1 MQDKKLLGD
10 ELSPKSTINAS
21 TDMSQSA
28 FLPKGFQFE
37 APKAPQRNYD
47 VTLGDTAKAVGSGA
61 LRSLAGLGELSEN
74 FLGVGESFRDLMSS
88 GSDYLQESMT
98 QDGRDALNSRLFE
111 ENENGN
117 PTFAEGAADIDVWA
131 MKIADGLGSLAANFA
146 GGGFAGAGAKV
157 ALRSTIT
164 KSMLKKGMTEKAAQA
179 VADKAISRMAAT
191 GAGATGVGTS
201 LGGASMDARDAVMQ
215 MDSSWLADNSEYFQ
229 QSLLRLAD
237 DPQYQGMSATEL
249 FDLAKEETASYASLQ
264 MSTDPTAVAASV
276 AGAMGDKYLFGAL
289 LGKMGKKGMVAGA
302 AKGAITEGGT
312 EFIEGYGQTY
322 ARNQV
327 TNEVTGQEIDPTTG
341 ALVDGLEGAVIGGA
355 LGGPIGAVGGYR
367 AKGQPTENTPA
378 QTNPQNVSDTQ
389 EQEIAEQAADEA
401 QAMPNNGDAPAQT
414 AAMNADEPVL
424 NPQGQYD
431 ELLHGAQQRQADN
444 GRDAAIRS
452 RFAQSRQ
459 ALTERGVLPERNA
472 YQETIEMARAVD
484 PTRAAEIEQFL
495 KSEEADQN
503 PELTAQLE
511 REYESLAQKG
521 RDLDIDP
528 TLTQIE
534 HRQNQNRLDMAKREK
549 PHQRIERKQNEYQLD
564 DTVSSRKA
572 AIRAEMEPQLLKE
585 DRNKPELLERMVELE
600 YARRYPQPEKEKA
613 TGDQDDGLAQFKSAR
628 FDRDTALAAIE
639 AKAQESKNVAQ
650 LAAAQRERDSRPA
663 SPDENPAWFG
673 VHPESGER
681 TTRAFMRDLANQKG
695 QAQASERQAD
705 LDARR
710 ERLGQPVSSF
720 VERPNSMKMREQ
732 GKKPIRDFAG
742 IAGKTSRMS
751 KRLRKR
757 LSRAKGFDT
766 DAVLAEF
773 QNHEKRLAAYEEAA
787 RRRADYEAN
796 LPENI
801 ERRKNA
807 EALFKE
813 FVSDTEART
822 FAENEITQTIKRIN
836 ALVDASPQ
844 GSVLELDGQTSS
856 LPVIKKQMAHS
867 VRNLANKFVGKTA
880 AMMNAAALKREAN
893 APSTQV
899 QDENASTDKLSD
911 EDEGY
916 VGKLRQTF
924 RTSTTGANAIN
935 RGVFPN
941 QKPYESLDDFITSVS
956 ASIFHGAHG
965 REWRKHNDK
974 VTPREL
980 ELGKVG
986 YARYLEEGGKPFEEA
1001 NADAVDTNTEPDIV
1015 QQAKELIREMV
1026 EKTGGSLKG
1035 IRNAYRTKGFTAS
1048 DLQKALGGQDVSQFE
1063 REVKQALLASPEVSK
1078 SDELSSNDKANRWQ
1092 KPYSTQVKYD
1102 SVGRVV
1108 ITDSNYDFFQL
1119 TIAKDDGYAIA
1130 YLEVFDNPDSIAGSG
1145 AVTRAYLEGL
1155 RDAKSRDIGWRS
1167 DTIMSD
1173 STEKMYERLIR
1184 MGVPFRFDG
1193 WKYVIDAP
1201 ELTKVGIGNII
1212 KSMGDYPNQ
1221 KPTQNVKNKTSIE
1234 NIQNELREEIDNNR
1248 QLGADNAPVFN
1259 NRYLQKMWGWEKN
1272 NRSFLSMQRVAQD
1285 RYLLENSI
1293 TEMMMGL
1300 PADSEITLSGDE
1312 LNLIQR
1318 SISDALSSIRYVNDD
1333 YVRAFERLK
1342 SELENLSIT
1351 VQTDQKYGGLFD
1363 KAKMKIK
1370 IGDIG
1375 NIEAE
1380 RVSISSFSS
1389 TTFSYNG
1396 GASNIG
1402 LSSSFRAVIND
1413 LVASHRSGAEKSAT
1427 NGRKPLNSEVDF
1439 KRFERVET
1447 AEGDLLE
1454 ILGQITHGTSDDALV
1469 TVGVNPDT
1477 LGSSKRRVSVGE
1489 LRTLRQNN
1497 SNPTQSDLQ
1506 LNQAI
1511 KGDST
1516 NDNRGTTESQSNERS
1531 ARQSEVQENEQR
1543 GTDANRS
1550 SVSEEDASAGRRAN
1564 EPESA
1569 LLDSGERSVS
1579 RDAIERLALDEVDN
1593 LANGTATQRIA
1604 ANIAAIRLMKDL
1616 TQSGMPATLEQKKV
1630 LAQYVGWG
1638 GLASVF
1644 DNTNT
1649 SKSQQAAHQELKTLL
1664 TEEEYN
1670 NVRMS
1675 TRNAFYTSE
1684 AVVKGMW
1691 SGVKAL
1697 GLGNSPMN
1705 VVEPSL
1711 GSGNFIG
1718 WQPSEMRDQSRWFAS
1733 ELDPVTGNIAKLI
1746 YPEADV
1752 QVKGFQET
1760 PFKHGVFSLAIGNPP
1775 FGSQSIRDNK
1785 NPDISGMAIHNY
1797 FIAKSSKLLH
1807 ENGLLMMVVTNR
1819 FLDTLNKNHKQ
1830 LSQELDF
1837 VGAVRLPNTAFK
1849 SNAGTEV
1856 TTDIVVFRKLKQG
1869 ETAKNTVWTDVD
1881 GEVNGFRVNQWFAQ
1895 NPQYILGEVAQGT
1908 MYRGDENES
1917 TVNPVS
1923 QHANLEQSIS
1933 KALASLAQGQDLALT
1948 PETKDAI
1955 AGEVM
1960 LAESDLAI
1968 GGMMVNADGKVMRR
1982 GDDHPTNGAQVYEVT
1997 PDSIWSDDG
2006 WLMSRAR
2013 HFVEQG
2019 DKARLQQ
2026 FADNE
2031 FLNKGK
2037 IKSDFTGSK
2046 LKESAVKAVLAY
2058 LTGQQSK
2065 NQALSALDDAID
2077 NTRLGPNKFR
2087 KLKAMLTIR
2096 NSALA
2101 LLRAEKT
2108 GAGDIERLRQRLNVQ
2123 YDEFAQAFA
2132 TKGKNSKPA
2141 TLTESL
2147 NLLDGDTGIEA
2158 GLDNVSDSGEVTK
2171 SDLFSKRLLFPYKR
2185 PESASNVSDAVNYSM
2200 RERGKVDIEYVSGLL
2215 GLGHDE
2221 VLAKLTEGEKPYLLM
2236 NPETQKYEFIDDY
2249 LSGNVK
2255 AKYQAAK
2262 SAGLDTNVKLLEAVL
2277 PEDKTPEQVKPSIRA
2292 TWIDSDV
2299 FERFAEALGY
2309 KATVNV
2315 NRHIGAISVLGE
2327 AGGTLSALGS
2337 QFKHD
2342 RATLAD
2348 LLNSAANGKSL
2359 VIYDTNGKERTK
2371 NEKAT
2376 KEVNALANKLAST
2389 FVTWAK
2395 SDAQIAKQIADNFN
2409 ERINTHVN
2417 RKYNGRLYLQTVG
2430 MNPAVDMRK
2439 TQLDGA
2445 LRMIQSKN
2453 TLLDHTVGAGKTF
2466 TAITGMME
2474 RKRLGLSKKPMAV
2487 VPNHIL
2493 GSFHKDILK
2502 LYPSAKVLVADD
2514 KAFTAKKRKQFFSRI
2529 ATGDYDVVLMGHS
2542 HLRAM
2547 PNDIEHFR
2555 TVINE
2560 KIDELRSALE
2570 EAKAEAKQSG
2580 QRGATVKQIED
2591 SISRLQDKIK
2601 EKEEALSK
2609 NADQIGFSFGDLGVD
2624 YLVVDE
2630 AHEFKN
2636 LTYATRTDR
2645 VVGMNDPKGS
2655 EKALDLLI
2663 KTRSIQGLENGGVTF
2678 MTGTPISNSLVE
2690 VYTMMYYLGHDTLKE
2705 LKMSF
2710 YDAFAG
2716 SFFNTEITLEYT
2728 PTGTVKERSV
2738 LKGLNNM
2745 QQLSTLYRQFADVI
2759 TQKDMVNIFRQDVE
2773 AKNKATGENKATRF
2787 PIPNIKGGKRQLNI
2801 APATEAQRE
2810 YNDYLIAR
2818 MEAFNQLKTKEERIA
2833 YAKIDNPLW
2842 VLTDAKKASLDVR
2855 LVDPTAQRDPT
2866 GKVARAAER
2875 IKSIYDQWQD
2885 DKGTQLVFS
2894 DMGTPAKYAIATV
2907 KSDLKSLAETV
2918 LGKGKAAAFIS
2929 SRLEIYE
2936 GEMPYSQTLKELVDK
2951 VNAQAETG
2959 EIDADQYEKL
2969 EEQIRE
2975 LTASTMTADTGF
2987 SVYDDLKASLMEKGI
3002 PDDEIA
3008 FIHDYN
3014 TTLKKEALFDRVR
3027 RGEVRVLIGS
3037 SMKMGAGTNVQNRL
3051 VALHHMDAPWRP
3063 SDMEQ
3068 REGRI
3073 VRQGNEFYQRAANA
3087 GKPEDFEVELIAY
3100 TTQGSS
3106 DPVMWQILE
3115 RKAGAIEQFR
3125 NGELDQFVENS
3136 NSDADSYAEFKA
3148 ASTGNPIYR
3157 LKLESDAKLLDLDSS
3172 YTAQASSIGAAK
3184 RFVERFDDEKAA
3196 IELRLETLRK
3206 ADITEFD
3213 AEAFTELYRDAQAD
3227 YLAADNEYDAA
3238 MAIYSELDAKT
3249 RKERGLK
3256 KPQKPKR
3263 PMIHEL
3269 DDEYSIELN
3278 KAIIQPAIAAIEQS
3292 RRWQGEIKLG
3302 KQLGLVM
3309 DVDYFTHE
3317 GTKTPLI
3324 DVRLVD
3330 GKGKTIDYMARGMQ
3344 SSSIVQSPKLM
3355 NALHLNAIATALNGE
3370 QERFERKLQSLQST
3384 LKDSRQIAKM
3394 DITALKQ
3401 ELDEAKS
3408 RNLWLSVEASMA
3420 DIKEELRRSETP
3432 NKFVDRE
3439 TLRKVKRSTFD
3450 PNSIRPE
3457 TVEHNGQRYQTVG
3470 VRIPYPG
3477 WQYDSVMP
3485 ALDANGDY
3493 VHLLLSHNSKVGEAP
3508 VLSEVI
3514 PQPTQTPK
3522 AEYAFLAE
3530 AKARHEARQIEEAKR
3545 EIGSPVDEPSG
3556 DSSTIMFSRSTVAG
3570 GVKGDAVSETRINR
3584 GLVELWAANV
3594 MRDNPVISAAG
3605 KIVRVVSSESELPD
3619 AVKQEIDKDKSHN
3632 TIKGVLYGK
3641 QVYIVADK
3649 HNDQGSIEQVLL
3661 HELAGHYGLRKLFGD
3676 NIKAELADIRTRLGG
3691 KSGVLKLAKKFNVNL
3706 AHYAT
3711 DYDSRM
3717 KSGELTPEQVDD
3729 LLFDELLAHVSE
3741 MPRMAKPLERMWQKI
3756 RQYLHKLGFTATAGY
3771 TSADLLD
3778 LIQAIRNNLI
3788 ENPDPD
3794 GTGPSPKRKSKPNE
3808 SREDA
3813 AEILFSRTA
3822 KAQGMSADE
3831 ALAQKQNAL
3840 VSKIKQAL
3848 YGAPV
3853 IGQSLDAL
3861 GRNKYAMLT
3870 LRQMGEVSTVID
3882 KPLGK
3887 MIDAYQDEINS
3898 MVVTQNMLAEEAAKI
3913 AEDLSD
3919 WAKANPKEAD
3929 ELFAFA
3935 HEATLADVDPS
3946 EAFQSREEDLKESI
3960 AKQERILKEE
3970 GGLNSERG
3978 SKAWKTLQEERELL
3992 KQEPNRRKRHV
4003 ELRPKFARLNAEQK
4017 RRYRQMRDHYRAQS
4031 ERMNKAL
4038 EENIVRAVFDAK
4050 IRKAMLAELRQ
4061 RHERAAKG
4069 LYFPLSRH
4077 GDYWIDF
4084 ADENGERQFM
4094 MFETKG
4100 EMELAAEKLRKAGF
4114 SLNSGMKAQFN
4125 AVQKASLPFVAD
4137 VLQLVEKANMHTPA
4151 KESLSDEIYQMY
4163 LRTLPARSMRR
4174 NFIHRKGVA
4183 GFSQDAVR
4191 ALADQGFRQSR
4202 QQARLDHMDILDNHL
4217 DSIQKYVHEL
4227 PNNVEAD
4234 RVVEELNKR
4243 HEWVRNP
4250 SRAGWAQKLTSLGF
4264 VWMLGLTPA
4273 AALVNL
4279 TQNLQVA
4286 LPILGSRYGMA
4297 ESSKMMSQA
4306 TAQYL
4311 KAAFTR
4317 NRPKGQGVLG
4327 SVLTGGE
4334 KEAMRRAVA
4343 QGVIDVTQAADL
4355 AGLAENPNAKYS
4367 GTWNKAMNIIGW
4379 AFHHAE
4385 VFNREVTYIAA
4396 YRLAMKKHGD
4406 HEKAI
4411 ADAIKD
4417 TWDSHF
4423 DYSSINRARFM
4434 QSDMAAVALQFKQYS
4449 QNMTYYLWA
4458 NLAKALKGETPEVKS
4473 MARKQLLG
4481 TLAST
4486 FFIGGAGA
4494 LPLWA
4499 ITTAIDAAQEIVG
4512 DDDEPFDA
4520 ETELKRMLAEAF
4532 GKENA
4537 ALIWHGALPSISGR
4551 ISLNDLW
4558 VRSINR
4564 DVDASTAY
4572 VEYMKQALGPVLGG
4586 IGVSWA
4592 QGLSDISNDQF
4603 ARGIERIPP
4612 KAIKD
4617 VLKTARYI
4625 NEGGVTTKNGDEIV
4639 SDLTAFELLG
4649 QASGFAIGRANLQY
4663 DENNAIKNYET
4674 FIVKRRQ
4681 SLMNAYYTA
4690 YRLKDGEA
4698 MKSVMVKI
4706 RKFNQSQYGKRNPI
4720 TTEGLQQ
4727 SIKTRQRNLS
4737 KMQNGIQVNPK
4748 LERLVAE
4755 YDFF

>member
-10 ELSPKSTINAS
+10 ELSPKSTINAT

-289 LGKMGKKGMVAGA
+289 LGKMGKKGVVAGA

-355 LGGPIGAVGGYR
+355 LGGPLGAVGGYR

-389 EQEIAEQAADEA
+389 EQEIAEQAAEDA
-401 QAMPNNGDAPAQT
+401 QVMPNNGDAPAQT
-414 AAMNADEPVL
+414 AAMNAVDPTL

-431 ELLHGAQQRQADN
+431 ELLQGAQQRQTDN
-444 GRDAAIRS
+444 SRDAAIRS

-472 YQETIEMARAVD
+472 YQETIDMARAVD

-585 DRNKPELLERMVELE
+585 DRNNPELLERMVKLE

-613 TGDQDDGLAQFKSAR
+613 TGDQDDGLARFKSAR
-628 FDRDTALAAIE
+628 FDRDTAQAAIE
-639 AKAQESKNVAQ
+639 AKAQESKNAAQ

-705 LDARR
+705 LDSRR

-720 VERPNSMKMREQ
+720 VERPNTMKMRELS
-732 GKKPIRDFAG
+732 KKPIRDFAG

-757 LSRAKGFDT
+757 LGRAKGFDT

-880 AMMNAAALKREAN
+880 AMMNAAALKKEA
-893 APSTQV
+893 STQ
-899 QDENASTDKLSD
+899 S
-911 EDEGY
+911 
-916 VGKLRQTF
+916 VG
-924 RTSTTGANAIN
+924 
-935 RGVFPN
+935 
-941 QKPYESLDDFITSVS
+941 SLD
-956 ASIFHGAHG
+956 
-965 REWRKHNDK
+965 
-974 VTPREL
+974 
-980 ELGKVG
+980 
-986 YARYLEEGGKPFEEA
+986 
-1001 NADAVDTNTEPDIV
+1001 EPDII
-1015 QQAKELIREMV
+1015 QQAKAVIREV
-1026 EKTGGSLKG
+1026 IDNNGGYKPKLKG
-1035 IRNAYRTKGFTAS
+1035 VREAYRDKGFTA
-1048 DLQKALGGQDVSQFE
+1048 KALQEALGDKSLADFE
-1063 REVKQALLASPEVSK
+1063 RE
-1078 SDELSSNDKANRWQ
+1078 Q
-1092 KPYSTQVKYD
+1092 KERYT
-1102 SVGRVV
+1102 
-1108 ITDSNYDFFQL
+1108 
-1119 TIAKDDGYAIA
+1119 
-1130 YLEVFDNPDSIAGSG
+1130 
-1145 AVTRAYLEGL
+1145 
-1155 RDAKSRDIGWRS
+1155 
-1167 DTIMSD
+1167 
-1173 STEKMYERLIR
+1173 ERL
-1184 MGVPFRFDG
+1184 
-1193 WKYVIDAP
+1193 
-1201 ELTKVGIGNII
+1201 
-1212 KSMGDYPNQ
+1212 S
-1221 KPTQNVKNKTSIE
+1221 
-1234 NIQNELREEIDNNR
+1234 
-1248 QLGADNAPVFN
+1248 
-1259 NRYLQKMWGWEKN
+1259 
-1272 NRSFLSMQRVAQD
+1272 
-1285 RYLLENSI
+1285 
-1293 TEMMMGL
+1293 
-1300 PADSEITLSGDE
+1300 
-1312 LNLIQR
+1312 
-1318 SISDALSSIRYVNDD
+1318 ALSEPSIHSGQEVP
-1333 YVRAFERLK
+1333 LQSK
-1342 SELENLSIT
+1342 
-1351 VQTDQKYGGLFD
+1351 
-1363 KAKMKIK
+1363 
-1370 IGDIG
+1370 GDIDHG
-1375 NIEAE
+1375 NE
-1380 RVSISSFSS
+1380 
-1389 TTFSYNG
+1389 T
-1396 GASNIG
+1396 SN
-1402 LSSSFRAVIND
+1402 
-1413 LVASHRSGAEKSAT
+1413 
-1427 NGRKPLNSEVDF
+1427 
-1439 KRFERVET
+1439 T
-1447 AEGDLLE
+1447 ARLD
-1454 ILGQITHGTSDDALV
+1454 
-1469 TVGVNPDT
+1469 
-1477 LGSSKRRVSVGE
+1477 
-1489 LRTLRQNN
+1489 
-1497 SNPTQSDLQ
+1497 
-1506 LNQAI
+1506 
-1511 KGDST
+1511 
-1516 NDNRGTTESQSNERS
+1516 ERS
-1531 ARQSEVQENEQR
+1531 SPQSEVQENEQR

-1564 EPESA
+1564 ESRRTLP
-1569 LLDSGERSVS
+1569 DSTERSVS

-1718 WQPSEMRDQSRWFAS
+1718 WQPSYMRDQSRWFAS

-1760 PFKHGVFSLAIGNPP
+1760 PFKNGVFSLAIGNPP

-1895 NPQYILGEVAQGT
+1895 NTQYILGEVAQGT

-1948 PETKDAI
+1948 PEIKDAI

-1982 GDDHPTNGAQVYEVT
+1982 GDDHPTKGAQVYEVT

-2087 KLKAMLTIR
+2087 KLKGILTIR

-2158 GLDNVSDSGEVTK
+2158 GLDSVSESGEVTK

-2309 KATVNV
+2309 KAKVTV

-2690 VYTMMYYLGHDTLKE
+2690 VYTMMYYLGHDTLKD

-2818 MEAFNQLKTKEERIA
+2818 MEAFNQLKTKEERTA

-2894 DMGTPAKYAIATV
+2894 DMGTPAKYAVATV

-3087 GKPEDFEVELIAY
+3087 GKPEGFEVELIAY

-3196 IELRLETLRK
+3196 IELRLETLRQ

-3213 AEAFTELYRDAQAD
+3213 AEAFTTLYRDAQAD

-3278 KAIIQPAIAAIEQS
+3278 KAIIQPAIAAVEQS

-3309 DVDYFTHE
+3309 DVDFFTHE

-3355 NALHLNAIATALNGE
+3355 SALHLNAIATALNGE
-3370 QERFERKLQSLQST
+3370 QERFERKLQSLQSA

-3401 ELDEAKS
+3401 ELEEAKS

-3439 TLRKVKRSTFD
+3439 KLRKVKRSTFD

-3457 TVEHNGQRYQTVG
+3457 TVEHNGQSYQTVG

-3545 EIGSPVDEPSG
+3545 EIGSPVDERSG
-3556 DSSTIMFSRSTVAG
+3556 DSAASD
-3570 GVKGDAVSETRINR
+3570 GVV
-3584 GLVELWAANV
+3584 
-3594 MRDNPVISAAG
+3594 
-3605 KIVRVVSSESELPD
+3605 
-3619 AVKQEIDKDKSHN
+3619 
-3632 TIKGVLYGK
+3632 
-3641 QVYIVADK
+3641 
-3649 HNDQGSIEQVLL
+3649 
-3661 HELAGHYGLRKLFGD
+3661 
-3676 NIKAELADIRTRLGG
+3676 
-3691 KSGVLKLAKKFNVNL
+3691 
-3706 AHYAT
+3706 
-3711 DYDSRM
+3711 
-3717 KSGELTPEQVDD
+3717 
-3729 LLFDELLAHVSE
+3729 
-3741 MPRMAKPLERMWQKI
+3741 
-3756 RQYLHKLGFTATAGY
+3756 
-3771 TSADLLD
+3771 
-3778 LIQAIRNNLI
+3778 
-3788 ENPDPD
+3788 
-3794 GTGPSPKRKSKPNE
+3794 
-3808 SREDA
+3808 
-3813 AEILFSRTA
+3813 LFSRTSTNA
-3822 KAQGMSADE
+3822 GRTGVKTGKIAGGITVKRSTIDAVTRTALGKLGLKDFTLRFETVDTEADLPDYVKTAIAKNDAQGEVYGLYDTKEHKVWLVAEKHNYASEVEETIFHEVAGHVGLARLLKEGKAQPDINTLALRLGGIKGIQRFAEQNGVDLTPYLNSAQTLTKADAEEVLVHELVAHLAEQQKFATPIQRLLAKVRGMLRSLFGFIYSPEFNNNELLTLVFKAKEQLKTPPPKDKVTRPENDALFFSRSRSQGATADTASTSNQMSADE

-3848 YGAPV
+3848 YGVPV

-3870 LRQMGEVSTVID
+3870 LRQMGEVSAVIN

-3913 AEDLSD
+3913 ADDLSD
-3919 WAKANPKEAD
+3919 WAKANQKEAD

-3946 EAFQSREEDLKESI
+3946 EAFQSREEELKESI

-4137 VLQLVEKANMHTPA
+4137 VLQLVEQANMHTPA

-4217 DSIQKYVHEL
+4217 DSIQKYVHDL

-4234 RVVEELNKR
+4234 RVVEELNRR

-4317 NRPKGQGVLG
+4317 NRPKGQGILG

-4499 ITTAIDAAQEIVG
+4499 ITTAIDAAQEIAG
-4512 DDDEPFDA
+4512 DDDEPFDT

-4720 TTEGLQQ
+4720 TTESLRQ
-4727 SIKTRQRNLS
+4727 SLKVRARKRSIT
-4737 KMQNGIQVNPK
+4737 QNGVQVNPK
-4748 LERLVAE
+4748 MNSLVMQ
-4755 YDFF
+4755 YDYF

>member
-10 ELSPKSTINAS
+10 ELSLKSTINAS

-74 FLGVGESFRDLMSS
+74 FLGVGEGFRDLMSS
-88 GSDYLQESMT
+88 GSDSLQESMT
-98 QDGRDALNSRLFE
+98 QDGREALNSRLFE

-179 VADKAISRMAAT
+179 VADKTISRMAAT
-191 GAGATGVGTS
+191 SAGATGVGTS

-289 LGKMGKKGMVAGA
+289 LGKMGKKGVVAGA

-327 TNEVTGQEIDPTTG
+327 INEVTGQEIDPTTG

-355 LGGPIGAVGGYR
+355 LGGPLGAVGGYR
-367 AKGQPTENTPA
+367 AKGQLTENTPT

-414 AAMNADEPVL
+414 AAMNTVDPTL

-431 ELLHGAQQRQADN
+431 ELLQGAQQRQADN
-444 GRDAAIRS
+444 SRDAAIRS

-472 YQETIEMARAVD
+472 YQETIDMARAVD

-534 HRQNQNRLDMAKREK
+534 HRQNQIRLDMAKREK

-564 DTVSSRKA
+564 DTVNSRKA

-600 YARRYPQPEKEKA
+600 YARRYPQPEKAKI
-613 TGDQDDGLAQFKSAR
+613 TGDQDDGLARFKSAR
-628 FDRDTALAAIE
+628 FDRDTAQAAIE
-639 AKAQESKNVAQ
+639 AKAQESKNAAQ

-673 VHPESGER
+673 VYPESGER

-695 QAQASERQAD
+695 QAQASVRQID

-710 ERLGQPVSSF
+710 ERLGQSVSSF
-720 VERPNSMKMREQ
+720 VERPNTMKMREL

-757 LSRAKGFDT
+757 FGRAKGFDT

-787 RRRADYEAN
+787 RLRADYEAN

-867 VRNLANKFVGKTA
+867 VRNLANQFVGKTA
-880 AMMNAAALKREAN
+880 AMMNAAALKKEA
-893 APSTQV
+893 STQ
-899 QDENASTDKLSD
+899 S
-911 EDEGY
+911 
-916 VGKLRQTF
+916 VG
-924 RTSTTGANAIN
+924 
-935 RGVFPN
+935 
-941 QKPYESLDDFITSVS
+941 SLD
-956 ASIFHGAHG
+956 
-965 REWRKHNDK
+965 
-974 VTPREL
+974 
-980 ELGKVG
+980 
-986 YARYLEEGGKPFEEA
+986 
-1001 NADAVDTNTEPDIV
+1001 EPDIIR
-1015 QQAKELIREMV
+1015 QAKAVIREV
-1026 EKTGGSLKG
+1026 IDNNGGAKPKLKG
-1035 IRNAYRTKGFTAS
+1035 VREAYRDKGFTA
-1048 DLQKALGGQDVSQFE
+1048 KALQEALGDKSLADFE
-1063 REVKQALLASPEVSK
+1063 RE
-1078 SDELSSNDKANRWQ
+1078 Q
-1092 KPYSTQVKYD
+1092 KGSYS
-1102 SVGRVV
+1102 
-1108 ITDSNYDFFQL
+1108 
-1119 TIAKDDGYAIA
+1119 
-1130 YLEVFDNPDSIAGSG
+1130 
-1145 AVTRAYLEGL
+1145 
-1155 RDAKSRDIGWRS
+1155 
-1167 DTIMSD
+1167 
-1173 STEKMYERLIR
+1173 ERL
-1184 MGVPFRFDG
+1184 
-1193 WKYVIDAP
+1193 
-1201 ELTKVGIGNII
+1201 
-1212 KSMGDYPNQ
+1212 S
-1221 KPTQNVKNKTSIE
+1221 
-1234 NIQNELREEIDNNR
+1234 
-1248 QLGADNAPVFN
+1248 
-1259 NRYLQKMWGWEKN
+1259 
-1272 NRSFLSMQRVAQD
+1272 
-1285 RYLLENSI
+1285 
-1293 TEMMMGL
+1293 
-1300 PADSEITLSGDE
+1300 
-1312 LNLIQR
+1312 
-1318 SISDALSSIRYVNDD
+1318 ALSEPSIHSGQEVP
-1333 YVRAFERLK
+1333 LQSK
-1342 SELENLSIT
+1342 
-1351 VQTDQKYGGLFD
+1351 
-1363 KAKMKIK
+1363 
-1370 IGDIG
+1370 GDIDHG
-1375 NIEAE
+1375 NE
-1380 RVSISSFSS
+1380 
-1389 TTFSYNG
+1389 T
-1396 GASNIG
+1396 SN
-1402 LSSSFRAVIND
+1402 
-1413 LVASHRSGAEKSAT
+1413 
-1427 NGRKPLNSEVDF
+1427 
-1439 KRFERVET
+1439 T
-1447 AEGDLLE
+1447 ARLD
-1454 ILGQITHGTSDDALV
+1454 
-1469 TVGVNPDT
+1469 
-1477 LGSSKRRVSVGE
+1477 
-1489 LRTLRQNN
+1489 
-1497 SNPTQSDLQ
+1497 
-1506 LNQAI
+1506 
-1511 KGDST
+1511 
-1516 NDNRGTTESQSNERS
+1516 ERS
-1531 ARQSEVQENEQR
+1531 SPQSEVQENEQR

-1564 EPESA
+1564 ESESA

-1649 SKSQQAAHQELKTLL
+1649 SKAQQAAHQELKTLL

-1718 WQPSEMRDQSRWFAS
+1718 WQPSDMRDQSRWFAS

-1869 ETAKNTVWTDVD
+1869 ETANNTVWTDVD

-2019 DKARLQQ
+2019 DKACLQQ

-2065 NQALSALDDAID
+2065 NQALNALDDAID

-2132 TKGKNSKPA
+2132 TKGKNSKPV

-2158 GLDNVSDSGEVTK
+2158 GLDSVSDSGEVTK

-2185 PESASNVSDAVNYSM
+2185 PESANNVSDAVNYSM

-2309 KATVNV
+2309 KAKVNV

-2327 AGGTLSALGS
+2327 AGGSLSALGS

-2609 NADQIGFSFGDLGVD
+2609 NADQIGFTFGDLGVD

-2818 MEAFNQLKTKEERIA
+2818 MEAFNQLKNKEERIA

-3125 NGELDQFVENS
+3125 NGELDEFVENS

-3196 IELRLETLRK
+3196 IELRLETLRQ

-3213 AEAFTELYRDAQAD
+3213 AEAFTTLYRDAQAD

-3278 KAIIQPAIAAIEQS
+3278 KSIIQPAIAAIEQS

-3309 DVDYFTHE
+3309 DVDYLTHE

-3545 EIGSPVDEPSG
+3545 EIGSPMDEPSG

-3870 LRQMGEVSTVID
+3870 LRQMGEVSSVID

-3919 WAKANPKEAD
+3919 WAKANQKEAD

-4311 KAAFTR
+4311 KAALTR

-4434 QSDMAAVALQFKQYS
+4434 QSDMAAVAFQFKQYS

-4625 NEGGVTTKNGDEIV
+4625 NEGGVTTKNGDEVV

-4706 RKFNQSQYGKRNPI
+4706 RKFNQSQYGKHNPI

-4727 SIKTRQRNLS
+4727 SIKARQRNLS

>member
-10 ELSPKSTINAS
+10 ELSPKSTINAT

-74 FLGVGESFRDLMSS
+74 FLGVGEGFRDLMSS

-98 QDGRDALNSRLFE
+98 QDGRDALNSRIFE

-289 LGKMGKKGMVAGA
+289 LGKMGKKGAVAGA
-302 AKGAITEGGT
+302 AKGALTEGGT

-327 TNEVTGQEIDPTTG
+327 TNEVTGQDIDPTRG

-367 AKGQPTENTPA
+367 AKEQPKENKRA
-378 QTNPQNVSDTQ
+378 QTNTQNVSDTQ

-401 QAMPNNGDAPAQT
+401 QAMPNNGDVPAQT
-414 AAMNADEPVL
+414 AAMNAVDPTL

-431 ELLHGAQQRQADN
+431 ELLQGAQQRQTDN
-444 GRDAAIRS
+444 SRDAAIRS

-472 YQETIEMARAVD
+472 YQETIDMARAVD

-585 DRNKPELLERMVELE
+585 DRNKPELLERMVKLE

-613 TGDQDDGLAQFKSAR
+613 TGDQDDGLARFKSAR
-628 FDRDTALAAIE
+628 FDRDTAQAAIE
-639 AKAQESKNVAQ
+639 AKAQESKNAAQ
-650 LAAAQRERDSRPA
+650 LAAAQRERESRPA

-695 QAQASERQAD
+695 QAQASERQID

-720 VERPNSMKMREQ
+720 VERPNTMKMRELS
-732 GKKPIRDFAG
+732 KKPIRDFAG

-757 LSRAKGFDT
+757 LGRAKGFDT

-836 ALVDASPQ
+836 ALVDASSQ

-867 VRNLANKFVGKTA
+867 VRNLANQFVGKTA
-880 AMMNAAALKREAN
+880 AMMNAAALKKEA
-893 APSTQV
+893 STQ
-899 QDENASTDKLSD
+899 S
-911 EDEGY
+911 
-916 VGKLRQTF
+916 VG
-924 RTSTTGANAIN
+924 
-935 RGVFPN
+935 
-941 QKPYESLDDFITSVS
+941 SLD
-956 ASIFHGAHG
+956 
-965 REWRKHNDK
+965 
-974 VTPREL
+974 
-980 ELGKVG
+980 
-986 YARYLEEGGKPFEEA
+986 
-1001 NADAVDTNTEPDIV
+1001 EPDIIR
-1015 QQAKELIREMV
+1015 QAKAVIREV
-1026 EKTGGSLKG
+1026 IDNNGGAKPKLKG
-1035 IRNAYRTKGFTAS
+1035 VREAYRDKGFTA
-1048 DLQKALGGQDVSQFE
+1048 KALQEALGDKSLADFE
-1063 REVKQALLASPEVSK
+1063 RE
-1078 SDELSSNDKANRWQ
+1078 Q
-1092 KPYSTQVKYD
+1092 KESYT
-1102 SVGRVV
+1102 
-1108 ITDSNYDFFQL
+1108 
-1119 TIAKDDGYAIA
+1119 
-1130 YLEVFDNPDSIAGSG
+1130 
-1145 AVTRAYLEGL
+1145 
-1155 RDAKSRDIGWRS
+1155 
-1167 DTIMSD
+1167 
-1173 STEKMYERLIR
+1173 ERL
-1184 MGVPFRFDG
+1184 
-1193 WKYVIDAP
+1193 
-1201 ELTKVGIGNII
+1201 
-1212 KSMGDYPNQ
+1212 S
-1221 KPTQNVKNKTSIE
+1221 
-1234 NIQNELREEIDNNR
+1234 
-1248 QLGADNAPVFN
+1248 
-1259 NRYLQKMWGWEKN
+1259 
-1272 NRSFLSMQRVAQD
+1272 
-1285 RYLLENSI
+1285 
-1293 TEMMMGL
+1293 
-1300 PADSEITLSGDE
+1300 
-1312 LNLIQR
+1312 
-1318 SISDALSSIRYVNDD
+1318 ALSEPSIHFGQEVP
-1333 YVRAFERLK
+1333 LQSK
-1342 SELENLSIT
+1342 
-1351 VQTDQKYGGLFD
+1351 
-1363 KAKMKIK
+1363 
-1370 IGDIG
+1370 GDIDHG
-1375 NIEAE
+1375 NE
-1380 RVSISSFSS
+1380 
-1389 TTFSYNG
+1389 T
-1396 GASNIG
+1396 SN
-1402 LSSSFRAVIND
+1402 
-1413 LVASHRSGAEKSAT
+1413 
-1427 NGRKPLNSEVDF
+1427 
-1439 KRFERVET
+1439 T
-1447 AEGDLLE
+1447 ARLD
-1454 ILGQITHGTSDDALV
+1454 
-1469 TVGVNPDT
+1469 
-1477 LGSSKRRVSVGE
+1477 
-1489 LRTLRQNN
+1489 
-1497 SNPTQSDLQ
+1497 
-1506 LNQAI
+1506 
-1511 KGDST
+1511 
-1516 NDNRGTTESQSNERS
+1516 ERS
-1531 ARQSEVQENEQR
+1531 SPQSEVQENEQR

-1564 EPESA
+1564 ESRRTLP
-1569 LLDSGERSVS
+1569 DSTERSVS

-1649 SKSQQAAHQELKTLL
+1649 SKSQQAAHQELKMLL

-1760 PFKHGVFSLAIGNPP
+1760 PFKNGVFSLAIGNPP

-1895 NPQYILGEVAQGT
+1895 NPQYILGEVAQGK
-1908 MYRGDENES
+1908 MYRGDESES

-1982 GDDHPTNGAQVYEVT
+1982 GDDHPTKGAQVYEVT

-2058 LTGQQSK
+2058 LNGQQSK
-2065 NQALSALDDAID
+2065 NQTLNALDDAID

-2147 NLLDGDTGIEA
+2147 SLLDGDTGIEA
-2158 GLDNVSDSGEVTK
+2158 GLDSVSDSGEVTK

-2185 PESASNVSDAVNYSM
+2185 SESASNVSDAVNYSM

-2315 NRHIGAISVLGE
+2315 NRHIGAISVMGE
-2327 AGGTLSALGS
+2327 AGGSLSALGS

-2609 NADQIGFSFGDLGVD
+2609 NADQIGFTFGDLGVD

-2690 VYTMMYYLGHDTLKE
+2690 VYTMMYYLGHHTLKE

-2855 LVDPTAQRDPT
+2855 LVDPTAQRDST

-3073 VRQGNEFYQRAANA
+3073 VRQGNEFYQLAANA

-3213 AEAFTELYRDAQAD
+3213 AEAFTTLYRDAQAD

-3278 KAIIQPAIAAIEQS
+3278 KAIIQPAIAAVEQS

-3317 GTKTPLI
+3317 RAKTPLI

-3439 TLRKVKRSTFD
+3439 TLRKVKRSTFA

-3485 ALDANGDY
+3485 AFDANGNY
-3493 VHLLLSHNSKVGEAP
+3493 VHLLLSHNSKVREAP

-3530 AKARHEARQIEEAKR
+3530 AKARHEARQVEEAR
-3545 EIGSPVDEPSG
+3545 EIGSPMDESSG
-3556 DSSTIMFSRSTVAG
+3556 DSAASD
-3570 GVKGDAVSETRINR
+3570 GVV
-3584 GLVELWAANV
+3584 
-3594 MRDNPVISAAG
+3594 
-3605 KIVRVVSSESELPD
+3605 
-3619 AVKQEIDKDKSHN
+3619 
-3632 TIKGVLYGK
+3632 
-3641 QVYIVADK
+3641 
-3649 HNDQGSIEQVLL
+3649 
-3661 HELAGHYGLRKLFGD
+3661 
-3676 NIKAELADIRTRLGG
+3676 
-3691 KSGVLKLAKKFNVNL
+3691 
-3706 AHYAT
+3706 
-3711 DYDSRM
+3711 
-3717 KSGELTPEQVDD
+3717 
-3729 LLFDELLAHVSE
+3729 
-3741 MPRMAKPLERMWQKI
+3741 
-3756 RQYLHKLGFTATAGY
+3756 
-3771 TSADLLD
+3771 
-3778 LIQAIRNNLI
+3778 
-3788 ENPDPD
+3788 
-3794 GTGPSPKRKSKPNE
+3794 
-3808 SREDA
+3808 
-3813 AEILFSRTA
+3813 LFSRTSTNA
-3822 KAQGMSADE
+3822 GRTGVKTGKIAGGITVKRSTIDAVTRTALGKLGLKDFTLRFETVDTEADLPDYVKTAIAKNDAQSEVFGLYDTKEHKVWLVAEKHNYASEVEETIFHEVAGHVGLARLLKEGKAQPDMNTLALRLGGLKGIQRLAEKNGVDLAPYLNSAQTLTKADAEEILVQELVAHLAEQQKFATPIQRLLAKVRAMLRSLFGFIYSPEFNNNELLTLVFKAKEQLKAPPPKDKVTRPENNTLFFSRSRSQGVPADTASRSNQMSADE

-3898 MVVTQNMLAEEAAKI
+3898 MVVTQNMLAEEAAKM

-3946 EAFQSREEDLKESI
+3946 EAFQSREEELKESI

-3992 KQEPNRRKRHV
+3992 EQEPNRRKRHV

-4137 VLQLVEKANMHTPA
+4137 VLQLVDKANMHTPA

-4174 NFIHRKGVA
+4174 SFIHRKGVA

-4317 NRPKGQGVLG
+4317 NRPKGQGILG

-4385 VFNREVTYIAA
+4385 VFNREVTYIVA

-4486 FFIGGAGA
+4486 FFIGGTGA

-4499 ITTAIDAAQEIVG
+4499 ITTAIEAAQEIVG

-4592 QGLSDISNDQF
+4592 QGLADISNDQF

-4698 MKSVMVKI
+4698 MKAMMVKI

-4727 SIKTRQRNLS
+4727 SIKMRLRNIS
-4737 KMQNGIQVNPK
+4737 KTQNGIRLNPK

>member
-61 LRSLAGLGELSEN
+61 LRSLAGFGELSEN
-74 FLGVGESFRDLMSS
+74 FLGVGEGFRDLMSS
-88 GSDYLQESMT
+88 GSDSLQESMT

-131 MKIADGLGSLAANFA
+131 MKIADGLGSLAANFT

-201 LGGASMDARDAVMQ
+201 LGSASMDARDVVMQ

-237 DPQYQGMSATEL
+237 DPQYHGMSVTEL

-289 LGKMGKKGMVAGA
+289 LGKMGKKGVVAGA
-302 AKGAITEGGT
+302 AKGALTEGGT

-327 TNEVTGQEIDPTTG
+327 TNEVTGQDIDPTRG

-367 AKGQPTENTPA
+367 AKEQPKENKRA
-378 QTNPQNVSDTQ
+378 QTNTQNVSDTQ

-401 QAMPNNGDAPAQT
+401 QAMPNNGDVPAQT
-414 AAMNADEPVL
+414 AAMNAVDPTL

-431 ELLHGAQQRQADN
+431 ELLQGAQQRQTDN
-444 GRDAAIRS
+444 SRDAAIRS

-495 KSEEADQN
+495 KSEEAGQN

-585 DRNKPELLERMVELE
+585 DRNKPELLERMVKLE

-613 TGDQDDGLAQFKSAR
+613 TGDQDDGLARFKSAR
-628 FDRDTALAAIE
+628 FDRDTAQAAIE
-639 AKAQESKNVAQ
+639 AKAQESKNAAQ

-695 QAQASERQAD
+695 QAQASERQID

-720 VERPNSMKMREQ
+720 VERPNTMKMREL

-751 KRLRKR
+751 KPLRKR
-757 LSRAKGFDT
+757 LGRAKGFDT

-836 ALVDASPQ
+836 ALVDASSQ

-867 VRNLANKFVGKTA
+867 VRNLANQFVGKTA
-880 AMMNAAALKREAN
+880 AMMNAAALKKEA
-893 APSTQV
+893 STQ
-899 QDENASTDKLSD
+899 S
-911 EDEGY
+911 
-916 VGKLRQTF
+916 VG
-924 RTSTTGANAIN
+924 
-935 RGVFPN
+935 
-941 QKPYESLDDFITSVS
+941 SLD
-956 ASIFHGAHG
+956 
-965 REWRKHNDK
+965 
-974 VTPREL
+974 
-980 ELGKVG
+980 
-986 YARYLEEGGKPFEEA
+986 
-1001 NADAVDTNTEPDIV
+1001 EPDIIR
-1015 QQAKELIREMV
+1015 QAKAVIREV
-1026 EKTGGSLKG
+1026 IDNNGGAKPKLKG
-1035 IRNAYRTKGFTAS
+1035 VREAYRDKGFTA
-1048 DLQKALGGQDVSQFE
+1048 KALQEALGDKSLADFE
-1063 REVKQALLASPEVSK
+1063 RE
-1078 SDELSSNDKANRWQ
+1078 Q
-1092 KPYSTQVKYD
+1092 KERYT
-1102 SVGRVV
+1102 
-1108 ITDSNYDFFQL
+1108 
-1119 TIAKDDGYAIA
+1119 
-1130 YLEVFDNPDSIAGSG
+1130 
-1145 AVTRAYLEGL
+1145 
-1155 RDAKSRDIGWRS
+1155 
-1167 DTIMSD
+1167 
-1173 STEKMYERLIR
+1173 ERL
-1184 MGVPFRFDG
+1184 
-1193 WKYVIDAP
+1193 
-1201 ELTKVGIGNII
+1201 
-1212 KSMGDYPNQ
+1212 S
-1221 KPTQNVKNKTSIE
+1221 
-1234 NIQNELREEIDNNR
+1234 
-1248 QLGADNAPVFN
+1248 
-1259 NRYLQKMWGWEKN
+1259 
-1272 NRSFLSMQRVAQD
+1272 
-1285 RYLLENSI
+1285 
-1293 TEMMMGL
+1293 
-1300 PADSEITLSGDE
+1300 
-1312 LNLIQR
+1312 
-1318 SISDALSSIRYVNDD
+1318 ALSEPSIHSGQEVP
-1333 YVRAFERLK
+1333 LQSK
-1342 SELENLSIT
+1342 
-1351 VQTDQKYGGLFD
+1351 
-1363 KAKMKIK
+1363 
-1370 IGDIG
+1370 GDIDHG
-1375 NIEAE
+1375 NE
-1380 RVSISSFSS
+1380 
-1389 TTFSYNG
+1389 T
-1396 GASNIG
+1396 SN
-1402 LSSSFRAVIND
+1402 
-1413 LVASHRSGAEKSAT
+1413 
-1427 NGRKPLNSEVDF
+1427 
-1439 KRFERVET
+1439 T
-1447 AEGDLLE
+1447 ARLD
-1454 ILGQITHGTSDDALV
+1454 
-1469 TVGVNPDT
+1469 
-1477 LGSSKRRVSVGE
+1477 
-1489 LRTLRQNN
+1489 
-1497 SNPTQSDLQ
+1497 
-1506 LNQAI
+1506 
-1511 KGDST
+1511 
-1516 NDNRGTTESQSNERS
+1516 ERS
-1531 ARQSEVQENEQR
+1531 SPQSEVQENEQR

-1564 EPESA
+1564 ESRRTLP
-1569 LLDSGERSVS
+1569 DSTERSVS
-1579 RDAIERLALDEVDN
+1579 RDAIERLALDEVEN

-1649 SKSQQAAHQELKTLL
+1649 SKAQQAAHQELKTLL

-1684 AVVKGMW
+1684 ALVKGMW

-1718 WQPSEMRDQSRWFAS
+1718 WQPSDMRDQSRWFAS

-1856 TTDIVVFRKLKQG
+1856 TTDIVVFRKLKLG

-1908 MYRGDENES
+1908 MYRGDESES

-2065 NQALSALDDAID
+2065 NQALNALDDAID

-2123 YDEFAQAFA
+2123 YDEFAKAFA

-2147 NLLDGDTGIEA
+2147 SLLDGDSGIEA
-2158 GLDNVSDSGEVTK
+2158 GLDSVSDSGEVTK

-2185 PESASNVSDAVNYSM
+2185 PESANNVSDAVNYSM

-2309 KATVNV
+2309 KAKVTV

-2493 GSFHKDILK
+2493 GSFYKDILK

-2690 VYTMMYYLGHDTLKE
+2690 VYTMMYYLGHDTLKD

-2773 AKNKATGENKATRF
+2773 AKNRATGENKATRF

-3196 IELRLETLRK
+3196 IELRLETLRQ

-3213 AEAFTELYRDAQAD
+3213 AEAFTTLYRDAQAD

-3263 PMIHEL
+3263 TMIHEL

-3439 TLRKVKRSTFD
+3439 TLRKVKRSTFE

-3556 DSSTIMFSRSTVAG
+3556 DSAASD
-3570 GVKGDAVSETRINR
+3570 GVV
-3584 GLVELWAANV
+3584 
-3594 MRDNPVISAAG
+3594 
-3605 KIVRVVSSESELPD
+3605 
-3619 AVKQEIDKDKSHN
+3619 
-3632 TIKGVLYGK
+3632 
-3641 QVYIVADK
+3641 
-3649 HNDQGSIEQVLL
+3649 
-3661 HELAGHYGLRKLFGD
+3661 
-3676 NIKAELADIRTRLGG
+3676 
-3691 KSGVLKLAKKFNVNL
+3691 
-3706 AHYAT
+3706 
-3711 DYDSRM
+3711 
-3717 KSGELTPEQVDD
+3717 
-3729 LLFDELLAHVSE
+3729 
-3741 MPRMAKPLERMWQKI
+3741 
-3756 RQYLHKLGFTATAGY
+3756 
-3771 TSADLLD
+3771 
-3778 LIQAIRNNLI
+3778 
-3788 ENPDPD
+3788 
-3794 GTGPSPKRKSKPNE
+3794 
-3808 SREDA
+3808 
-3813 AEILFSRTA
+3813 LFSRTSTNA
-3822 KAQGMSADE
+3822 GRTGVKTGKIAGGITVKRSTIDAVTRTALGKLGLKDFTLRFETVDTEADLPDYVKTAIAKNDAQGEVFGLYDTKEHKVWLVAEKHNYASEVEETIFHEVAGHVGLARLLKEGKAQPDMNTLALRLGGIKGIQRLAEKNGVDLAPYLNSAQTLTKADAEEVLVQELVAHLAEQQKFATPIQRLLAKVRAMLRSLFGFIYSPEFNNNELLTLVFKAKEQLKAPPPKDKVTRPENNALFFSRSRSQGVPAYTASTSNQMSADE
-3831 ALAQKQNAL
+3831 ALGQKQNAL

-3898 MVVTQNMLAEEAAKI
+3898 MVVTQNMLAEDAAKM

-3946 EAFQSREEDLKESI
+3946 EAFQSREEELKESI

-4137 VLQLVEKANMHTPA
+4137 VLQLVEQANMHTPA

-4273 AALVNL
+4273 AALVNF

-4317 NRPKGQGVLG
+4317 NRPKGQGILG

-4499 ITTAIDAAQEIVG
+4499 ITTAIEAAQEIAG
-4512 DDDEPFDA
+4512 DDDEPFDT

-4572 VEYMKQALGPVLGG
+4572 VEYMKQALGPVIGG

-4592 QGLSDISNDQF
+4592 QGLADISNDQF

-4625 NEGGVTTKNGDEIV
+4625 NEGGVNTKNGDEIV

-4720 TTEGLQQ
+4720 TTESLRQ
-4727 SIKTRQRNLS
+4727 SLKVRARKRSIT
-4737 KMQNGIQVNPK
+4737 QNGVQVNPK
-4748 LERLVAE
+4748 MNSLVMQ
-4755 YDFF
+4755 YDYF

>member
-10 ELSPKSTINAS
+10 ELSPKSTINAT

-74 FLGVGESFRDLMSS
+74 FLGVGEGFRDLMSS
-88 GSDYLQESMT
+88 GSDSLQESMT
-98 QDGRDALNSRLFE
+98 QDGRDALNSRIFE

-157 ALRSTIT
+157 ALRTTIT

-179 VADKAISRMAAT
+179 VADKAISRMASA
-191 GAGATGVGTS
+191 GAGATGVGIS

-215 MDSSWLADNSEYFQ
+215 MDSSWLADNSAYFK

-237 DPQYQGMSATEL
+237 DPKNQGMSATEL
-249 FDLAKEETASYASLQ
+249 FDLAKQETASYASLQ

-276 AGAMGDKYLFGAL
+276 AGAMGDKYLFDAL
-289 LGKMGKKGMVAGA
+289 LGKMAKKGVVAGA
-302 AKGAITEGGT
+302 AKGALTEGGT

-327 TNEVTGQEIDPTTG
+327 TNEVTGQEINPTTG

-378 QTNPQNVSDTQ
+378 QTNSQNVSDTQ
-389 EQEIAEQAADEA
+389 EQEIAEQAADDA
-401 QAMPNNGDAPAQT
+401 QAMPHNGDAPAQT

-431 ELLHGAQQRQADN
+431 ELLQGAQQKQADN
-444 GRDAAIRS
+444 GRDAALRT

-484 PTRAAEIEQFL
+484 PIRAAEIEQFL

-572 AIRAEMEPQLLKE
+572 VIRAEMEPQLLKE

-613 TGDQDDGLAQFKSAR
+613 TGAQDDGLAQFKSAR
-628 FDRDTALAAIE
+628 FDRDTAQAAIE

-681 TTRAFMRDLANQKG
+681 TTRAFMRDLANQEG
-695 QAQASERQAD
+695 QAQASEHQID

-742 IAGKTSRMS
+742 IEGKTSRMS
-751 KRLRKR
+751 KRLRKH

-773 QNHEKRLAAYEEAA
+773 QNHEKRLAAYEKAA
-787 RRRADYEAN
+787 CRRADYEAN

-801 ERRKNA
+801 ERRKNV

-867 VRNLANKFVGKTA
+867 VRNLANQFVGKTA
-880 AMMNAAALKREAN
+880 AMMNAAALKKEASTQSVGSLDEPNIIRQAKAVIREVIDNNGGAKPKLKGVREA
-893 APSTQV
+893 
-899 QDENASTDKLSD
+899 
-911 EDEGY
+911 
-916 VGKLRQTF
+916 
-924 RTSTTGANAIN
+924 
-935 RGVFPN
+935 
-941 QKPYESLDDFITSVS
+941 
-956 ASIFHGAHG
+956 
-965 REWRKHNDK
+965 
-974 VTPREL
+974 
-980 ELGKVG
+980 
-986 YARYLEEGGKPFEEA
+986 
-1001 NADAVDTNTEPDIV
+1001 
-1015 QQAKELIREMV
+1015 
-1026 EKTGGSLKG
+1026 
-1035 IRNAYRTKGFTAS
+1035 YRDKGFTA
-1048 DLQKALGGQDVSQFE
+1048 KALQEALGEKSLADFE
-1063 REVKQALLASPEVSK
+1063 RE
-1078 SDELSSNDKANRWQ
+1078 Q
-1092 KPYSTQVKYD
+1092 KESYT
-1102 SVGRVV
+1102 
-1108 ITDSNYDFFQL
+1108 
-1119 TIAKDDGYAIA
+1119 
-1130 YLEVFDNPDSIAGSG
+1130 
-1145 AVTRAYLEGL
+1145 
-1155 RDAKSRDIGWRS
+1155 
-1167 DTIMSD
+1167 
-1173 STEKMYERLIR
+1173 ERLSALSEPSIHS
-1184 MGVPFRFDG
+1184 GQEVPLQSKGDIDHGNETSNTARFD
-1193 WKYVIDAP
+1193 
-1201 ELTKVGIGNII
+1201 
-1212 KSMGDYPNQ
+1212 
-1221 KPTQNVKNKTSIE
+1221 
-1234 NIQNELREEIDNNR
+1234 
-1248 QLGADNAPVFN
+1248 
-1259 NRYLQKMWGWEKN
+1259 
-1272 NRSFLSMQRVAQD
+1272 
-1285 RYLLENSI
+1285 
-1293 TEMMMGL
+1293 
-1300 PADSEITLSGDE
+1300 
-1312 LNLIQR
+1312 
-1318 SISDALSSIRYVNDD
+1318 
-1333 YVRAFERLK
+1333 
-1342 SELENLSIT
+1342 
-1351 VQTDQKYGGLFD
+1351 
-1363 KAKMKIK
+1363 
-1370 IGDIG
+1370 
-1375 NIEAE
+1375 
-1380 RVSISSFSS
+1380 
-1389 TTFSYNG
+1389 
-1396 GASNIG
+1396 
-1402 LSSSFRAVIND
+1402 
-1413 LVASHRSGAEKSAT
+1413 
-1427 NGRKPLNSEVDF
+1427 
-1439 KRFERVET
+1439 
-1447 AEGDLLE
+1447 
-1454 ILGQITHGTSDDALV
+1454 
-1469 TVGVNPDT
+1469 
-1477 LGSSKRRVSVGE
+1477 
-1489 LRTLRQNN
+1489 
-1497 SNPTQSDLQ
+1497 
-1506 LNQAI
+1506 
-1511 KGDST
+1511 
-1516 NDNRGTTESQSNERS
+1516 ERS
-1531 ARQSEVQENEQR
+1531 SPQSEVQENEQR
-1543 GTDANRS
+1543 GTDANRP

-1564 EPESA
+1564 ESRRTLP
-1569 LLDSGERSVS
+1569 DSTERSVS

-1616 TQSGMPATLEQKKV
+1616 IQSGMPATLEQKKV

-1649 SKSQQAAHQELKTLL
+1649 SKAQQAAHQELKTLL

-1718 WQPSEMRDQSRWFAS
+1718 WQPSDMRDQSRWFAS

-1797 FIAKSSKLLH
+1797 FIAKSAKLLH
-1807 ENGLLMMVVTNR
+1807 ENGLMMMVVTNR

-1895 NPQYILGEVAQGT
+1895 NPQYILGEVAQGK
-1908 MYRGDENES
+1908 MYRGDESES

-2006 WLMSRAR
+2006 RLLDLAR

-2087 KLKAMLTIR
+2087 KLKAILTIR

-2123 YDEFAQAFA
+2123 YDEFANAFK
-2132 TKGKNSKPA
+2132 TKGKNGKPA
-2141 TLTESL
+2141 TLTKNL
-2147 NLLDGDTGIEA
+2147 NLLDGDTGIES
-2158 GLDNVSDSGEVTK
+2158 GLDDVSESGVITK

-2185 PESASNVSDAVNYSM
+2185 PESANNVSDAVNYSM

-2255 AKYQAAK
+2255 AKYRAAQD
-2262 SAGLDTNVKLLEAVL
+2262 AGLETNEKLLEAVL

-2309 KATVNV
+2309 KATVTV

-2327 AGGTLSALGS
+2327 AGGALSALGS

-2359 VIYDTNGKERTK
+2359 VIYDTNVKERTK

-2570 EAKAEAKQSG
+2570 EARAEAKQSG

-2609 NADQIGFSFGDLGVD
+2609 NADQIGFNFGDLGVD

-2705 LKMSF
+2705 LQMSF

-3002 PDDEIA
+3002 P
-3008 FIHDYN
+3008 
-3014 TTLKKEALFDRVR
+3014 
-3027 RGEVRVLIGS
+3027 
-3037 SMKMGAGTNVQNRL
+3037 
-3051 VALHHMDAPWRP
+3051 
-3063 SDMEQ
+3063 
-3068 REGRI
+3068 
-3073 VRQGNEFYQRAANA
+3073 
-3087 GKPEDFEVELIAY
+3087 ED
-3100 TTQGSS
+3100 
-3106 DPVMWQILE
+3106 
-3115 RKAGAIEQFR
+3115 
-3125 NGELDQFVENS
+3125 
-3136 NSDADSYAEFKA
+3136 
-3148 ASTGNPIYR
+3148 
-3157 LKLESDAKLLDLDSS
+3157 
-3172 YTAQASSIGAAK
+3172 
-3184 RFVERFDDEKAA
+3184 
-3196 IELRLETLRK
+3196 
-3206 ADITEFD
+3206 
-3213 AEAFTELYRDAQAD
+3213 
-3227 YLAADNEYDAA
+3227 
-3238 MAIYSELDAKT
+3238 
-3249 RKERGLK
+3249 
-3256 KPQKPKR
+3256 
-3263 PMIHEL
+3263 
-3269 DDEYSIELN
+3269 
-3278 KAIIQPAIAAIEQS
+3278 
-3292 RRWQGEIKLG
+3292 
-3302 KQLGLVM
+3302 
-3309 DVDYFTHE
+3309 
-3317 GTKTPLI
+3317 
-3324 DVRLVD
+3324 
-3330 GKGKTIDYMARGMQ
+3330 
-3344 SSSIVQSPKLM
+3344 
-3355 NALHLNAIATALNGE
+3355 
-3370 QERFERKLQSLQST
+3370 
-3384 LKDSRQIAKM
+3384 
-3394 DITALKQ
+3394 
-3401 ELDEAKS
+3401 
-3408 RNLWLSVEASMA
+3408 
-3420 DIKEELRRSETP
+3420 
-3432 NKFVDRE
+3432 
-3439 TLRKVKRSTFD
+3439 
-3450 PNSIRPE
+3450 
-3457 TVEHNGQRYQTVG
+3457 
-3470 VRIPYPG
+3470 
-3477 WQYDSVMP
+3477 
-3485 ALDANGDY
+3485 
-3493 VHLLLSHNSKVGEAP
+3493 
-3508 VLSEVI
+3508 
-3514 PQPTQTPK
+3514 
-3522 AEYAFLAE
+3522 
-3530 AKARHEARQIEEAKR
+3530 
-3545 EIGSPVDEPSG
+3545 
-3556 DSSTIMFSRSTVAG
+3556 
-3570 GVKGDAVSETRINR
+3570 
-3584 GLVELWAANV
+3584 
-3594 MRDNPVISAAG
+3594 
-3605 KIVRVVSSESELPD
+3605 
-3619 AVKQEIDKDKSHN
+3619 
-3632 TIKGVLYGK
+3632 
-3641 QVYIVADK
+3641 
-3649 HNDQGSIEQVLL
+3649 
-3661 HELAGHYGLRKLFGD
+3661 
-3676 NIKAELADIRTRLGG
+3676 
-3691 KSGVLKLAKKFNVNL
+3691 
-3706 AHYAT
+3706 
-3711 DYDSRM
+3711 
-3717 KSGELTPEQVDD
+3717 
-3729 LLFDELLAHVSE
+3729 
-3741 MPRMAKPLERMWQKI
+3741 
-3756 RQYLHKLGFTATAGY
+3756 
-3771 TSADLLD
+3771 
-3778 LIQAIRNNLI
+3778 
-3788 ENPDPD
+3788 
-3794 GTGPSPKRKSKPNE
+3794 
-3808 SREDA
+3808 
-3813 AEILFSRTA
+3813 
-3822 KAQGMSADE
+3822 
-3831 ALAQKQNAL
+3831 
-3840 VSKIKQAL
+3840 
-3848 YGAPV
+3848 
-3853 IGQSLDAL
+3853 
-3861 GRNKYAMLT
+3861 
-3870 LRQMGEVSTVID
+3870 
-3882 KPLGK
+3882 
-3887 MIDAYQDEINS
+3887 
-3898 MVVTQNMLAEEAAKI
+3898 
-3913 AEDLSD
+3913 
-3919 WAKANPKEAD
+3919 
-3929 ELFAFA
+3929 
-3935 HEATLADVDPS
+3935 
-3946 EAFQSREEDLKESI
+3946 
-3960 AKQERILKEE
+3960 
-3970 GGLNSERG
+3970 
-3978 SKAWKTLQEERELL
+3978 
-3992 KQEPNRRKRHV
+3992 
-4003 ELRPKFARLNAEQK
+4003 
-4017 RRYRQMRDHYRAQS
+4017 
-4031 ERMNKAL
+4031 
-4038 EENIVRAVFDAK
+4038 
-4050 IRKAMLAELRQ
+4050 
-4061 RHERAAKG
+4061 
-4069 LYFPLSRH
+4069 
-4077 GDYWIDF
+4077 
-4084 ADENGERQFM
+4084 
-4094 MFETKG
+4094 
-4100 EMELAAEKLRKAGF
+4100 
-4114 SLNSGMKAQFN
+4114 
-4125 AVQKASLPFVAD
+4125 
-4137 VLQLVEKANMHTPA
+4137 
-4151 KESLSDEIYQMY
+4151 
-4163 LRTLPARSMRR
+4163 
-4174 NFIHRKGVA
+4174 
-4183 GFSQDAVR
+4183 
-4191 ALADQGFRQSR
+4191 
-4202 QQARLDHMDILDNHL
+4202 
-4217 DSIQKYVHEL
+4217 
-4227 PNNVEAD
+4227 
-4234 RVVEELNKR
+4234 
-4243 HEWVRNP
+4243 
-4250 SRAGWAQKLTSLGF
+4250 
-4264 VWMLGLTPA
+4264 
-4273 AALVNL
+4273 
-4279 TQNLQVA
+4279 
-4286 LPILGSRYGMA
+4286 
-4297 ESSKMMSQA
+4297 
-4306 TAQYL
+4306 
-4311 KAAFTR
+4311 
-4317 NRPKGQGVLG
+4317 
-4327 SVLTGGE
+4327 
-4334 KEAMRRAVA
+4334 
-4343 QGVIDVTQAADL
+4343 
-4355 AGLAENPNAKYS
+4355 
-4367 GTWNKAMNIIGW
+4367 
-4379 AFHHAE
+4379 
-4385 VFNREVTYIAA
+4385 
-4396 YRLAMKKHGD
+4396 
-4406 HEKAI
+4406 
-4411 ADAIKD
+4411 
-4417 TWDSHF
+4417 
-4423 DYSSINRARFM
+4423 
-4434 QSDMAAVALQFKQYS
+4434 
-4449 QNMTYYLWA
+4449 
-4458 NLAKALKGETPEVKS
+4458 
-4473 MARKQLLG
+4473 
-4481 TLAST
+4481 
-4486 FFIGGAGA
+4486 
-4494 LPLWA
+4494 
-4499 ITTAIDAAQEIVG
+4499 
-4512 DDDEPFDA
+4512 
-4520 ETELKRMLAEAF
+4520 
-4532 GKENA
+4532 
-4537 ALIWHGALPSISGR
+4537 
-4551 ISLNDLW
+4551 
-4558 VRSINR
+4558 
-4564 DVDASTAY
+4564 
-4572 VEYMKQALGPVLGG
+4572 
-4586 IGVSWA
+4586 
-4592 QGLSDISNDQF
+4592 
-4603 ARGIERIPP
+4603 
-4612 KAIKD
+4612 
-4617 VLKTARYI
+4617 
-4625 NEGGVTTKNGDEIV
+4625 
-4639 SDLTAFELLG
+4639 
-4649 QASGFAIGRANLQY
+4649 
-4663 DENNAIKNYET
+4663 
-4674 FIVKRRQ
+4674 
-4681 SLMNAYYTA
+4681 
-4690 YRLKDGEA
+4690 
-4698 MKSVMVKI
+4698 
-4706 RKFNQSQYGKRNPI
+4706 
-4720 TTEGLQQ
+4720 
-4727 SIKTRQRNLS
+4727 
-4737 KMQNGIQVNPK
+4737 
-4748 LERLVAE
+4748 
-4755 YDFF
+4755 

>member
-10 ELSPKSTINAS
+10 ELSPKSTINAT

-98 QDGRDALNSRLFE
+98 QDGRDALNSRIFE

-389 EQEIAEQAADEA
+389 EQEIAEKEIAEQAAEDA
-401 QAMPNNGDAPAQT
+401 QAVPHNGDAPAQT

-431 ELLHGAQQRQADN
+431 ELLQGAQQRQADN

-549 PHQRIERKQNEYQLD
+549 PHQRIERKQNEYQID

-600 YARRYPQPEKEKA
+600 YARRYPQPEKAKV
-613 TGDQDDGLAQFKSAR
+613 TGDQDDGLARFKSAR

-639 AKAQESKNVAQ
+639 AKAQESKNAAQ

-681 TTRAFMRDLANQKG
+681 TTRAFMHDLTNQKG

-822 FAENEITQTIKRIN
+822 FAENEVTQTIKRIN

-880 AMMNAAALKREAN
+880 AMMNAAALKKEA
-893 APSTQV
+893 STQ
-899 QDENASTDKLSD
+899 S
-911 EDEGY
+911 
-916 VGKLRQTF
+916 VG
-924 RTSTTGANAIN
+924 
-935 RGVFPN
+935 
-941 QKPYESLDDFITSVS
+941 SLD
-956 ASIFHGAHG
+956 
-965 REWRKHNDK
+965 
-974 VTPREL
+974 
-980 ELGKVG
+980 
-986 YARYLEEGGKPFEEA
+986 
-1001 NADAVDTNTEPDIV
+1001 EPDIIR
-1015 QQAKELIREMV
+1015 QAKAVIREV
-1026 EKTGGSLKG
+1026 IDNNGGAKPKLKG
-1035 IRNAYRTKGFTAS
+1035 VREAYRDKGFTA
-1048 DLQKALGGQDVSQFE
+1048 KALQEALGDKSLADFE
-1063 REVKQALLASPEVSK
+1063 RE
-1078 SDELSSNDKANRWQ
+1078 Q
-1092 KPYSTQVKYD
+1092 KESYT
-1102 SVGRVV
+1102 
-1108 ITDSNYDFFQL
+1108 
-1119 TIAKDDGYAIA
+1119 
-1130 YLEVFDNPDSIAGSG
+1130 
-1145 AVTRAYLEGL
+1145 
-1155 RDAKSRDIGWRS
+1155 
-1167 DTIMSD
+1167 
-1173 STEKMYERLIR
+1173 ERL
-1184 MGVPFRFDG
+1184 
-1193 WKYVIDAP
+1193 
-1201 ELTKVGIGNII
+1201 
-1212 KSMGDYPNQ
+1212 S
-1221 KPTQNVKNKTSIE
+1221 
-1234 NIQNELREEIDNNR
+1234 
-1248 QLGADNAPVFN
+1248 
-1259 NRYLQKMWGWEKN
+1259 
-1272 NRSFLSMQRVAQD
+1272 
-1285 RYLLENSI
+1285 
-1293 TEMMMGL
+1293 
-1300 PADSEITLSGDE
+1300 
-1312 LNLIQR
+1312 
-1318 SISDALSSIRYVNDD
+1318 ALSEPSIH
-1333 YVRAFERLK
+1333 
-1342 SELENLSIT
+1342 S
-1351 VQTDQKYGGLFD
+1351 DQEVPLQSK
-1363 KAKMKIK
+1363 
-1370 IGDIG
+1370 GDIDHG
-1375 NIEAE
+1375 NE
-1380 RVSISSFSS
+1380 
-1389 TTFSYNG
+1389 T
-1396 GASNIG
+1396 SN
-1402 LSSSFRAVIND
+1402 
-1413 LVASHRSGAEKSAT
+1413 
-1427 NGRKPLNSEVDF
+1427 
-1439 KRFERVET
+1439 T
-1447 AEGDLLE
+1447 ARLD
-1454 ILGQITHGTSDDALV
+1454 
-1469 TVGVNPDT
+1469 
-1477 LGSSKRRVSVGE
+1477 
-1489 LRTLRQNN
+1489 
-1497 SNPTQSDLQ
+1497 
-1506 LNQAI
+1506 
-1511 KGDST
+1511 
-1516 NDNRGTTESQSNERS
+1516 ERS
-1531 ARQSEVQENEQR
+1531 SPQSEVQENEQR

-1564 EPESA
+1564 ESRRTLP
-1569 LLDSGERSVS
+1569 DSTERSVS

-1616 TQSGMPATLEQKKV
+1616 SQSGMLATLEQKKV

-1895 NPQYILGEVAQGT
+1895 NPQYILGEVAQGK
-1908 MYRGDENES
+1908 MYRGDESES

-2019 DKARLQQ
+2019 DKSRLQQ

-2087 KLKAMLTIR
+2087 KLKAILTIR

-2108 GAGDIERLRQRLNVQ
+2108 GAGDIERLRQRLNLQ

-2147 NLLDGDTGIEA
+2147 NLFDGDTGIEA
-2158 GLDNVSDSGEVTK
+2158 GLDSVSDSGEVTK

-2309 KATVNV
+2309 KAKVTV

-2327 AGGTLSALGS
+2327 AGGSLSALGS

-2493 GSFHKDILK
+2493 GSFHKDILT

-2855 LVDPTAQRDPT
+2855 LVDPTAQRDST

-3196 IELRLETLRK
+3196 IELRLETLRQ

-3213 AEAFTELYRDAQAD
+3213 AQAFTELYRDAQAD

-3238 MAIYSELDAKT
+3238 MAIYSELDAKS

-3278 KAIIQPAIAAIEQS
+3278 KAIIQPAIAAVEQS

-3309 DVDYFTHE
+3309 DVDFFTHE

-3439 TLRKVKRSTFD
+3439 TLRKVKRSTFE

-3514 PQPTQTPK
+3514 PQPAQTPK

-3545 EIGSPVDEPSG
+3545 EIGSPVDEPS
-3556 DSSTIMFSRSTVAG
+3556 
-3570 GVKGDAVSETRINR
+3570 
-3584 GLVELWAANV
+3584 
-3594 MRDNPVISAAG
+3594 RDSAASDG
-3605 KIVRVVSSESELPD
+3605 VV
-3619 AVKQEIDKDKSHN
+3619 
-3632 TIKGVLYGK
+3632 
-3641 QVYIVADK
+3641 
-3649 HNDQGSIEQVLL
+3649 
-3661 HELAGHYGLRKLFGD
+3661 
-3676 NIKAELADIRTRLGG
+3676 
-3691 KSGVLKLAKKFNVNL
+3691 
-3706 AHYAT
+3706 
-3711 DYDSRM
+3711 
-3717 KSGELTPEQVDD
+3717 
-3729 LLFDELLAHVSE
+3729 
-3741 MPRMAKPLERMWQKI
+3741 
-3756 RQYLHKLGFTATAGY
+3756 
-3771 TSADLLD
+3771 
-3778 LIQAIRNNLI
+3778 
-3788 ENPDPD
+3788 
-3794 GTGPSPKRKSKPNE
+3794 
-3808 SREDA
+3808 
-3813 AEILFSRTA
+3813 LFSRTSTNA
-3822 KAQGMSADE
+3822 GRTGVKTGKIAGGITVKRSTIDVVTRTALGKLGLKDFTLRFETVDTEADLPDYVKTAIAKNDAQGEVYGLYDTKEHKVWLVAEKHNYASEVEETIFHEVAGHVGLARLLKEGKAQPDMNTLALRLGGLKGIQRLAEKNGVDLAPYLNSAQTLTKADAEEILVQELVAHLAEQQKFATPIQRLLAKVRAMLRSLFGFIYSPEFNNNELLTLVFKAKEQLKAPPPKDKVTRPENNTLFFSRSRSQGVPAYTASTSNQMSADE

-3887 MIDAYQDEINS
+3887 MIDAYQDEINA
-3898 MVVTQNMLAEEAAKI
+3898 MVVTQNMLAEEAAKM

-3946 EAFQSREEDLKESI
+3946 EAFQSREEELKESI

-4084 ADENGERQFM
+4084 ADENGERQFI

-4137 VLQLVEKANMHTPA
+4137 VLQLVKQANMHTPA

-4243 HEWVRNP
+4243 HEWLRNP

-4317 NRPKGQGVLG
+4317 NRPKGQGILG

-4385 VFNREVTYIAA
+4385 VFNREVTYIVA

-4486 FFIGGAGA
+4486 FFIGGTGA

-4499 ITTAIDAAQEIVG
+4499 ITTAIEAAQEIVG

-4592 QGLSDISNDQF
+4592 QGLADISNDQF

-4698 MKSVMVKI
+4698 MKAMMVKI

-4727 SIKTRQRNLS
+4727 SIKMRLRNIS
-4737 KMQNGIQVNPK
+4737 KTQNGIRLNPK

>member
-74 FLGVGESFRDLMSS
+74 FLGVGEGFRDLMSS
-88 GSDYLQESMT
+88 GSDSLQESMT

-117 PTFAEGAADIDVWA
+117 PTFVEGAADIDVWA
-131 MKIADGLGSLAANFA
+131 MKIADGLGSLAANFT

-201 LGGASMDARDAVMQ
+201 LGSASMDARDAVMQ

-289 LGKMGKKGMVAGA
+289 LGKMGKKGVVAGA
-302 AKGAITEGGT
+302 AKGALTEGGT

-327 TNEVTGQEIDPTTG
+327 TNEVTGQDIDPTTG

-367 AKGQPTENTPA
+367 SKGQPNENAPT
-378 QTNPQNVSDTQ
+378 QTNPQNVSDSQ

-401 QAMPNNGDAPAQT
+401 QAIPNNGDVPTQT
-414 AAMNADEPVL
+414 AAMNAPEPVL
-424 NPQGQYD
+424 TPQGQYD
-431 ELLHGAQQRQADN
+431 ELLQGAQQRQADN
-444 GRDAAIRS
+444 GRDAALRS

-472 YQETIEMARAVD
+472 YQDTIDMARAVD

-534 HRQNQNRLDMAKREK
+534 QRQNQNRLDMAKREK
-549 PHQRIERKQNEYQLD
+549 PHQRIDRKQNEYQLD

-600 YARRYPQPEKEKA
+600 YARRYPQPQKEKA
-613 TGDQDDGLAQFKSAR
+613 TGAQDDGLAQFKSAR

-639 AKAQESKNVAQ
+639 AKAQESKNAAQ

-720 VERPNSMKMREQ
+720 LERPNSMKMREQ
-732 GKKPIRDFAG
+732 GKKPIRDFVG

-813 FVSDTEART
+813 FVSDTEARA

-867 VRNLANKFVGKTA
+867 VRNLANQFVGKTT
-880 AMMNAAALKREAN
+880 AMMNAAALKEEASTQSVGSLDEPNIIRQAKAVIREVIDNNGGAKPKLKGVREAYRDKGFT
-893 APSTQV
+893 AKALQEGLGDKSLADFEREQK
-899 QDENASTDKLSD
+899 ESYTDKLS
-911 EDEGY
+911 
-916 VGKLRQTF
+916 
-924 RTSTTGANAIN
+924 
-935 RGVFPN
+935 
-941 QKPYESLDDFITSVS
+941 
-956 ASIFHGAHG
+956 
-965 REWRKHNDK
+965 
-974 VTPREL
+974 
-980 ELGKVG
+980 
-986 YARYLEEGGKPFEEA
+986 
-1001 NADAVDTNTEPDIV
+1001 
-1015 QQAKELIREMV
+1015 
-1026 EKTGGSLKG
+1026 
-1035 IRNAYRTKGFTAS
+1035 
-1048 DLQKALGGQDVSQFE
+1048 
-1063 REVKQALLASPEVSK
+1063 
-1078 SDELSSNDKANRWQ
+1078 
-1092 KPYSTQVKYD
+1092 
-1102 SVGRVV
+1102 
-1108 ITDSNYDFFQL
+1108 
-1119 TIAKDDGYAIA
+1119 
-1130 YLEVFDNPDSIAGSG
+1130 
-1145 AVTRAYLEGL
+1145 
-1155 RDAKSRDIGWRS
+1155 
-1167 DTIMSD
+1167 
-1173 STEKMYERLIR
+1173 
-1184 MGVPFRFDG
+1184 
-1193 WKYVIDAP
+1193 
-1201 ELTKVGIGNII
+1201 
-1212 KSMGDYPNQ
+1212 
-1221 KPTQNVKNKTSIE
+1221 
-1234 NIQNELREEIDNNR
+1234 
-1248 QLGADNAPVFN
+1248 
-1259 NRYLQKMWGWEKN
+1259 
-1272 NRSFLSMQRVAQD
+1272 
-1285 RYLLENSI
+1285 
-1293 TEMMMGL
+1293 
-1300 PADSEITLSGDE
+1300 
-1312 LNLIQR
+1312 
-1318 SISDALSSIRYVNDD
+1318 ALSEPSIHSGQEVP
-1333 YVRAFERLK
+1333 LQSK
-1342 SELENLSIT
+1342 
-1351 VQTDQKYGGLFD
+1351 
-1363 KAKMKIK
+1363 
-1370 IGDIG
+1370 GDIDHG
-1375 NIEAE
+1375 NE
-1380 RVSISSFSS
+1380 
-1389 TTFSYNG
+1389 T
-1396 GASNIG
+1396 SN
-1402 LSSSFRAVIND
+1402 
-1413 LVASHRSGAEKSAT
+1413 
-1427 NGRKPLNSEVDF
+1427 
-1439 KRFERVET
+1439 T
-1447 AEGDLLE
+1447 ARLD
-1454 ILGQITHGTSDDALV
+1454 
-1469 TVGVNPDT
+1469 
-1477 LGSSKRRVSVGE
+1477 
-1489 LRTLRQNN
+1489 
-1497 SNPTQSDLQ
+1497 
-1506 LNQAI
+1506 
-1511 KGDST
+1511 
-1516 NDNRGTTESQSNERS
+1516 ERS
-1531 ARQSEVQENEQR
+1531 SPQSEVQENEQR

-1564 EPESA
+1564 ESRRTLP
-1569 LLDSGERSVS
+1569 DSTERSVS

-1649 SKSQQAAHQELKTLL
+1649 SKAQQAAHQELKTLL

-1718 WQPSEMRDQSRWFAS
+1718 WQPSDMRDQSRWFAS

-1760 PFKHGVFSLAIGNPP
+1760 PFKNGVFSLAIGNPP

-1807 ENGLLMMVVTNR
+1807 EKGLLMMVVTNR

-1917 TVNPVS
+1917 TVNPAS

-1982 GDDHPTNGAQVYEVT
+1982 GDDHPTKGAQVYEVT

-2087 KLKAMLTIR
+2087 KLKAILTIR

-2158 GLDNVSDSGEVTK
+2158 GLDSVSESGEVTK

-2309 KATVNV
+2309 KVTVTV

-2337 QFKHD
+2337 QFKHA

-2570 EAKAEAKQSG
+2570 EAKTEAKQSG

-2818 MEAFNQLKTKEERIA
+2818 MEAFNQLKNKEERIA
-2833 YAKIDNPLW
+2833 YTKIDNPLW

-3213 AEAFTELYRDAQAD
+3213 AQAFTELYRDAQAD

-3309 DVDYFTHE
+3309 DVDYLTHE

-3545 EIGSPVDEPSG
+3545 EIGSPVDEPS
-3556 DSSTIMFSRSTVAG
+3556 
-3570 GVKGDAVSETRINR
+3570 
-3584 GLVELWAANV
+3584 
-3594 MRDNPVISAAG
+3594 RDSAASDG
-3605 KIVRVVSSESELPD
+3605 VV
-3619 AVKQEIDKDKSHN
+3619 
-3632 TIKGVLYGK
+3632 
-3641 QVYIVADK
+3641 
-3649 HNDQGSIEQVLL
+3649 
-3661 HELAGHYGLRKLFGD
+3661 
-3676 NIKAELADIRTRLGG
+3676 
-3691 KSGVLKLAKKFNVNL
+3691 
-3706 AHYAT
+3706 
-3711 DYDSRM
+3711 
-3717 KSGELTPEQVDD
+3717 
-3729 LLFDELLAHVSE
+3729 
-3741 MPRMAKPLERMWQKI
+3741 
-3756 RQYLHKLGFTATAGY
+3756 
-3771 TSADLLD
+3771 
-3778 LIQAIRNNLI
+3778 
-3788 ENPDPD
+3788 
-3794 GTGPSPKRKSKPNE
+3794 
-3808 SREDA
+3808 
-3813 AEILFSRTA
+3813 LFSRTSTNA
-3822 KAQGMSADE
+3822 GRTGVKTGKIAGGITVKRSTIDAVTRTALGKLGLKDFTLRFETVDTEADLPDYVKTAIAKNDARGEVYGLYDTKEHKVWLVAEKHNYASEVEETIFHEVAGHVGLARLLKEGKAQPDMNTLALRLGGIKGIQRLAEKNGVDLAPYLNSAQTLTKADAEEILVQELVAHLAEQQKFATPIQRLLAKVRGMLRSLFGFIYSPEFNNNELLTLVFKAKEQLKAPPPKDKVTRPENNTLFFSRSRSQGVPADTASTSNQMSADE

-3870 LRQMGEVSTVID
+3870 LRQMGEVSSVID

-3898 MVVTQNMLAEEAAKI
+3898 MVVTQNMLAEEAAKM

-3919 WAKANPKEAD
+3919 WAKANQKEAD

-4202 QQARLDHMDILDNHL
+4202 QQARLDHIDILDNHL

-4317 NRPKGQGVLG
+4317 NRPKGQGILG

-4499 ITTAIDAAQEIVG
+4499 ISTAIEAAQEIVG

-4592 QGLSDISNDQF
+4592 QGLADISNDQF

-4698 MKSVMVKI
+4698 MKAMMVKI

-4727 SIKTRQRNLS
+4727 SIKMRLRNIS
-4737 KMQNGIQVNPK
+4737 KTQNGIRLNPK

>member
-1 MQDKKLLGD
+1 MQDKKLLGE
-10 ELSPKSTINAS
+10 ELSPKSTINAT

-37 APKAPQRNYD
+37 APKTPQRNYD

-74 FLGVGESFRDLMSS
+74 FLGVGEGFRDLMSS
-88 GSDYLQESMT
+88 GSDSLQESMT
-98 QDGRDALNSRLFE
+98 QDGRDALNSRIFE

-302 AKGAITEGGT
+302 AKSALAEGGT

-327 TNEVTGQEIDPTTG
+327 INEVTGQEIDPTTG

-355 LGGPIGAVGGYR
+355 LGGPLGAVGGYR
-367 AKGQPTENTPA
+367 AKGQPNENAPT
-378 QTNPQNVSDTQ
+378 QTNPQNISDSQ
-389 EQEIAEQAADEA
+389 EQEIAEDA
-401 QAMPNNGDAPAQT
+401 QAMPHNGDAPAQT

-431 ELLHGAQQRQADN
+431 ELLQGAQQRQADN

-564 DTVSSRKA
+564 DTASSRKA

-613 TGDQDDGLAQFKSAR
+613 TGAQDDGLAQFKSAR

-639 AKAQESKNVAQ
+639 AKAQESKNAAQ

-695 QAQASERQAD
+695 QAQASERQID

-720 VERPNSMKMREQ
+720 MERPNSMKMREQ

-880 AMMNAAALKREAN
+880 AMMNAAAIKEEASTQSVRSLDEPNIIRQAKAVIREVIDNNGGAKPKLKGVREA
-893 APSTQV
+893 
-899 QDENASTDKLSD
+899 
-911 EDEGY
+911 
-916 VGKLRQTF
+916 
-924 RTSTTGANAIN
+924 
-935 RGVFPN
+935 
-941 QKPYESLDDFITSVS
+941 
-956 ASIFHGAHG
+956 
-965 REWRKHNDK
+965 
-974 VTPREL
+974 
-980 ELGKVG
+980 
-986 YARYLEEGGKPFEEA
+986 
-1001 NADAVDTNTEPDIV
+1001 
-1015 QQAKELIREMV
+1015 
-1026 EKTGGSLKG
+1026 
-1035 IRNAYRTKGFTAS
+1035 YRDKGFTA
-1048 DLQKALGGQDVSQFE
+1048 KALQEALGDKSLADFE
-1063 REVKQALLASPEVSK
+1063 REQKESYT
-1078 SDELSSNDKANRWQ
+1078 DKL
-1092 KPYSTQVKYD
+1092 Y
-1102 SVGRVV
+1102 
-1108 ITDSNYDFFQL
+1108 
-1119 TIAKDDGYAIA
+1119 
-1130 YLEVFDNPDSIAGSG
+1130 
-1145 AVTRAYLEGL
+1145 
-1155 RDAKSRDIGWRS
+1155 
-1167 DTIMSD
+1167 
-1173 STEKMYERLIR
+1173 
-1184 MGVPFRFDG
+1184 
-1193 WKYVIDAP
+1193 
-1201 ELTKVGIGNII
+1201 
-1212 KSMGDYPNQ
+1212 
-1221 KPTQNVKNKTSIE
+1221 
-1234 NIQNELREEIDNNR
+1234 
-1248 QLGADNAPVFN
+1248 
-1259 NRYLQKMWGWEKN
+1259 
-1272 NRSFLSMQRVAQD
+1272 
-1285 RYLLENSI
+1285 
-1293 TEMMMGL
+1293 
-1300 PADSEITLSGDE
+1300 
-1312 LNLIQR
+1312 
-1318 SISDALSSIRYVNDD
+1318 ALSEPSIHSGQEVP
-1333 YVRAFERLK
+1333 LQSK
-1342 SELENLSIT
+1342 
-1351 VQTDQKYGGLFD
+1351 
-1363 KAKMKIK
+1363 
-1370 IGDIG
+1370 GDIDHG
-1375 NIEAE
+1375 NE
-1380 RVSISSFSS
+1380 
-1389 TTFSYNG
+1389 T
-1396 GASNIG
+1396 SN
-1402 LSSSFRAVIND
+1402 
-1413 LVASHRSGAEKSAT
+1413 
-1427 NGRKPLNSEVDF
+1427 
-1439 KRFERVET
+1439 T
-1447 AEGDLLE
+1447 ARLD
-1454 ILGQITHGTSDDALV
+1454 
-1469 TVGVNPDT
+1469 
-1477 LGSSKRRVSVGE
+1477 
-1489 LRTLRQNN
+1489 
-1497 SNPTQSDLQ
+1497 
-1506 LNQAI
+1506 
-1511 KGDST
+1511 
-1516 NDNRGTTESQSNERS
+1516 ERS
-1531 ARQSEVQENEQR
+1531 SPQSEVQANEQR

-1564 EPESA
+1564 ESRRTLP
-1569 LLDSGERSVS
+1569 DSGERSVS

-1649 SKSQQAAHQELKTLL
+1649 SKAQQAAHQELKTLL

-1718 WQPSEMRDQSRWFAS
+1718 WQPSDMRDQSRWFAS

-1895 NPQYILGEVAQGT
+1895 NPQYILGEVAQGK
-1908 MYRGDENES
+1908 MYRGDESES

-1955 AGEVM
+1955 VGEVM

-1982 GDDHPTNGAQVYEVT
+1982 GDDHPTKGAQVYEVT

-2046 LKESAVKAVLAY
+2046 LKESAVKAVLAH

-2087 KLKAMLTIR
+2087 KLKAILTIR

-2108 GAGDIERLRQRLNVQ
+2108 GAGDIEHLRQRLNVQ
-2123 YDEFAQAFA
+2123 YDEFAKAFA

-2158 GLDNVSDSGEVTK
+2158 GLDSVSDSGEVTK

-2309 KATVNV
+2309 KAKVNV

-2327 AGGTLSALGS
+2327 AGGSLSALGS

-2609 NADQIGFSFGDLGVD
+2609 NADQIGFTFGDLGVD

-2690 VYTMMYYLGHDTLKE
+2690 VYTMMYYLGQDTLKE

-2818 MEAFNQLKTKEERIA
+2818 MEAFNQLKNKEERIA

-2959 EIDADQYEKL
+2959 EMDADQYEKL

-3213 AEAFTELYRDAQAD
+3213 AQAFTELYRDAQAD

-3278 KAIIQPAIAAIEQS
+3278 KAIIQPAIAAVEQS

-3450 PNSIRPE
+3450 PNSISPE

-3530 AKARHEARQIEEAKR
+3530 AKARHESRQIEEAKR
-3545 EIGSPVDEPSG
+3545 EISSPVDEPSG
-3556 DSSTIMFSRSTVAG
+3556 DSAASD
-3570 GVKGDAVSETRINR
+3570 GVV
-3584 GLVELWAANV
+3584 
-3594 MRDNPVISAAG
+3594 
-3605 KIVRVVSSESELPD
+3605 
-3619 AVKQEIDKDKSHN
+3619 
-3632 TIKGVLYGK
+3632 
-3641 QVYIVADK
+3641 
-3649 HNDQGSIEQVLL
+3649 
-3661 HELAGHYGLRKLFGD
+3661 
-3676 NIKAELADIRTRLGG
+3676 
-3691 KSGVLKLAKKFNVNL
+3691 
-3706 AHYAT
+3706 
-3711 DYDSRM
+3711 
-3717 KSGELTPEQVDD
+3717 
-3729 LLFDELLAHVSE
+3729 
-3741 MPRMAKPLERMWQKI
+3741 
-3756 RQYLHKLGFTATAGY
+3756 
-3771 TSADLLD
+3771 
-3778 LIQAIRNNLI
+3778 
-3788 ENPDPD
+3788 
-3794 GTGPSPKRKSKPNE
+3794 
-3808 SREDA
+3808 
-3813 AEILFSRTA
+3813 LFSRTSTNA
-3822 KAQGMSADE
+3822 GRTGVKTGKIASGTTVKRSTIDAVTRTALGKLGLKDFALRFETVDTEADLPDYVKTAIAKNDARGEVFGLYDTKEHKVWLVAEKHNYASEVEETIFHEVAGHVGLARLLKEGKAQPDMNTLALRLGGLKGIQRLAEKNGVDLAPYLNSAQTLTKANAEEILVQELVAHLAEQQKFATPIQRLLAKVRAMLRSLFGFIYSPEFNNNELLTLVFKAKEQLKAPPPKDKVTRSENNTLFFSRSRSQGVPADTASRSNQMSADE

-3870 LRQMGEVSTVID
+3870 LRQMGEVSAVIN

-3898 MVVTQNMLAEEAAKI
+3898 MVVTQNMLAEEAAKM

-3946 EAFQSREEDLKESI
+3946 EAFQSREEELKESI

-4017 RRYRQMRDHYRAQS
+4017 HRYRQMRDHYRAQS

-4137 VLQLVEKANMHTPA
+4137 VLQLVEQANMHTPA

-4317 NRPKGQGVLG
+4317 NRPKGQGILG

-4499 ITTAIDAAQEIVG
+4499 ITTAIEAAQEIVG

-4572 VEYMKQALGPVLGG
+4572 VEYMKQALGPVIGG

-4698 MKSVMVKI
+4698 MKAMMVKI

-4720 TTEGLQQ
+4720 TTEILRQ
-4727 SIKTRQRNLS
+4727 SLKVRARKRSIT
-4737 KMQNGIQVNPK
+4737 QNGVQVNPK
-4748 LERLVAE
+4748 MNSLAMQ
-4755 YDFF
+4755 YDYF

>member
-1 MQDKKLLGD
+1 MQDKKLLGE
-10 ELSPKSTINAS
+10 ELSPKSTINAT

-74 FLGVGESFRDLMSS
+74 FLGVGEGFRDLMSS
-88 GSDYLQESMT
+88 GSHYLQESMT
-98 QDGRDALNSRLFE
+98 QDGRDALNSRIFE

-201 LGGASMDARDAVMQ
+201 LDGASMDARDAVMQ
-215 MDSSWLADNSEYFQ
+215 MYSSLLADNSEYFQ

-289 LGKMGKKGMVAGA
+289 LGKMGKKGIVAGA

-355 LGGPIGAVGGYR
+355 LGGPLGAVGGYR

-378 QTNPQNVSDTQ
+378 QTNSQNVSDTQ

-401 QAMPNNGDAPAQT
+401 QAMPNSGDAPAQT
-414 AAMNADEPVL
+414 AAMNAVDPTL

-431 ELLHGAQQRQADN
+431 ELLQGAQLRQADN
-444 GRDAAIRS
+444 GRGAAIRS

-472 YQETIEMARAVD
+472 YQETIDMARAVD

-639 AKAQESKNVAQ
+639 AKAQESMNAAQ

-773 QNHEKRLAAYEEAA
+773 QNHEKRLAAYEDAA

-813 FVSDTEART
+813 FVSDTEARA

-836 ALVDASPQ
+836 ALVDAAPQ

-867 VRNLANKFVGKTA
+867 VRNLANQFVGKTA
-880 AMMNAAALKREAN
+880 AMMNAAALKKEA
-893 APSTQV
+893 STQ
-899 QDENASTDKLSD
+899 S
-911 EDEGY
+911 
-916 VGKLRQTF
+916 VG
-924 RTSTTGANAIN
+924 
-935 RGVFPN
+935 
-941 QKPYESLDDFITSVS
+941 SLD
-956 ASIFHGAHG
+956 
-965 REWRKHNDK
+965 
-974 VTPREL
+974 
-980 ELGKVG
+980 
-986 YARYLEEGGKPFEEA
+986 
-1001 NADAVDTNTEPDIV
+1001 EPDIIR
-1015 QQAKELIREMV
+1015 QAKAVIHEVIDNN
-1026 EKTGGSLKG
+1026 GGAKPKLKG
-1035 IRNAYRTKGFTAS
+1035 VREAYRDKGFTA
-1048 DLQKALGGQDVSQFE
+1048 KALQEALGDKSLADFE
-1063 REVKQALLASPEVSK
+1063 REQKERYSDKSKISLRAKQLV
-1078 SDELSSNDKANRWQ
+1078 
-1092 KPYSTQVKYD
+1092 Y
-1102 SVGRVV
+1102 
-1108 ITDSNYDFFQL
+1108 
-1119 TIAKDDGYAIA
+1119 
-1130 YLEVFDNPDSIAGSG
+1130 
-1145 AVTRAYLEGL
+1145 
-1155 RDAKSRDIGWRS
+1155 
-1167 DTIMSD
+1167 
-1173 STEKMYERLIR
+1173 
-1184 MGVPFRFDG
+1184 
-1193 WKYVIDAP
+1193 
-1201 ELTKVGIGNII
+1201 
-1212 KSMGDYPNQ
+1212 
-1221 KPTQNVKNKTSIE
+1221 
-1234 NIQNELREEIDNNR
+1234 
-1248 QLGADNAPVFN
+1248 
-1259 NRYLQKMWGWEKN
+1259 
-1272 NRSFLSMQRVAQD
+1272 
-1285 RYLLENSI
+1285 
-1293 TEMMMGL
+1293 
-1300 PADSEITLSGDE
+1300 
-1312 LNLIQR
+1312 
-1318 SISDALSSIRYVNDD
+1318 
-1333 YVRAFERLK
+1333 
-1342 SELENLSIT
+1342 SELELKKN
-1351 VQTDQKYGGLFD
+1351 KNGEAYH
-1363 KAKMKIK
+1363 
-1370 IGDIG
+1370 G
-1375 NIEAE
+1375 NETSNTARSDE
-1380 RVSISSFSS
+1380 RPS
-1389 TTFSYNG
+1389 
-1396 GASNIG
+1396 
-1402 LSSSFRAVIND
+1402 
-1413 LVASHRSGAEKSAT
+1413 
-1427 NGRKPLNSEVDF
+1427 
-1439 KRFERVET
+1439 
-1447 AEGDLLE
+1447 
-1454 ILGQITHGTSDDALV
+1454 
-1469 TVGVNPDT
+1469 
-1477 LGSSKRRVSVGE
+1477 
-1489 LRTLRQNN
+1489 RQF
-1497 SNPTQSDLQ
+1497 
-1506 LNQAI
+1506 
-1511 KGDST
+1511 
-1516 NDNRGTTESQSNERS
+1516 
-1531 ARQSEVQENEQR
+1531 EVQENDYR
-1543 GTDANRS
+1543 RVDTNRQSTGEKSVRQTVPTYEVWS
-1550 SVSEEDASAGRRAN
+1550 SL
-1564 EPESA
+1564 P
-1569 LLDSGERSVS
+1569 DSGERSVS

-1718 WQPSEMRDQSRWFAS
+1718 WQPSDMRDQSRWFAS

-1760 PFKHGVFSLAIGNPP
+1760 PFKNGVFSLAIGNPP

-1869 ETAKNTVWTDVD
+1869 ETANNTVWTDVD

-2065 NQALSALDDAID
+2065 NQALNALDDAID

-2132 TKGKNSKPA
+2132 TKGKNSKPV

-2158 GLDNVSDSGEVTK
+2158 GLDSVSDSGEVTK

-2185 PESASNVSDAVNYSM
+2185 PESANNVSDAVNYSM

-2262 SAGLDTNVKLLEAVL
+2262 SAGLDTNVKLLESVL

-2327 AGGTLSALGS
+2327 AGGSLSALGS

-3002 PDDEIA
+3002 PEDEIA

-3213 AEAFTELYRDAQAD
+3213 AEAFTTLYRDAQAD

-3278 KAIIQPAIAAIEQS
+3278 KAIIQPAIAAVEQS

-3355 NALHLNAIATALNGE
+3355 NALHLNAIVTALNGE

-3457 TVEHNGQRYQTVG
+3457 MVEHNGQRYQTVG

-3556 DSSTIMFSRSTVAG
+3556 DSAASD
-3570 GVKGDAVSETRINR
+3570 GVV
-3584 GLVELWAANV
+3584 
-3594 MRDNPVISAAG
+3594 
-3605 KIVRVVSSESELPD
+3605 
-3619 AVKQEIDKDKSHN
+3619 
-3632 TIKGVLYGK
+3632 
-3641 QVYIVADK
+3641 
-3649 HNDQGSIEQVLL
+3649 
-3661 HELAGHYGLRKLFGD
+3661 
-3676 NIKAELADIRTRLGG
+3676 
-3691 KSGVLKLAKKFNVNL
+3691 
-3706 AHYAT
+3706 
-3711 DYDSRM
+3711 
-3717 KSGELTPEQVDD
+3717 
-3729 LLFDELLAHVSE
+3729 
-3741 MPRMAKPLERMWQKI
+3741 
-3756 RQYLHKLGFTATAGY
+3756 
-3771 TSADLLD
+3771 
-3778 LIQAIRNNLI
+3778 
-3788 ENPDPD
+3788 
-3794 GTGPSPKRKSKPNE
+3794 
-3808 SREDA
+3808 
-3813 AEILFSRTA
+3813 LFSRTSTNA
-3822 KAQGMSADE
+3822 GRTGVKTGKIAGGITVKRSTIDAVTRTALGKLGLKDFTLRFETVDTEADLPDYVKTAIAKNDAQGEVYGLYDTKEHKVWLVAEKHNYTSEVEETIFHEVAGHVGLARLLKEGKAQPDMNTLALRLGGIKGIQRLAEKNGVDLAPYLNSAQTLTKADAEEILVQELVAHLAEQQKFATPIQRLLAKVRAMLRSLFGFIYSPEFNNNELLTLVFKAKEQLKAPPPKDKVTRPENNTLFFSRSRSQGVPADTASTSNQMSADE

-3848 YGAPV
+3848 YGVPV

-3898 MVVTQNMLAEEAAKI
+3898 MVVTQNMLAEEAAKM

-3946 EAFQSREEDLKESI
+3946 EAFQSREEELKESI

-4317 NRPKGQGVLG
+4317 NRPKGQGILG

-4458 NLAKALKGETPEVKS
+4458 NLAKALNGETPEVKS
-4473 MARKQLLG
+4473 IARKQLLG

-4499 ITTAIDAAQEIVG
+4499 ITTAIEAAQEIVG

-4564 DVDASTAY
+4564 DVDGGAAY
-4572 VEYMKQALGPVLGG
+4572 MEYMKQALGPVIGG

-4592 QGLSDISNDQF
+4592 QGLADISNDQF

-4617 VLKTARYI
+4617 VLKTSRYI

-4639 SDLTAFELLG
+4639 IDLTAFELLG

-4720 TTEGLQQ
+4720 TTEILRQ
-4727 SIKTRQRNLS
+4727 SLKVRARKRSIT
-4737 KMQNGIQVNPK
+4737 QNGVQVNPK
-4748 LERLVAE
+4748 MNSLVMQ
-4755 YDFF
+4755 YDYF

>member
-74 FLGVGESFRDLMSS
+74 FLGVGEGFRDLMSS
-88 GSDYLQESMT
+88 GSDSLQESMT

-131 MKIADGLGSLAANFA
+131 MKIADGLGSLAANFT

-201 LGGASMDARDAVMQ
+201 LGSASMDARDAVMQ

-289 LGKMGKKGMVAGA
+289 LGKMGKKGVVAGA
-302 AKGAITEGGT
+302 AKGALTEGGT

-327 TNEVTGQEIDPTTG
+327 TNEVTGQDIDPTTG

-367 AKGQPTENTPA
+367 SKGQPNENAPT
-378 QTNPQNVSDTQ
+378 QTNPQNVSDSQ

-401 QAMPNNGDAPAQT
+401 QAIPNNGDVPTQT
-414 AAMNADEPVL
+414 AAMNAPEPVL
-424 NPQGQYD
+424 TPQGQYD
-431 ELLHGAQQRQADN
+431 ELLQGAQQRQADN
-444 GRDAAIRS
+444 GRDAALRS

-472 YQETIEMARAVD
+472 YQDTIDMARAVD

-534 HRQNQNRLDMAKREK
+534 QRQNQNRLDMAKREK
-549 PHQRIERKQNEYQLD
+549 PHQRIDRKQNEYQLD

-600 YARRYPQPEKEKA
+600 YARRYPQPQKEKA
-613 TGDQDDGLAQFKSAR
+613 TGAQDDGLAQFKSAR

-639 AKAQESKNVAQ
+639 AKAQESKNAAQ

-720 VERPNSMKMREQ
+720 LERPNSMKMREQ
-732 GKKPIRDFAG
+732 GKKPIRDFVG

-813 FVSDTEART
+813 FVSDTEARA

-867 VRNLANKFVGKTA
+867 VRNLANQFVGKTT
-880 AMMNAAALKREAN
+880 AMMNAAALKEEASTQSVGSLDEPNIIRQAKAVIREVIDNNGGAKPKLKGVREAYRDKGFT
-893 APSTQV
+893 AKALQEGLGDKSLADFEREQK
-899 QDENASTDKLSD
+899 ESYTDKLS
-911 EDEGY
+911 
-916 VGKLRQTF
+916 
-924 RTSTTGANAIN
+924 
-935 RGVFPN
+935 
-941 QKPYESLDDFITSVS
+941 
-956 ASIFHGAHG
+956 
-965 REWRKHNDK
+965 
-974 VTPREL
+974 
-980 ELGKVG
+980 
-986 YARYLEEGGKPFEEA
+986 
-1001 NADAVDTNTEPDIV
+1001 
-1015 QQAKELIREMV
+1015 
-1026 EKTGGSLKG
+1026 
-1035 IRNAYRTKGFTAS
+1035 
-1048 DLQKALGGQDVSQFE
+1048 
-1063 REVKQALLASPEVSK
+1063 
-1078 SDELSSNDKANRWQ
+1078 
-1092 KPYSTQVKYD
+1092 
-1102 SVGRVV
+1102 
-1108 ITDSNYDFFQL
+1108 
-1119 TIAKDDGYAIA
+1119 
-1130 YLEVFDNPDSIAGSG
+1130 
-1145 AVTRAYLEGL
+1145 
-1155 RDAKSRDIGWRS
+1155 
-1167 DTIMSD
+1167 
-1173 STEKMYERLIR
+1173 
-1184 MGVPFRFDG
+1184 
-1193 WKYVIDAP
+1193 
-1201 ELTKVGIGNII
+1201 
-1212 KSMGDYPNQ
+1212 
-1221 KPTQNVKNKTSIE
+1221 
-1234 NIQNELREEIDNNR
+1234 
-1248 QLGADNAPVFN
+1248 
-1259 NRYLQKMWGWEKN
+1259 
-1272 NRSFLSMQRVAQD
+1272 
-1285 RYLLENSI
+1285 
-1293 TEMMMGL
+1293 
-1300 PADSEITLSGDE
+1300 
-1312 LNLIQR
+1312 
-1318 SISDALSSIRYVNDD
+1318 ALSEPSIHSGQEVP
-1333 YVRAFERLK
+1333 LQSK
-1342 SELENLSIT
+1342 
-1351 VQTDQKYGGLFD
+1351 
-1363 KAKMKIK
+1363 
-1370 IGDIG
+1370 GDIDHG
-1375 NIEAE
+1375 NE
-1380 RVSISSFSS
+1380 
-1389 TTFSYNG
+1389 T
-1396 GASNIG
+1396 SN
-1402 LSSSFRAVIND
+1402 
-1413 LVASHRSGAEKSAT
+1413 
-1427 NGRKPLNSEVDF
+1427 
-1439 KRFERVET
+1439 T
-1447 AEGDLLE
+1447 ARLD
-1454 ILGQITHGTSDDALV
+1454 
-1469 TVGVNPDT
+1469 
-1477 LGSSKRRVSVGE
+1477 
-1489 LRTLRQNN
+1489 
-1497 SNPTQSDLQ
+1497 
-1506 LNQAI
+1506 
-1511 KGDST
+1511 
-1516 NDNRGTTESQSNERS
+1516 ERS
-1531 ARQSEVQENEQR
+1531 SPQSEVQENEQR

-1564 EPESA
+1564 ESRRTLP
-1569 LLDSGERSVS
+1569 DSTERSVS

-1649 SKSQQAAHQELKTLL
+1649 SKAQQAAHQELKTLL

-1718 WQPSEMRDQSRWFAS
+1718 WQPSDMRDQSRWFAS

-1760 PFKHGVFSLAIGNPP
+1760 PFKNGVFSLAIGNPP

-1917 TVNPVS
+1917 TVNPAS

-1982 GDDHPTNGAQVYEVT
+1982 GDDHPTKGAQVYEVT

-2087 KLKAMLTIR
+2087 KLKAILTIR

-2158 GLDNVSDSGEVTK
+2158 GLDSVSESGEVTK

-2309 KATVNV
+2309 KVTVTV

-2337 QFKHD
+2337 QFKHA

-2570 EAKAEAKQSG
+2570 EAKTEAKQSG

-2818 MEAFNQLKTKEERIA
+2818 MEAFNQLKNKEERIA
-2833 YAKIDNPLW
+2833 YTKIDNPLW

-3213 AEAFTELYRDAQAD
+3213 AQAFTELYRDAQAD

-3309 DVDYFTHE
+3309 DVDYLTHE

-3457 TVEHNGQRYQTVG
+3457 MVEHNGQRYQTVG

-3545 EIGSPVDEPSG
+3545 EIGSPVDEPS
-3556 DSSTIMFSRSTVAG
+3556 
-3570 GVKGDAVSETRINR
+3570 
-3584 GLVELWAANV
+3584 
-3594 MRDNPVISAAG
+3594 RDSAASDG
-3605 KIVRVVSSESELPD
+3605 VV
-3619 AVKQEIDKDKSHN
+3619 
-3632 TIKGVLYGK
+3632 
-3641 QVYIVADK
+3641 
-3649 HNDQGSIEQVLL
+3649 
-3661 HELAGHYGLRKLFGD
+3661 
-3676 NIKAELADIRTRLGG
+3676 
-3691 KSGVLKLAKKFNVNL
+3691 
-3706 AHYAT
+3706 
-3711 DYDSRM
+3711 
-3717 KSGELTPEQVDD
+3717 
-3729 LLFDELLAHVSE
+3729 
-3741 MPRMAKPLERMWQKI
+3741 
-3756 RQYLHKLGFTATAGY
+3756 
-3771 TSADLLD
+3771 
-3778 LIQAIRNNLI
+3778 
-3788 ENPDPD
+3788 
-3794 GTGPSPKRKSKPNE
+3794 
-3808 SREDA
+3808 
-3813 AEILFSRTA
+3813 LFSRTSTNA
-3822 KAQGMSADE
+3822 GRTGVKTGKIAGGITVKRSTIDAVTRTALGKLGLKDFTLRFETVDTEADLPDYVKTAIAKNDARGEVYGLYDTKEHKVWLVAEKHNYASEVEETIFHEVAGHVGLARLLKEGKAQPDMNTLALRLGGIKGIQRLAEKNGVDLAPYLNSAQTLTKADAEEILVQELVAHLAEQQKFATPIQRLLAKVRGMLRSLFGFIYSPEFNNNELLTLVFKAKEQLKAPPPKDKVTRPENNTLFFSRSRSQGVPADTASTSNQMSADE

-3870 LRQMGEVSTVID
+3870 LRQMGEVSSVID

-3898 MVVTQNMLAEEAAKI
+3898 MVVTQNMLAEEAAKMV
-3913 AEDLSD
+3913 EDLSD
-3919 WAKANPKEAD
+3919 WAKANQKEAD

-4202 QQARLDHMDILDNHL
+4202 QQARLDHIDILDNHL

-4317 NRPKGQGVLG
+4317 NRPKGQGILG

-4499 ITTAIDAAQEIVG
+4499 ISTAIEAAQEIVG

-4592 QGLSDISNDQF
+4592 QGLADISNDQF

-4698 MKSVMVKI
+4698 MKAMMVKI

-4727 SIKTRQRNLS
+4727 SIKMRLRNIS
-4737 KMQNGIQVNPK
+4737 KTQNGIRLNPK

>member
-1 MQDKKLLGD
+1 M
-10 ELSPKSTINAS
+10 
-21 TDMSQSA
+21 
-28 FLPKGFQFE
+28 
-37 APKAPQRNYD
+37 
-47 VTLGDTAKAVGSGA
+47 
-61 LRSLAGLGELSEN
+61 
-74 FLGVGESFRDLMSS
+74 
-88 GSDYLQESMT
+88 
-98 QDGRDALNSRLFE
+98 
-111 ENENGN
+111 
-117 PTFAEGAADIDVWA
+117 
-131 MKIADGLGSLAANFA
+131 
-146 GGGFAGAGAKV
+146 
-157 ALRSTIT
+157 
-164 KSMLKKGMTEKAAQA
+164 
-179 VADKAISRMAAT
+179 
-191 GAGATGVGTS
+191 
-201 LGGASMDARDAVMQ
+201 
-215 MDSSWLADNSEYFQ
+215 
-229 QSLLRLAD
+229 
-237 DPQYQGMSATEL
+237 
-249 FDLAKEETASYASLQ
+249 
-264 MSTDPTAVAASV
+264 
-276 AGAMGDKYLFGAL
+276 
-289 LGKMGKKGMVAGA
+289 
-302 AKGAITEGGT
+302 
-312 EFIEGYGQTY
+312 
-322 ARNQV
+322 
-327 TNEVTGQEIDPTTG
+327 
-341 ALVDGLEGAVIGGA
+341 
-355 LGGPIGAVGGYR
+355 
-367 AKGQPTENTPA
+367 
-378 QTNPQNVSDTQ
+378 
-389 EQEIAEQAADEA
+389 
-401 QAMPNNGDAPAQT
+401 
-414 AAMNADEPVL
+414 
-424 NPQGQYD
+424 
-431 ELLHGAQQRQADN
+431 
-444 GRDAAIRS
+444 
-452 RFAQSRQ
+452 
-459 ALTERGVLPERNA
+459 
-472 YQETIEMARAVD
+472 
-484 PTRAAEIEQFL
+484 
-495 KSEEADQN
+495 
-503 PELTAQLE
+503 
-511 REYESLAQKG
+511 
-521 RDLDIDP
+521 
-528 TLTQIE
+528 
-534 HRQNQNRLDMAKREK
+534 
-549 PHQRIERKQNEYQLD
+549 
-564 DTVSSRKA
+564 
-572 AIRAEMEPQLLKE
+572 
-585 DRNKPELLERMVELE
+585 
-600 YARRYPQPEKEKA
+600 
-613 TGDQDDGLAQFKSAR
+613 
-628 FDRDTALAAIE
+628 
-639 AKAQESKNVAQ
+639 
-650 LAAAQRERDSRPA
+650 
-663 SPDENPAWFG
+663 
-673 VHPESGER
+673 
-681 TTRAFMRDLANQKG
+681 
-695 QAQASERQAD
+695 
-705 LDARR
+705 
-710 ERLGQPVSSF
+710 
-720 VERPNSMKMREQ
+720 
-732 GKKPIRDFAG
+732 
-742 IAGKTSRMS
+742 
-751 KRLRKR
+751 
-757 LSRAKGFDT
+757 
-766 DAVLAEF
+766 
-773 QNHEKRLAAYEEAA
+773 
-787 RRRADYEAN
+787 
-796 LPENI
+796 
-801 ERRKNA
+801 
-807 EALFKE
+807 
-813 FVSDTEART
+813 
-822 FAENEITQTIKRIN
+822 
-836 ALVDASPQ
+836 
-844 GSVLELDGQTSS
+844 
-856 LPVIKKQMAHS
+856 
-867 VRNLANKFVGKTA
+867 
-880 AMMNAAALKREAN
+880 
-893 APSTQV
+893 
-899 QDENASTDKLSD
+899 
-911 EDEGY
+911 
-916 VGKLRQTF
+916 
-924 RTSTTGANAIN
+924 
-935 RGVFPN
+935 
-941 QKPYESLDDFITSVS
+941 
-956 ASIFHGAHG
+956 
-965 REWRKHNDK
+965 
-974 VTPREL
+974 
-980 ELGKVG
+980 
-986 YARYLEEGGKPFEEA
+986 
-1001 NADAVDTNTEPDIV
+1001 
-1015 QQAKELIREMV
+1015 
-1026 EKTGGSLKG
+1026 
-1035 IRNAYRTKGFTAS
+1035 
-1048 DLQKALGGQDVSQFE
+1048 
-1063 REVKQALLASPEVSK
+1063 
-1078 SDELSSNDKANRWQ
+1078 
-1092 KPYSTQVKYD
+1092 
-1102 SVGRVV
+1102 
-1108 ITDSNYDFFQL
+1108 
-1119 TIAKDDGYAIA
+1119 
-1130 YLEVFDNPDSIAGSG
+1130 
-1145 AVTRAYLEGL
+1145 
-1155 RDAKSRDIGWRS
+1155 
-1167 DTIMSD
+1167 
-1173 STEKMYERLIR
+1173 
-1184 MGVPFRFDG
+1184 
-1193 WKYVIDAP
+1193 
-1201 ELTKVGIGNII
+1201 
-1212 KSMGDYPNQ
+1212 
-1221 KPTQNVKNKTSIE
+1221 
-1234 NIQNELREEIDNNR
+1234 
-1248 QLGADNAPVFN
+1248 
-1259 NRYLQKMWGWEKN
+1259 
-1272 NRSFLSMQRVAQD
+1272 
-1285 RYLLENSI
+1285 
-1293 TEMMMGL
+1293 
-1300 PADSEITLSGDE
+1300 
-1312 LNLIQR
+1312 
-1318 SISDALSSIRYVNDD
+1318 
-1333 YVRAFERLK
+1333 
-1342 SELENLSIT
+1342 
-1351 VQTDQKYGGLFD
+1351 
-1363 KAKMKIK
+1363 
-1370 IGDIG
+1370 
-1375 NIEAE
+1375 
-1380 RVSISSFSS
+1380 
-1389 TTFSYNG
+1389 
-1396 GASNIG
+1396 
-1402 LSSSFRAVIND
+1402 
-1413 LVASHRSGAEKSAT
+1413 
-1427 NGRKPLNSEVDF
+1427 
-1439 KRFERVET
+1439 
-1447 AEGDLLE
+1447 
-1454 ILGQITHGTSDDALV
+1454 
-1469 TVGVNPDT
+1469 
-1477 LGSSKRRVSVGE
+1477 
-1489 LRTLRQNN
+1489 
-1497 SNPTQSDLQ
+1497 
-1506 LNQAI
+1506 
-1511 KGDST
+1511 
-1516 NDNRGTTESQSNERS
+1516 
-1531 ARQSEVQENEQR
+1531 
-1543 GTDANRS
+1543 
-1550 SVSEEDASAGRRAN
+1550 
-1564 EPESA
+1564 
-1569 LLDSGERSVS
+1569 
-1579 RDAIERLALDEVDN
+1579 DN

-1616 TQSGMPATLEQKKV
+1616 SQSGMPATLEQKKV

-1684 AVVKGMW
+1684 DVVKGMW

-1718 WQPSEMRDQSRWFAS
+1718 WQPSDMRDQSRWFAS

-1856 TTDIVVFRKLKQG
+1856 TTDIVVFRKLKQA

-1895 NPQYILGEVAQGT
+1895 NPQYILGEVAQGK
-1908 MYRGDENES
+1908 MYRGDESES

-1933 KALASLAQGQDLALT
+1933 KALASLAQGQELALT

-1997 PDSIWSDDG
+1997 PDSIWSDDC

-2065 NQALSALDDAID
+2065 NQALNALDDAID

-2158 GLDNVSDSGEVTK
+2158 GLDSVSDSGEVTK

-2185 PESASNVSDAVNYSM
+2185 PESASNVADAVNYSM

-2309 KATVNV
+2309 KAKVTV

-2818 MEAFNQLKTKEERIA
+2818 MEAFNQLKTKEDRTA

-3073 VRQGNEFYQRAANA
+3073 VRQGNEFYQLAANA

-3106 DPVMWQILE
+3106 DPVIWQILE

-3213 AEAFTELYRDAQAD
+3213 AQAFTTLYRNAQAD

-3439 TLRKVKRSTFD
+3439 TLRKVKRSTFA

-3470 VRIPYPG
+3470 VRIPCPG

-3514 PQPTQTPK
+3514 PHPTQTPK

-3545 EIGSPVDEPSG
+3545 EIGSPMDEPS
-3556 DSSTIMFSRSTVAG
+3556 
-3570 GVKGDAVSETRINR
+3570 
-3584 GLVELWAANV
+3584 
-3594 MRDNPVISAAG
+3594 RDSAASDG
-3605 KIVRVVSSESELPD
+3605 VV
-3619 AVKQEIDKDKSHN
+3619 
-3632 TIKGVLYGK
+3632 
-3641 QVYIVADK
+3641 
-3649 HNDQGSIEQVLL
+3649 
-3661 HELAGHYGLRKLFGD
+3661 
-3676 NIKAELADIRTRLGG
+3676 
-3691 KSGVLKLAKKFNVNL
+3691 
-3706 AHYAT
+3706 
-3711 DYDSRM
+3711 
-3717 KSGELTPEQVDD
+3717 
-3729 LLFDELLAHVSE
+3729 
-3741 MPRMAKPLERMWQKI
+3741 
-3756 RQYLHKLGFTATAGY
+3756 
-3771 TSADLLD
+3771 
-3778 LIQAIRNNLI
+3778 
-3788 ENPDPD
+3788 
-3794 GTGPSPKRKSKPNE
+3794 
-3808 SREDA
+3808 
-3813 AEILFSRTA
+3813 LFSRTSTNA
-3822 KAQGMSADE
+3822 GRTGVKTGKIAGGITVKRSTIDAVTRTALGKLGLKDFTLRFETVDTEADLPDYVKTAIAKNDAQGEVYGLYDTKEYKVWLVAEKHNYASEVEETIFHEVAGHVGLARLLKEGKAQPDMNTLALRLGGIKGIQRLAEQNGVDLAPYLNSAQTLTKADAEEILVQELVAHLAEQQKFATPIQRLLAKVRAMLRSLFGFIYSPEFNNNELLTLVFKAKEQLKAPPPKDKVTRPENNTLFFSRSRSQGVPADTASRSNQMSADE

-3898 MVVTQNMLAEEAAKI
+3898 MVVTQNMLAEEAAKM

-3946 EAFQSREEDLKESI
+3946 EAFQSREEELKESI

-4137 VLQLVEKANMHTPA
+4137 VLQLVEQANMHTPA

-4317 NRPKGQGVLG
+4317 NRPKGQGILG

-4481 TLAST
+4481 TLATT

-4499 ITTAIDAAQEIVG
+4499 ISTAIEAAQEIVG

-4572 VEYMKQALGPVLGG
+4572 VEYMKQALGPVIGG

-4698 MKSVMVKI
+4698 MKAMMVKI

-4720 TTEGLQQ
+4720 TTEILRQ
-4727 SIKTRQRNLS
+4727 SLKVRARKRSIT
-4737 KMQNGIQVNPK
+4737 QNGVQVNPK
-4748 LERLVAE
+4748 MNSLAMQ
-4755 YDFF
+4755 YDYF

>member
-10 ELSPKSTINAS
+10 ELSLKSTINAT

-98 QDGRDALNSRLFE
+98 QDGRDALNSRIFE

-164 KSMLKKGMTEKAAQA
+164 KSMLKKGMIEKAAQA
-179 VADKAISRMAAT
+179 LADKAISRMAAT

-215 MDSSWLADNSEYFQ
+215 MDSSWLADNSKYFQ

-276 AGAMGDKYLFGAL
+276 AGAMGDKYLFDAL
-289 LGKMGKKGMVAGA
+289 LGKMGKKGIIAGA

-327 TNEVTGQEIDPTTG
+327 INEVTGQEIDPTTG
-341 ALVDGLEGAVIGGA
+341 ALVDGLEGAA

-378 QTNPQNVSDTQ
+378 QTNTQNVSDTQ
-389 EQEIAEQAADEA
+389 EQEIAEQAAEDA
-401 QAMPNNGDAPAQT
+401 QAMPHNGDAPAQT
-414 AAMNADEPVL
+414 AAMNADEPAL

-431 ELLHGAQQRQADN
+431 ELLQGAQQRQADN

-639 AKAQESKNVAQ
+639 AKAQESQNVAQ

-695 QAQASERQAD
+695 QVQASERQID

-710 ERLGQPVSSF
+710 ERLGQPISSF

-836 ALVDASPQ
+836 VLVDASSQ
-844 GSVLELDGQTSS
+844 GSLLELDGQTSS

-867 VRNLANKFVGKTA
+867 VRNLANQFVGKTA
-880 AMMNAAALKREAN
+880 AMMNASALKKEA
-893 APSTQV
+893 STQ
-899 QDENASTDKLSD
+899 S
-911 EDEGY
+911 
-916 VGKLRQTF
+916 VG
-924 RTSTTGANAIN
+924 
-935 RGVFPN
+935 
-941 QKPYESLDDFITSVS
+941 SLD
-956 ASIFHGAHG
+956 
-965 REWRKHNDK
+965 
-974 VTPREL
+974 
-980 ELGKVG
+980 
-986 YARYLEEGGKPFEEA
+986 
-1001 NADAVDTNTEPDIV
+1001 EPDIIR
-1015 QQAKELIREMV
+1015 QAKAVIREV
-1026 EKTGGSLKG
+1026 IDNNGGAKPKLKG
-1035 IRNAYRTKGFTAS
+1035 VREAYRDKGFTA
-1048 DLQKALGGQDVSQFE
+1048 KALQEALGDKSLADLE
-1063 REVKQALLASPEVSK
+1063 RE
-1078 SDELSSNDKANRWQ
+1078 Q
-1092 KPYSTQVKYD
+1092 KESYT
-1102 SVGRVV
+1102 
-1108 ITDSNYDFFQL
+1108 
-1119 TIAKDDGYAIA
+1119 
-1130 YLEVFDNPDSIAGSG
+1130 
-1145 AVTRAYLEGL
+1145 
-1155 RDAKSRDIGWRS
+1155 
-1167 DTIMSD
+1167 
-1173 STEKMYERLIR
+1173 ERL
-1184 MGVPFRFDG
+1184 
-1193 WKYVIDAP
+1193 
-1201 ELTKVGIGNII
+1201 
-1212 KSMGDYPNQ
+1212 S
-1221 KPTQNVKNKTSIE
+1221 
-1234 NIQNELREEIDNNR
+1234 
-1248 QLGADNAPVFN
+1248 
-1259 NRYLQKMWGWEKN
+1259 
-1272 NRSFLSMQRVAQD
+1272 
-1285 RYLLENSI
+1285 
-1293 TEMMMGL
+1293 
-1300 PADSEITLSGDE
+1300 
-1312 LNLIQR
+1312 
-1318 SISDALSSIRYVNDD
+1318 ALSEPSIHFGQEVP
-1333 YVRAFERLK
+1333 LQSK
-1342 SELENLSIT
+1342 
-1351 VQTDQKYGGLFD
+1351 
-1363 KAKMKIK
+1363 
-1370 IGDIG
+1370 GDIDHG
-1375 NIEAE
+1375 NE
-1380 RVSISSFSS
+1380 
-1389 TTFSYNG
+1389 T
-1396 GASNIG
+1396 SN
-1402 LSSSFRAVIND
+1402 
-1413 LVASHRSGAEKSAT
+1413 
-1427 NGRKPLNSEVDF
+1427 
-1439 KRFERVET
+1439 T
-1447 AEGDLLE
+1447 ARLD
-1454 ILGQITHGTSDDALV
+1454 
-1469 TVGVNPDT
+1469 
-1477 LGSSKRRVSVGE
+1477 
-1489 LRTLRQNN
+1489 
-1497 SNPTQSDLQ
+1497 
-1506 LNQAI
+1506 
-1511 KGDST
+1511 
-1516 NDNRGTTESQSNERS
+1516 ERS
-1531 ARQSEVQENEQR
+1531 SPQSEVQENEQR

-1564 EPESA
+1564 ESRRA
-1569 LLDSGERSVS
+1569 LPDSTERSVS
-1579 RDAIERLALDEVDN
+1579 RDAIERLALDEVEN

-1649 SKSQQAAHQELKTLL
+1649 SKAQQAAHQELKTLL

-1718 WQPSEMRDQSRWFAS
+1718 WQPSDMRDQSRWFAS

-1869 ETAKNTVWTDVD
+1869 ETAKNTIWTDVD

-1895 NPQYILGEVAQGT
+1895 NPQYILGEVAQGK
-1908 MYRGDENES
+1908 MYRGDESES
-1917 TVNPVS
+1917 TVNPVP
-1923 QHANLEQSIS
+1923 QHANLEKSIS
-1933 KALASLAQGQDLALT
+1933 KALALLAKGQDLSLT
-1948 PETKDAI
+1948 PEAKDAI

-1960 LAESDLAI
+1960 LAESNLAV

-1982 GDDHPTNGAQVYEVT
+1982 GEDHPTNGAQVYEVT

-2006 WLMSRAR
+2006 FRMDLAR
-2013 HFVEQG
+2013 HYVEQG
-2019 DKARLQQ
+2019 DRARLQRLV
-2026 FADNE
+2026 DDE

-2037 IKSDFTGSK
+2037 IKSDFSGSK

-2087 KLKAMLTIR
+2087 KLKAILTIR

-2123 YDEFAQAFA
+2123 YDEFAKAFA

-2158 GLDNVSDSGEVTK
+2158 GLDSVSDSGEVTK

-2185 PESASNVSDAVNYSM
+2185 PESASKVADAVNYSM

-2236 NPETQKYEFIDDY
+2236 NPETQRYEFIDDY

-2309 KATVNV
+2309 NAKVTV
-2315 NRHIGAISVLGE
+2315 NRHIGAISVMGE
-2327 AGGTLSALGS
+2327 AGGSLSALGS

-2371 NEKAT
+2371 NEKAI

-2609 NADQIGFSFGDLGVD
+2609 NADQIGFTFGDLGVD

-2959 EIDADQYEKL
+2959 EMDADQYEKL

-3125 NGELDQFVENS
+3125 NGELDEFVANS

-3196 IELRLETLRK
+3196 IELRLETLRQ

-3213 AEAFTELYRDAQAD
+3213 AEAFTTLYRDAQAD

-3263 PMIHEL
+3263 PMNHEL

-3278 KAIIQPAIAAIEQS
+3278 KAIIQPAIAAVEQS

-3317 GTKTPLI
+3317 GSKTPLI

-3355 NALHLNAIATALNGE
+3355 SALHLNAIATALNGE

-3384 LKDSRQIAKM
+3384 LKDSRQIGKM

-3401 ELDEAKS
+3401 EVEEAKS

-3470 VRIPYPG
+3470 VHIPYPG

-3485 ALDANGDY
+3485 ALNANGDY

-3545 EIGSPVDEPSG
+3545 EIGSPVDEPS
-3556 DSSTIMFSRSTVAG
+3556 
-3570 GVKGDAVSETRINR
+3570 
-3584 GLVELWAANV
+3584 
-3594 MRDNPVISAAG
+3594 RDSAASDG
-3605 KIVRVVSSESELPD
+3605 VV
-3619 AVKQEIDKDKSHN
+3619 
-3632 TIKGVLYGK
+3632 
-3641 QVYIVADK
+3641 
-3649 HNDQGSIEQVLL
+3649 
-3661 HELAGHYGLRKLFGD
+3661 
-3676 NIKAELADIRTRLGG
+3676 
-3691 KSGVLKLAKKFNVNL
+3691 
-3706 AHYAT
+3706 
-3711 DYDSRM
+3711 
-3717 KSGELTPEQVDD
+3717 
-3729 LLFDELLAHVSE
+3729 
-3741 MPRMAKPLERMWQKI
+3741 
-3756 RQYLHKLGFTATAGY
+3756 
-3771 TSADLLD
+3771 
-3778 LIQAIRNNLI
+3778 
-3788 ENPDPD
+3788 
-3794 GTGPSPKRKSKPNE
+3794 
-3808 SREDA
+3808 
-3813 AEILFSRTA
+3813 LFSRTSTNA
-3822 KAQGMSADE
+3822 GRTGVKTGKIAGGITVKRSTIDAVTRTALGKLGLKNFTLRFETVDTEADLPDYVKTAIAKNDAQGEVYGLYDTKEHKVWLVAEKHNYASEVEETIFHEVAGHVGLARLLKEGKAQPDMNTLALRLGGIKGIQRLAEKNGVDLAPYLNSAQTLTKADAEEILVQELVAHLAEQQKFATPIQRLLAKVRAMLRSLFGFIYSPEFNNNELLTLVFKAKEQLKAPPPKDKVTRPENNTLFFSRSRSQGVPADTASTSNQMSADE

-3848 YGAPV
+3848 YGVPV

-3913 AEDLSD
+3913 ADDLSD
-3919 WAKANPKEAD
+3919 WAKANQKEAD

-3946 EAFQSREEDLKESI
+3946 EAFQSREEELKESI

-4077 GDYWIDF
+4077 GDYWVDF

-4137 VLQLVEKANMHTPA
+4137 VLQLVEQANMHTPA

-4174 NFIHRKGVA
+4174 NIIHRKGVA

-4317 NRPKGQGVLG
+4317 NRPKGQGILG

-4458 NLAKALKGETPEVKS
+4458 NMAKALKGETPEVKA

-4486 FFIGGAGA
+4486 FFIGAAGA

-4499 ITTAIDAAQEIVG
+4499 ITTAIEAAQEIVG

-4572 VEYMKQALGPVLGG
+4572 VEYMKQALGPVIGG

-4592 QGLSDISNDQF
+4592 QGLTDISNDQF

-4625 NEGGVTTKNGDEIV
+4625 NEGGVNTKNGDKIV

-4649 QASGFAIGRANLQY
+4649 QASGFAIGRANIQY

-4698 MKSVMVKI
+4698 MKSVMVKV

-4720 TTEGLQQ
+4720 TTEILRQ
-4727 SIKTRQRNLS
+4727 SLKVRARKRSIT
-4737 KMQNGIQVNPK
+4737 QNGVPVNPK
-4748 LERLVAE
+4748 MNSLVVQ
-4755 YDFF
+4755 YDYF

>member
-1 MQDKKLLGD
+1 MQDKKLLGY
-10 ELSPKSTINAS
+10 ELSPKSTINAT

-98 QDGRDALNSRLFE
+98 QDGRDALNSRIFE

-157 ALRSTIT
+157 ALRTTIT

-179 VADKAISRMAAT
+179 VADKAISRIAST
-191 GAGATGVGTS
+191 GAGATGVGIS

-215 MDSSWLADNSEYFQ
+215 MDSSWLADNSQYFQ
-229 QSLLRLAD
+229 QALLRLSD
-237 DPQYQGMSATEL
+237 DPKNQGMSATEL

-264 MSTDPTAVAASV
+264 MSTDSTAVTASI
-276 AGAMGDKYLFGAL
+276 AGAMGDKYLFDAL
-289 LGKMGKKGMVAGA
+289 LGKMAKKGLVAGA

-355 LGGPIGAVGGYR
+355 LGGPLGAVGGYR
-367 AKGQPTENTPA
+367 AKGQPTENQPA

-431 ELLHGAQQRQADN
+431 ELLQGAQQRQADN

-600 YARRYPQPEKEKA
+600 YARRYPQPEKAKV
-613 TGDQDDGLAQFKSAR
+613 TGDQDDGLARFKSAR

-639 AKAQESKNVAQ
+639 AKAQESKNAAQ

-681 TTRAFMRDLANQKG
+681 TTRAFMHDLANQKG

-720 VERPNSMKMREQ
+720 VERPNLMKMREQ

-822 FAENEITQTIKRIN
+822 FAENEVTQTIKRIN

-880 AMMNAAALKREAN
+880 AMMNAAALKKEA
-893 APSTQV
+893 STQ
-899 QDENASTDKLSD
+899 S
-911 EDEGY
+911 
-916 VGKLRQTF
+916 VG
-924 RTSTTGANAIN
+924 
-935 RGVFPN
+935 
-941 QKPYESLDDFITSVS
+941 SLD
-956 ASIFHGAHG
+956 
-965 REWRKHNDK
+965 
-974 VTPREL
+974 
-980 ELGKVG
+980 
-986 YARYLEEGGKPFEEA
+986 
-1001 NADAVDTNTEPDIV
+1001 EPDIIR
-1015 QQAKELIREMV
+1015 QAKAVIREV
-1026 EKTGGSLKG
+1026 IDNNGGAKPKLKG
-1035 IRNAYRTKGFTAS
+1035 VREAYRDKGFTA
-1048 DLQKALGGQDVSQFE
+1048 KALQEALGDKSLADFE
-1063 REVKQALLASPEVSK
+1063 RE
-1078 SDELSSNDKANRWQ
+1078 Q
-1092 KPYSTQVKYD
+1092 KESYT
-1102 SVGRVV
+1102 
-1108 ITDSNYDFFQL
+1108 
-1119 TIAKDDGYAIA
+1119 
-1130 YLEVFDNPDSIAGSG
+1130 
-1145 AVTRAYLEGL
+1145 
-1155 RDAKSRDIGWRS
+1155 
-1167 DTIMSD
+1167 
-1173 STEKMYERLIR
+1173 ERL
-1184 MGVPFRFDG
+1184 
-1193 WKYVIDAP
+1193 
-1201 ELTKVGIGNII
+1201 
-1212 KSMGDYPNQ
+1212 S
-1221 KPTQNVKNKTSIE
+1221 
-1234 NIQNELREEIDNNR
+1234 
-1248 QLGADNAPVFN
+1248 
-1259 NRYLQKMWGWEKN
+1259 
-1272 NRSFLSMQRVAQD
+1272 
-1285 RYLLENSI
+1285 
-1293 TEMMMGL
+1293 
-1300 PADSEITLSGDE
+1300 
-1312 LNLIQR
+1312 
-1318 SISDALSSIRYVNDD
+1318 ALSEPSIH
-1333 YVRAFERLK
+1333 
-1342 SELENLSIT
+1342 S
-1351 VQTDQKYGGLFD
+1351 DQEVPLQSK
-1363 KAKMKIK
+1363 
-1370 IGDIG
+1370 GDIDHG
-1375 NIEAE
+1375 NE
-1380 RVSISSFSS
+1380 
-1389 TTFSYNG
+1389 T
-1396 GASNIG
+1396 SN
-1402 LSSSFRAVIND
+1402 
-1413 LVASHRSGAEKSAT
+1413 
-1427 NGRKPLNSEVDF
+1427 
-1439 KRFERVET
+1439 T
-1447 AEGDLLE
+1447 ARLD
-1454 ILGQITHGTSDDALV
+1454 
-1469 TVGVNPDT
+1469 
-1477 LGSSKRRVSVGE
+1477 
-1489 LRTLRQNN
+1489 
-1497 SNPTQSDLQ
+1497 
-1506 LNQAI
+1506 
-1511 KGDST
+1511 
-1516 NDNRGTTESQSNERS
+1516 ERS
-1531 ARQSEVQENEQR
+1531 SPQSEVQENEQR

-1564 EPESA
+1564 ESRRTLP
-1569 LLDSGERSVS
+1569 DSTERSVS

-1616 TQSGMPATLEQKKV
+1616 SQSGMPATLEQKKV

-1684 AVVKGMW
+1684 DVVKGMW

-1718 WQPSEMRDQSRWFAS
+1718 WQPSDMRDQSRWFAS

-1895 NPQYILGEVAQGT
+1895 NPQYILGEVAKGT

-1960 LAESDLAI
+1960 LEESDLAI

-2065 NQALSALDDAID
+2065 NQALNALDDAID

-2108 GAGDIERLRQRLNVQ
+2108 GAGEIERLRQRLNVQ
-2123 YDEFAQAFA
+2123 YDAFAQAFA

-2147 NLLDGDTGIEA
+2147 SLLDGDTGIEA
-2158 GLDNVSDSGEVTK
+2158 GLDSVSDSGEVTK

-2185 PESASNVSDAVNYSM
+2185 PESASNVADAVNYSM

-2255 AKYQAAK
+2255 VKYQAAK
-2262 SAGLDTNVKLLEAVL
+2262 SAGLDTNVKLLEAVI

-2292 TWIDSDV
+2292 TWIDADV

-2309 KATVNV
+2309 KAKVNV

-2502 LYPSAKVLVADD
+2502 LYPSANVLVADD

-2570 EAKAEAKQSG
+2570 EAKAEAKHSG

-2645 VVGMNDPKGS
+2645 VVGINDPKGS

-2818 MEAFNQLKTKEERIA
+2818 MEAFNQLKNKEERIA
-2833 YAKIDNPLW
+2833 YAKTDNPLW

-2959 EIDADQYEKL
+2959 EMDADQYEKL

-3148 ASTGNPIYR
+3148 ASTDNPIYR

-3213 AEAFTELYRDAQAD
+3213 AQAFTELYRDAQAD

-3309 DVDYFTHE
+3309 DVDYLTHE

-3514 PQPTQTPK
+3514 LQPTQTPK
-3522 AEYAFLAE
+3522 VEYAFLAE

-3556 DSSTIMFSRSTVAG
+3556 DSAASD
-3570 GVKGDAVSETRINR
+3570 GVV
-3584 GLVELWAANV
+3584 
-3594 MRDNPVISAAG
+3594 
-3605 KIVRVVSSESELPD
+3605 
-3619 AVKQEIDKDKSHN
+3619 
-3632 TIKGVLYGK
+3632 
-3641 QVYIVADK
+3641 
-3649 HNDQGSIEQVLL
+3649 
-3661 HELAGHYGLRKLFGD
+3661 
-3676 NIKAELADIRTRLGG
+3676 
-3691 KSGVLKLAKKFNVNL
+3691 
-3706 AHYAT
+3706 
-3711 DYDSRM
+3711 
-3717 KSGELTPEQVDD
+3717 
-3729 LLFDELLAHVSE
+3729 
-3741 MPRMAKPLERMWQKI
+3741 
-3756 RQYLHKLGFTATAGY
+3756 
-3771 TSADLLD
+3771 
-3778 LIQAIRNNLI
+3778 
-3788 ENPDPD
+3788 
-3794 GTGPSPKRKSKPNE
+3794 
-3808 SREDA
+3808 
-3813 AEILFSRTA
+3813 LFSRTSTNA
-3822 KAQGMSADE
+3822 GRTGVKTGKIAGGITVKRSTIDAVTRTALGKLGLKNFTLRFETVDTEADLPDYVKTAIAKNDAQGEVYGLYDTKEHKVWLVAEKHNYASEVEETIFHEVAGHVGLARLLKEGKAQPDMNTLALRLGGIKGIQRLAEKNGMDLAPYLNSAQTLTKADAEEILVQELVAHLAEQQKFATPIQRLLAKVRAMLRSLFGFIYSPEFNNNELLTLVFKAKEQLKAPPPKDKVTRPENNTLFFSRSRSQGVPADTASTSNQMSADE

-3848 YGAPV
+3848 YGVPV

-3913 AEDLSD
+3913 ADDLSD
-3919 WAKANPKEAD
+3919 WAKANQKEAD

-3946 EAFQSREEDLKESI
+3946 EAFQSREEELKESI

-4077 GDYWIDF
+4077 GDYWVDF

-4137 VLQLVEKANMHTPA
+4137 VLQLVEQANMHTPA

-4327 SVLTGGE
+4327 SVLTGSE

-4449 QNMTYYLWA
+4449 QNMSYYLWA
-4458 NLAKALKGETPEVKS
+4458 NMIKALKGETPEVKA
-4473 MARKQLLG
+4473 MARTQLLG

-4537 ALIWHGALPSISGR
+4537 ALIWHGTLPSISGR

-4649 QASGFAIGRANLQY
+4649 QASGFSIGRSNLQY

-4698 MKSVMVKI
+4698 MKAMMVKI

-4720 TTEGLQQ
+4720 TSEILRQ
-4727 SIKTRQRNLS
+4727 SLKVRARKRSIT
-4737 KMQNGIQVNPK
+4737 QNGVQVNPK
-4748 LERLVAE
+4748 MNSLVMQ
-4755 YDFF
+4755 YDYF

>member
-37 APKAPQRNYD
+37 APTAPQRNYD

-98 QDGRDALNSRLFE
+98 QDGRDALNSRIFE

-431 ELLHGAQQRQADN
+431 ELLQGAQQRQADN

-600 YARRYPQPEKEKA
+600 YARRYPQPEKAKV
-613 TGDQDDGLAQFKSAR
+613 TGDQDDGLARFKSAR

-639 AKAQESKNVAQ
+639 AKAQESKNAAQ

-899 QDENASTDKLSD
+899 QDENATVQVEAKAQTDKYGIIPTVDKDIIDGVEHLGKAKDSDYMKKLGSDGYEFVLAVGDGIFDPKTTQYVRKNPSDYVTVQDPRGAYVLWQKPSKEINRETVEETGGNPEGVRNAPSTQLQDENASTDKLSD

-1015 QQAKELIREMV
+1015 QQAKELIRETV

-1063 REVKQALLASPEVSK
+1063 REVKQALLEHP
-1078 SDELSSNDKANRWQ
+1078 N
-1092 KPYSTQVKYD
+1092 
-1102 SVGRVV
+1102 
-1108 ITDSNYDFFQL
+1108 
-1119 TIAKDDGYAIA
+1119 
-1130 YLEVFDNPDSIAGSG
+1130 
-1145 AVTRAYLEGL
+1145 
-1155 RDAKSRDIGWRS
+1155 
-1167 DTIMSD
+1167 
-1173 STEKMYERLIR
+1173 
-1184 MGVPFRFDG
+1184 
-1193 WKYVIDAP
+1193 
-1201 ELTKVGIGNII
+1201 
-1212 KSMGDYPNQ
+1212 GD
-1221 KPTQNVKNKTSIE
+1221 KNKTSIE

-1333 YVRAFERLK
+1333 YVRASERLK

-1413 LVASHRSGAEKSAT
+1413 LVASHRSGAEKPAT

-1511 KGDST
+1511 KGDSN

-1569 LLDSGERSVS
+1569 LLDSTERSVS

-1649 SKSQQAAHQELKTLL
+1649 SKSQQVAHQELKTLL

-1718 WQPSEMRDQSRWFAS
+1718 WQPSDMRDQSRWFAS

-1895 NPQYILGEVAQGT
+1895 NPQYILGEVAQGK
-1908 MYRGDENES
+1908 MYRGDESES
-1917 TVNPVS
+1917 TVNPVP

-1933 KALASLAQGQDLALT
+1933 KALASLAQG
-1948 PETKDAI
+1948 
-1955 AGEVM
+1955 
-1960 LAESDLAI
+1960 
-1968 GGMMVNADGKVMRR
+1968 
-1982 GDDHPTNGAQVYEVT
+1982 
-1997 PDSIWSDDG
+1997 
-2006 WLMSRAR
+2006 
-2013 HFVEQG
+2013 
-2019 DKARLQQ
+2019 
-2026 FADNE
+2026 
-2031 FLNKGK
+2031 
-2037 IKSDFTGSK
+2037 
-2046 LKESAVKAVLAY
+2046 
-2058 LTGQQSK
+2058 
-2065 NQALSALDDAID
+2065 
-2077 NTRLGPNKFR
+2077 
-2087 KLKAMLTIR
+2087 
-2096 NSALA
+2096 
-2101 LLRAEKT
+2101 
-2108 GAGDIERLRQRLNVQ
+2108 
-2123 YDEFAQAFA
+2123 
-2132 TKGKNSKPA
+2132 
-2141 TLTESL
+2141 
-2147 NLLDGDTGIEA
+2147 
-2158 GLDNVSDSGEVTK
+2158 
-2171 SDLFSKRLLFPYKR
+2171 
-2185 PESASNVSDAVNYSM
+2185 
-2200 RERGKVDIEYVSGLL
+2200 
-2215 GLGHDE
+2215 
-2221 VLAKLTEGEKPYLLM
+2221 
-2236 NPETQKYEFIDDY
+2236 
-2249 LSGNVK
+2249 
-2255 AKYQAAK
+2255 
-2262 SAGLDTNVKLLEAVL
+2262 
-2277 PEDKTPEQVKPSIRA
+2277 
-2292 TWIDSDV
+2292 
-2299 FERFAEALGY
+2299 
-2309 KATVNV
+2309 
-2315 NRHIGAISVLGE
+2315 
-2327 AGGTLSALGS
+2327 
-2337 QFKHD
+2337 
-2342 RATLAD
+2342 
-2348 LLNSAANGKSL
+2348 
-2359 VIYDTNGKERTK
+2359 
-2371 NEKAT
+2371 
-2376 KEVNALANKLAST
+2376 
-2389 FVTWAK
+2389 
-2395 SDAQIAKQIADNFN
+2395 
-2409 ERINTHVN
+2409 
-2417 RKYNGRLYLQTVG
+2417 
-2430 MNPAVDMRK
+2430 
-2439 TQLDGA
+2439 
-2445 LRMIQSKN
+2445 
-2453 TLLDHTVGAGKTF
+2453 
-2466 TAITGMME
+2466 
-2474 RKRLGLSKKPMAV
+2474 
-2487 VPNHIL
+2487 
-2493 GSFHKDILK
+2493 
-2502 LYPSAKVLVADD
+2502 
-2514 KAFTAKKRKQFFSRI
+2514 
-2529 ATGDYDVVLMGHS
+2529 
-2542 HLRAM
+2542 
-2547 PNDIEHFR
+2547 
-2555 TVINE
+2555 
-2560 KIDELRSALE
+2560 
-2570 EAKAEAKQSG
+2570 
-2580 QRGATVKQIED
+2580 
-2591 SISRLQDKIK
+2591 
-2601 EKEEALSK
+2601 
-2609 NADQIGFSFGDLGVD
+2609 
-2624 YLVVDE
+2624 
-2630 AHEFKN
+2630 
-2636 LTYATRTDR
+2636 
-2645 VVGMNDPKGS
+2645 
-2655 EKALDLLI
+2655 
-2663 KTRSIQGLENGGVTF
+2663 
-2678 MTGTPISNSLVE
+2678 
-2690 VYTMMYYLGHDTLKE
+2690 
-2705 LKMSF
+2705 
-2710 YDAFAG
+2710 
-2716 SFFNTEITLEYT
+2716 
-2728 PTGTVKERSV
+2728 
-2738 LKGLNNM
+2738 
-2745 QQLSTLYRQFADVI
+2745 
-2759 TQKDMVNIFRQDVE
+2759 
-2773 AKNKATGENKATRF
+2773 
-2787 PIPNIKGGKRQLNI
+2787 
-2801 APATEAQRE
+2801 
-2810 YNDYLIAR
+2810 
-2818 MEAFNQLKTKEERIA
+2818 
-2833 YAKIDNPLW
+2833 
-2842 VLTDAKKASLDVR
+2842 
-2855 LVDPTAQRDPT
+2855 
-2866 GKVARAAER
+2866 
-2875 IKSIYDQWQD
+2875 
-2885 DKGTQLVFS
+2885 
-2894 DMGTPAKYAIATV
+2894 
-2907 KSDLKSLAETV
+2907 
-2918 LGKGKAAAFIS
+2918 
-2929 SRLEIYE
+2929 
-2936 GEMPYSQTLKELVDK
+2936 
-2951 VNAQAETG
+2951 
-2959 EIDADQYEKL
+2959 
-2969 EEQIRE
+2969 
-2975 LTASTMTADTGF
+2975 
-2987 SVYDDLKASLMEKGI
+2987 
-3002 PDDEIA
+3002 
-3008 FIHDYN
+3008 
-3014 TTLKKEALFDRVR
+3014 
-3027 RGEVRVLIGS
+3027 
-3037 SMKMGAGTNVQNRL
+3037 
-3051 VALHHMDAPWRP
+3051 
-3063 SDMEQ
+3063 
-3068 REGRI
+3068 
-3073 VRQGNEFYQRAANA
+3073 
-3087 GKPEDFEVELIAY
+3087 
-3100 TTQGSS
+3100 
-3106 DPVMWQILE
+3106 
-3115 RKAGAIEQFR
+3115 
-3125 NGELDQFVENS
+3125 
-3136 NSDADSYAEFKA
+3136 
-3148 ASTGNPIYR
+3148 
-3157 LKLESDAKLLDLDSS
+3157 
-3172 YTAQASSIGAAK
+3172 
-3184 RFVERFDDEKAA
+3184 
-3196 IELRLETLRK
+3196 
-3206 ADITEFD
+3206 
-3213 AEAFTELYRDAQAD
+3213 
-3227 YLAADNEYDAA
+3227 
-3238 MAIYSELDAKT
+3238 
-3249 RKERGLK
+3249 
-3256 KPQKPKR
+3256 
-3263 PMIHEL
+3263 
-3269 DDEYSIELN
+3269 
-3278 KAIIQPAIAAIEQS
+3278 
-3292 RRWQGEIKLG
+3292 
-3302 KQLGLVM
+3302 
-3309 DVDYFTHE
+3309 
-3317 GTKTPLI
+3317 
-3324 DVRLVD
+3324 
-3330 GKGKTIDYMARGMQ
+3330 
-3344 SSSIVQSPKLM
+3344 
-3355 NALHLNAIATALNGE
+3355 
-3370 QERFERKLQSLQST
+3370 
-3384 LKDSRQIAKM
+3384 
-3394 DITALKQ
+3394 
-3401 ELDEAKS
+3401 
-3408 RNLWLSVEASMA
+3408 
-3420 DIKEELRRSETP
+3420 
-3432 NKFVDRE
+3432 
-3439 TLRKVKRSTFD
+3439 
-3450 PNSIRPE
+3450 
-3457 TVEHNGQRYQTVG
+3457 
-3470 VRIPYPG
+3470 
-3477 WQYDSVMP
+3477 
-3485 ALDANGDY
+3485 
-3493 VHLLLSHNSKVGEAP
+3493 
-3508 VLSEVI
+3508 
-3514 PQPTQTPK
+3514 
-3522 AEYAFLAE
+3522 
-3530 AKARHEARQIEEAKR
+3530 
-3545 EIGSPVDEPSG
+3545 
-3556 DSSTIMFSRSTVAG
+3556 
-3570 GVKGDAVSETRINR
+3570 
-3584 GLVELWAANV
+3584 
-3594 MRDNPVISAAG
+3594 
-3605 KIVRVVSSESELPD
+3605 
-3619 AVKQEIDKDKSHN
+3619 
-3632 TIKGVLYGK
+3632 
-3641 QVYIVADK
+3641 
-3649 HNDQGSIEQVLL
+3649 
-3661 HELAGHYGLRKLFGD
+3661 
-3676 NIKAELADIRTRLGG
+3676 
-3691 KSGVLKLAKKFNVNL
+3691 
-3706 AHYAT
+3706 
-3711 DYDSRM
+3711 
-3717 KSGELTPEQVDD
+3717 
-3729 LLFDELLAHVSE
+3729 
-3741 MPRMAKPLERMWQKI
+3741 
-3756 RQYLHKLGFTATAGY
+3756 
-3771 TSADLLD
+3771 
-3778 LIQAIRNNLI
+3778 
-3788 ENPDPD
+3788 
-3794 GTGPSPKRKSKPNE
+3794 
-3808 SREDA
+3808 
-3813 AEILFSRTA
+3813 
-3822 KAQGMSADE
+3822 
-3831 ALAQKQNAL
+3831 
-3840 VSKIKQAL
+3840 
-3848 YGAPV
+3848 
-3853 IGQSLDAL
+3853 
-3861 GRNKYAMLT
+3861 
-3870 LRQMGEVSTVID
+3870 
-3882 KPLGK
+3882 
-3887 MIDAYQDEINS
+3887 
-3898 MVVTQNMLAEEAAKI
+3898 
-3913 AEDLSD
+3913 
-3919 WAKANPKEAD
+3919 
-3929 ELFAFA
+3929 
-3935 HEATLADVDPS
+3935 
-3946 EAFQSREEDLKESI
+3946 
-3960 AKQERILKEE
+3960 
-3970 GGLNSERG
+3970 
-3978 SKAWKTLQEERELL
+3978 
-3992 KQEPNRRKRHV
+3992 
-4003 ELRPKFARLNAEQK
+4003 
-4017 RRYRQMRDHYRAQS
+4017 
-4031 ERMNKAL
+4031 
-4038 EENIVRAVFDAK
+4038 
-4050 IRKAMLAELRQ
+4050 
-4061 RHERAAKG
+4061 
-4069 LYFPLSRH
+4069 
-4077 GDYWIDF
+4077 
-4084 ADENGERQFM
+4084 
-4094 MFETKG
+4094 
-4100 EMELAAEKLRKAGF
+4100 
-4114 SLNSGMKAQFN
+4114 
-4125 AVQKASLPFVAD
+4125 
-4137 VLQLVEKANMHTPA
+4137 
-4151 KESLSDEIYQMY
+4151 
-4163 LRTLPARSMRR
+4163 
-4174 NFIHRKGVA
+4174 
-4183 GFSQDAVR
+4183 
-4191 ALADQGFRQSR
+4191 
-4202 QQARLDHMDILDNHL
+4202 
-4217 DSIQKYVHEL
+4217 
-4227 PNNVEAD
+4227 
-4234 RVVEELNKR
+4234 
-4243 HEWVRNP
+4243 
-4250 SRAGWAQKLTSLGF
+4250 
-4264 VWMLGLTPA
+4264 
-4273 AALVNL
+4273 
-4279 TQNLQVA
+4279 
-4286 LPILGSRYGMA
+4286 
-4297 ESSKMMSQA
+4297 
-4306 TAQYL
+4306 
-4311 KAAFTR
+4311 
-4317 NRPKGQGVLG
+4317 
-4327 SVLTGGE
+4327 
-4334 KEAMRRAVA
+4334 
-4343 QGVIDVTQAADL
+4343 
-4355 AGLAENPNAKYS
+4355 
-4367 GTWNKAMNIIGW
+4367 
-4379 AFHHAE
+4379 
-4385 VFNREVTYIAA
+4385 
-4396 YRLAMKKHGD
+4396 
-4406 HEKAI
+4406 
-4411 ADAIKD
+4411 
-4417 TWDSHF
+4417 
-4423 DYSSINRARFM
+4423 
-4434 QSDMAAVALQFKQYS
+4434 
-4449 QNMTYYLWA
+4449 
-4458 NLAKALKGETPEVKS
+4458 
-4473 MARKQLLG
+4473 
-4481 TLAST
+4481 
-4486 FFIGGAGA
+4486 
-4494 LPLWA
+4494 
-4499 ITTAIDAAQEIVG
+4499 
-4512 DDDEPFDA
+4512 
-4520 ETELKRMLAEAF
+4520 
-4532 GKENA
+4532 
-4537 ALIWHGALPSISGR
+4537 
-4551 ISLNDLW
+4551 
-4558 VRSINR
+4558 
-4564 DVDASTAY
+4564 
-4572 VEYMKQALGPVLGG
+4572 
-4586 IGVSWA
+4586 
-4592 QGLSDISNDQF
+4592 
-4603 ARGIERIPP
+4603 
-4612 KAIKD
+4612 
-4617 VLKTARYI
+4617 
-4625 NEGGVTTKNGDEIV
+4625 
-4639 SDLTAFELLG
+4639 
-4649 QASGFAIGRANLQY
+4649 
-4663 DENNAIKNYET
+4663 
-4674 FIVKRRQ
+4674 
-4681 SLMNAYYTA
+4681 
-4690 YRLKDGEA
+4690 
-4698 MKSVMVKI
+4698 
-4706 RKFNQSQYGKRNPI
+4706 
-4720 TTEGLQQ
+4720 
-4727 SIKTRQRNLS
+4727 
-4737 KMQNGIQVNPK
+4737 
-4748 LERLVAE
+4748 
-4755 YDFF
+4755 

>member
-74 FLGVGESFRDLMSS
+74 FLGVGEGFRDLMSS
-88 GSDYLQESMT
+88 GSDSLQESMT

-131 MKIADGLGSLAANFA
+131 MKIADGLGSLAANFT

-201 LGGASMDARDAVMQ
+201 LGSASMDARDAVMQ

-289 LGKMGKKGMVAGA
+289 LGKMGKKGVVAGA
-302 AKGAITEGGT
+302 AKGALTEGGT

-327 TNEVTGQEIDPTTG
+327 TNEVTGQDIDPTTG

-367 AKGQPTENTPA
+367 SKGQPNENAPT
-378 QTNPQNVSDTQ
+378 QTNPQNVSDSQ

-401 QAMPNNGDAPAQT
+401 QAIPNNGDVPTQT
-414 AAMNADEPVL
+414 AAMNAPEPVL
-424 NPQGQYD
+424 TPQGQYD
-431 ELLHGAQQRQADN
+431 ELLQGAQQRQADN
-444 GRDAAIRS
+444 GRDAALRS

-472 YQETIEMARAVD
+472 YQETIDIARAVD

-534 HRQNQNRLDMAKREK
+534 QRQNQNRLDMAKREK
-549 PHQRIERKQNEYQLD
+549 PHQRIDRKQNEYQLD

-613 TGDQDDGLAQFKSAR
+613 TGAQDDGLAQFKFAR

-639 AKAQESKNVAQ
+639 AKAQESKNAAQ

-720 VERPNSMKMREQ
+720 LERPNSMKMREQ

-813 FVSDTEART
+813 FVSDTEARA

-867 VRNLANKFVGKTA
+867 VRNLANQFVGKTT
-880 AMMNAAALKREAN
+880 AMMNAAALKEEASTQSVGSLDEPNIIRQAKAVIREVIDNNGGAKPKLKGVREAYRDKGFT
-893 APSTQV
+893 AKALQEGLGDKSLADFEREQK
-899 QDENASTDKLSD
+899 ESYTDKLS
-911 EDEGY
+911 
-916 VGKLRQTF
+916 
-924 RTSTTGANAIN
+924 
-935 RGVFPN
+935 
-941 QKPYESLDDFITSVS
+941 
-956 ASIFHGAHG
+956 
-965 REWRKHNDK
+965 
-974 VTPREL
+974 
-980 ELGKVG
+980 
-986 YARYLEEGGKPFEEA
+986 
-1001 NADAVDTNTEPDIV
+1001 
-1015 QQAKELIREMV
+1015 
-1026 EKTGGSLKG
+1026 
-1035 IRNAYRTKGFTAS
+1035 
-1048 DLQKALGGQDVSQFE
+1048 
-1063 REVKQALLASPEVSK
+1063 
-1078 SDELSSNDKANRWQ
+1078 
-1092 KPYSTQVKYD
+1092 
-1102 SVGRVV
+1102 
-1108 ITDSNYDFFQL
+1108 
-1119 TIAKDDGYAIA
+1119 
-1130 YLEVFDNPDSIAGSG
+1130 
-1145 AVTRAYLEGL
+1145 
-1155 RDAKSRDIGWRS
+1155 
-1167 DTIMSD
+1167 
-1173 STEKMYERLIR
+1173 
-1184 MGVPFRFDG
+1184 
-1193 WKYVIDAP
+1193 
-1201 ELTKVGIGNII
+1201 
-1212 KSMGDYPNQ
+1212 
-1221 KPTQNVKNKTSIE
+1221 
-1234 NIQNELREEIDNNR
+1234 
-1248 QLGADNAPVFN
+1248 
-1259 NRYLQKMWGWEKN
+1259 
-1272 NRSFLSMQRVAQD
+1272 
-1285 RYLLENSI
+1285 
-1293 TEMMMGL
+1293 
-1300 PADSEITLSGDE
+1300 
-1312 LNLIQR
+1312 
-1318 SISDALSSIRYVNDD
+1318 ALSEPSIHSGQEVP
-1333 YVRAFERLK
+1333 LQSK
-1342 SELENLSIT
+1342 
-1351 VQTDQKYGGLFD
+1351 
-1363 KAKMKIK
+1363 
-1370 IGDIG
+1370 GDIDHG
-1375 NIEAE
+1375 NE
-1380 RVSISSFSS
+1380 
-1389 TTFSYNG
+1389 T
-1396 GASNIG
+1396 SN
-1402 LSSSFRAVIND
+1402 
-1413 LVASHRSGAEKSAT
+1413 
-1427 NGRKPLNSEVDF
+1427 
-1439 KRFERVET
+1439 T
-1447 AEGDLLE
+1447 ARLD
-1454 ILGQITHGTSDDALV
+1454 
-1469 TVGVNPDT
+1469 
-1477 LGSSKRRVSVGE
+1477 
-1489 LRTLRQNN
+1489 
-1497 SNPTQSDLQ
+1497 
-1506 LNQAI
+1506 
-1511 KGDST
+1511 
-1516 NDNRGTTESQSNERS
+1516 ERS
-1531 ARQSEVQENEQR
+1531 SPQSEVQENEQR

-1564 EPESA
+1564 ESRRTLP
-1569 LLDSGERSVS
+1569 DSTERSVS

-1649 SKSQQAAHQELKTLL
+1649 SKAQQAAHQELKTLL

-1718 WQPSEMRDQSRWFAS
+1718 WQPSDMRDQSRWFAS
-1733 ELDPVTGNIAKLI
+1733 ELDPVTGKIAKLI

-1760 PFKHGVFSLAIGNPP
+1760 PFKNGVFSLAIGNPP

-1917 TVNPVS
+1917 TVNPAS

-1982 GDDHPTNGAQVYEVT
+1982 GDDHPTKGAQVYEVT

-2087 KLKAMLTIR
+2087 KLKAILTIR

-2158 GLDNVSDSGEVTK
+2158 GLDSVSESGEVTK

-2309 KATVNV
+2309 KATVTV

-2337 QFKHD
+2337 QFKHA

-2389 FVTWAK
+2389 FMTWAK

-2690 VYTMMYYLGHDTLKE
+2690 VYTMMYYLGHDTLKD

-2818 MEAFNQLKTKEERIA
+2818 MEAFNQLKNKEDRIA

-2936 GEMPYSQTLKELVDK
+2936 GEMPYSQTLKELVYK

-3037 SMKMGAGTNVQNRL
+3037 SMKMGAGTNVQNHL

-3196 IELRLETLRK
+3196 IELRLETLRQ

-3213 AEAFTELYRDAQAD
+3213 AQAFTELYRDAQAD

-3238 MAIYSELDAKT
+3238 MAIYSELDAKS

-3309 DVDYFTHE
+3309 DVDYLTHE

-3439 TLRKVKRSTFD
+3439 KLRKVKRSTFD

-3545 EIGSPVDEPSG
+3545 EISSPVDKPSG
-3556 DSSTIMFSRSTVAG
+3556 DSAASD
-3570 GVKGDAVSETRINR
+3570 GVV
-3584 GLVELWAANV
+3584 
-3594 MRDNPVISAAG
+3594 
-3605 KIVRVVSSESELPD
+3605 
-3619 AVKQEIDKDKSHN
+3619 
-3632 TIKGVLYGK
+3632 
-3641 QVYIVADK
+3641 
-3649 HNDQGSIEQVLL
+3649 
-3661 HELAGHYGLRKLFGD
+3661 
-3676 NIKAELADIRTRLGG
+3676 
-3691 KSGVLKLAKKFNVNL
+3691 
-3706 AHYAT
+3706 
-3711 DYDSRM
+3711 
-3717 KSGELTPEQVDD
+3717 
-3729 LLFDELLAHVSE
+3729 
-3741 MPRMAKPLERMWQKI
+3741 
-3756 RQYLHKLGFTATAGY
+3756 
-3771 TSADLLD
+3771 
-3778 LIQAIRNNLI
+3778 
-3788 ENPDPD
+3788 
-3794 GTGPSPKRKSKPNE
+3794 
-3808 SREDA
+3808 
-3813 AEILFSRTA
+3813 LFSRTSTNA
-3822 KAQGMSADE
+3822 GRTGVKTGKIAGGTTVKRSTIDAVTRTALGKLGLKDFTLRFETVDTEADLPDYVKTAIAKNDAQGEVFGLYDTKEHKVWLVAEKHNYASEVEETIFHEVAGHVGLARLLKEGKAQPDMNTLALRLGGIKGIQRLAEKNGVDLAPYLNSAQTLTKADAEEILVQELVAHLAEQQKFATPIQRLLAKVRAMLRSLFGFIYSPEFNNNELLTLVFKAKEQLKAPSPKDKVTRPENNALFFSRSRSQGVPAYTASTSNQMSADE
-3831 ALAQKQNAL
+3831 ALAQKQNAS

-3898 MVVTQNMLAEEAAKI
+3898 MVVTQNMLAEEAAKM

-3946 EAFQSREEDLKESI
+3946 EAFQSREEELKESI

-4077 GDYWIDF
+4077 GDYWVDF

-4137 VLQLVEKANMHTPA
+4137 VLQLVEQANMHTPA

-4327 SVLTGGE
+4327 SVLTGSE

-4449 QNMTYYLWA
+4449 QNMSYYLWA
-4458 NLAKALKGETPEVKS
+4458 NMIKALKGETPEVKA
-4473 MARKQLLG
+4473 MARTQLLG

-4532 GKENA
+4532 GKENT
-4537 ALIWHGALPSISGR
+4537 ALIWHGTLPSISGR

-4564 DVDASTAY
+4564 NVDASTAY

-4674 FIVKRRQ
+4674 FIVKRCQ

-4698 MKSVMVKI
+4698 MKAMMVKI

-4727 SIKTRQRNLS
+4727 SIKMRLRNIS
-4737 KMQNGIQVNPK
+4737 KTQNGIRLNPK
-4748 LERLVAE
+4748 LERLLAE

>member
-10 ELSPKSTINAS
+10 ELSLKSTINAT
-21 TDMSQSA
+21 TDISQSA

-47 VTLGDTAKAVGSGA
+47 VTLGDSAKAVGSGA

-74 FLGVGESFRDLMSS
+74 FLGVGEGFRDLMSS
-88 GSDYLQESMT
+88 GSDSLQESMT

-179 VADKAISRMAAT
+179 VADKTISRMAAT
-191 GAGATGVGTS
+191 SAGATGVGTS

-289 LGKMGKKGMVAGA
+289 LGKMGKKGVVAGA

-327 TNEVTGQEIDPTTG
+327 TNEVTGQEIDPKTG

-355 LGGPIGAVGGYR
+355 LGGPLGAVGGYR

-378 QTNPQNVSDTQ
+378 QTNTQNVSDTQ

-401 QAMPNNGDAPAQT
+401 QAIPNNGDVPAQT
-414 AAMNADEPVL
+414 AAMNAVDPTL

-431 ELLHGAQQRQADN
+431 ELLQGAQQRQADN

-472 YQETIEMARAVD
+472 YQDTIDMARAVD

-585 DRNKPELLERMVELE
+585 DRNKPELLERMVKLE

-613 TGDQDDGLAQFKSAR
+613 TGDQDDGLARFKSAR
-628 FDRDTALAAIE
+628 FDRDTAQAAIE
-639 AKAQESKNVAQ
+639 AKAQESKNSAQ

-695 QAQASERQAD
+695 QAQASERQID

-710 ERLGQPVSSF
+710 ARLGQPVSSF
-720 VERPNSMKMREQ
+720 VDRPNSMKMREQ

-742 IAGKTSRMS
+742 IAGKTSTMS

-773 QNHEKRLAAYEEAA
+773 QNHEKRLAAYKEAA
-787 RRRADYEAN
+787 RSRAEYEAN

-801 ERRKNA
+801 ERRKNV

-867 VRNLANKFVGKTA
+867 VRNLANQFVGKTA
-880 AMMNAAALKREAN
+880 AMMNAAALKKEASTQSVGSLDEPNIIRQAKAVIREVIDNNGGAKPKLKGVREAYRDKGFT
-893 APSTQV
+893 AKALQEALGDKSLADFEREQK
-899 QDENASTDKLSD
+899 ESYTDKLS
-911 EDEGY
+911 
-916 VGKLRQTF
+916 
-924 RTSTTGANAIN
+924 
-935 RGVFPN
+935 
-941 QKPYESLDDFITSVS
+941 
-956 ASIFHGAHG
+956 
-965 REWRKHNDK
+965 
-974 VTPREL
+974 
-980 ELGKVG
+980 
-986 YARYLEEGGKPFEEA
+986 
-1001 NADAVDTNTEPDIV
+1001 
-1015 QQAKELIREMV
+1015 
-1026 EKTGGSLKG
+1026 
-1035 IRNAYRTKGFTAS
+1035 
-1048 DLQKALGGQDVSQFE
+1048 
-1063 REVKQALLASPEVSK
+1063 
-1078 SDELSSNDKANRWQ
+1078 
-1092 KPYSTQVKYD
+1092 
-1102 SVGRVV
+1102 
-1108 ITDSNYDFFQL
+1108 
-1119 TIAKDDGYAIA
+1119 
-1130 YLEVFDNPDSIAGSG
+1130 
-1145 AVTRAYLEGL
+1145 
-1155 RDAKSRDIGWRS
+1155 
-1167 DTIMSD
+1167 
-1173 STEKMYERLIR
+1173 
-1184 MGVPFRFDG
+1184 
-1193 WKYVIDAP
+1193 
-1201 ELTKVGIGNII
+1201 
-1212 KSMGDYPNQ
+1212 
-1221 KPTQNVKNKTSIE
+1221 
-1234 NIQNELREEIDNNR
+1234 
-1248 QLGADNAPVFN
+1248 
-1259 NRYLQKMWGWEKN
+1259 
-1272 NRSFLSMQRVAQD
+1272 
-1285 RYLLENSI
+1285 
-1293 TEMMMGL
+1293 
-1300 PADSEITLSGDE
+1300 
-1312 LNLIQR
+1312 
-1318 SISDALSSIRYVNDD
+1318 ALSEPSIHSGQEVP
-1333 YVRAFERLK
+1333 LQSK
-1342 SELENLSIT
+1342 
-1351 VQTDQKYGGLFD
+1351 
-1363 KAKMKIK
+1363 
-1370 IGDIG
+1370 GDIDHG
-1375 NIEAE
+1375 NE
-1380 RVSISSFSS
+1380 
-1389 TTFSYNG
+1389 T
-1396 GASNIG
+1396 SN
-1402 LSSSFRAVIND
+1402 
-1413 LVASHRSGAEKSAT
+1413 
-1427 NGRKPLNSEVDF
+1427 
-1439 KRFERVET
+1439 T
-1447 AEGDLLE
+1447 ARLD
-1454 ILGQITHGTSDDALV
+1454 
-1469 TVGVNPDT
+1469 
-1477 LGSSKRRVSVGE
+1477 
-1489 LRTLRQNN
+1489 
-1497 SNPTQSDLQ
+1497 
-1506 LNQAI
+1506 
-1511 KGDST
+1511 
-1516 NDNRGTTESQSNERS
+1516 ERS
-1531 ARQSEVQENEQR
+1531 SPQSEVQENEQR

-1564 EPESA
+1564 ESRRTLP
-1569 LLDSGERSVS
+1569 DSTERSVS

-1649 SKSQQAAHQELKTLL
+1649 SKAQQAAHQELKTLL

-1718 WQPSEMRDQSRWFAS
+1718 WQPSDMRDQSRWFAS

-1908 MYRGDENES
+1908 MYRGDESES
-1917 TVNPVS
+1917 TVNPVP

-1960 LAESDLAI
+1960 LAKSDLAI

-2065 NQALSALDDAID
+2065 NQALNALDDAID

-2158 GLDNVSDSGEVTK
+2158 GLDSVSDSGEVTK

-2185 PESASNVSDAVNYSM
+2185 PESASNVADAVNYSM

-2309 KATVNV
+2309 KAKVTV

-2493 GSFHKDILK
+2493 GSFHKDILT

-2609 NADQIGFSFGDLGVD
+2609 NADQIGFTFGDLGVD

-3002 PDDEIA
+3002 PEDEIA

-3087 GKPEDFEVELIAY
+3087 GKPEDFEVELMAY

-3196 IELRLETLRK
+3196 IELRLETLRQ

-3213 AEAFTELYRDAQAD
+3213 AEAFTTLYRDAQAD

-3278 KAIIQPAIAAIEQS
+3278 KSIIQPAIAAVEQS

-3309 DVDYFTHE
+3309 DVDYLTHE

-3370 QERFERKLQSLQST
+3370 QERFERKLQSLQSA

-3545 EIGSPVDEPSG
+3545 EIGSPLDEPSG
-3556 DSSTIMFSRSTVAG
+3556 DSAASD
-3570 GVKGDAVSETRINR
+3570 GVV
-3584 GLVELWAANV
+3584 
-3594 MRDNPVISAAG
+3594 
-3605 KIVRVVSSESELPD
+3605 
-3619 AVKQEIDKDKSHN
+3619 
-3632 TIKGVLYGK
+3632 
-3641 QVYIVADK
+3641 
-3649 HNDQGSIEQVLL
+3649 
-3661 HELAGHYGLRKLFGD
+3661 
-3676 NIKAELADIRTRLGG
+3676 
-3691 KSGVLKLAKKFNVNL
+3691 
-3706 AHYAT
+3706 
-3711 DYDSRM
+3711 
-3717 KSGELTPEQVDD
+3717 
-3729 LLFDELLAHVSE
+3729 
-3741 MPRMAKPLERMWQKI
+3741 
-3756 RQYLHKLGFTATAGY
+3756 
-3771 TSADLLD
+3771 
-3778 LIQAIRNNLI
+3778 
-3788 ENPDPD
+3788 
-3794 GTGPSPKRKSKPNE
+3794 
-3808 SREDA
+3808 
-3813 AEILFSRTA
+3813 LFSRTSTNA
-3822 KAQGMSADE
+3822 GRTGVKTGKIAGGITVKRSTIDAVTRTALGKLGLKDFTLRFETVDTEADLPDYVKTAIAKNDAQGEVFGLYDTKEHKVWLVAEKHNYASEVEETIFHEVAGHVGLARLLKEGKAQPDINTLALRLGGIKGIQRFAEQNGVDLTPYLNSAQTLTKADAEEVLVHELVAHLAEQQKFATPIQRLLAKVRGMLRSLFGFIYSPEFNNNELLTLVFKAKEQLKTPPPKDKVTRPENDALFFSRSRSQGTPAYTASTSNQMSADE

-3848 YGAPV
+3848 YGVPV

-3870 LRQMGEVSTVID
+3870 LRQMGEVSAVID

-3898 MVVTQNMLAEEAAKI
+3898 MVVTQNMLAEEAAKM

-3946 EAFQSREEDLKESI
+3946 EAFQSREEELKESI

-4137 VLQLVEKANMHTPA
+4137 VLQLVEQANMHTPA

-4217 DSIQKYVHEL
+4217 DSIQKYVHDL

-4273 AALVNL
+4273 AAMVNL

-4317 NRPKGQGVLG
+4317 NRPKGQGILG

-4396 YRLAMKKHGD
+4396 YRLSMKKHGD

-4537 ALIWHGALPSISGR
+4537 ALIWHGTLPSISGR

-4572 VEYMKQALGPVLGG
+4572 VEYMKQALGPVIGG

-4603 ARGIERIPP
+4603 ARGIEPIPP

-4698 MKSVMVKI
+4698 MKAMIVKI

-4720 TTEGLQQ
+4720 TSEILRQ
-4727 SIKTRQRNLS
+4727 SLKVRARKRSIT
-4737 KMQNGIQVNPK
+4737 QNGVQVNPK
-4748 LERLVAE
+4748 MNALVMQ
-4755 YDFF
+4755 YDYF

>member
-1 MQDKKLLGD
+1 MQDKKLLGY

-98 QDGRDALNSRLFE
+98 QDGRDALNSRIFE

-179 VADKAISRMAAT
+179 VADKAISRMAGT

-264 MSTDPTAVAASV
+264 MSTDLTAVAASV

-431 ELLHGAQQRQADN
+431 ELLQGAQQRQADN

-639 AKAQESKNVAQ
+639 AKAQESKNAAQ

-695 QAQASERQAD
+695 QAQASERQAE

-757 LSRAKGFDT
+757 LGRAKGFDT

-867 VRNLANKFVGKTA
+867 VRNLANQFVGKTA
-880 AMMNAAALKREAN
+880 AMMNTVVLKKEASTQSVGSLDEPDIIRQARAVIREVIDNNGGAKPKLKGVREAYRDKGFT
-893 APSTQV
+893 AKALQQALGDKSLADFEREQK
-899 QDENASTDKLSD
+899 ESYTDKLS
-911 EDEGY
+911 
-916 VGKLRQTF
+916 
-924 RTSTTGANAIN
+924 
-935 RGVFPN
+935 
-941 QKPYESLDDFITSVS
+941 
-956 ASIFHGAHG
+956 
-965 REWRKHNDK
+965 
-974 VTPREL
+974 
-980 ELGKVG
+980 
-986 YARYLEEGGKPFEEA
+986 
-1001 NADAVDTNTEPDIV
+1001 
-1015 QQAKELIREMV
+1015 
-1026 EKTGGSLKG
+1026 
-1035 IRNAYRTKGFTAS
+1035 
-1048 DLQKALGGQDVSQFE
+1048 
-1063 REVKQALLASPEVSK
+1063 
-1078 SDELSSNDKANRWQ
+1078 
-1092 KPYSTQVKYD
+1092 
-1102 SVGRVV
+1102 
-1108 ITDSNYDFFQL
+1108 
-1119 TIAKDDGYAIA
+1119 
-1130 YLEVFDNPDSIAGSG
+1130 
-1145 AVTRAYLEGL
+1145 
-1155 RDAKSRDIGWRS
+1155 
-1167 DTIMSD
+1167 
-1173 STEKMYERLIR
+1173 
-1184 MGVPFRFDG
+1184 
-1193 WKYVIDAP
+1193 
-1201 ELTKVGIGNII
+1201 
-1212 KSMGDYPNQ
+1212 
-1221 KPTQNVKNKTSIE
+1221 
-1234 NIQNELREEIDNNR
+1234 
-1248 QLGADNAPVFN
+1248 
-1259 NRYLQKMWGWEKN
+1259 
-1272 NRSFLSMQRVAQD
+1272 
-1285 RYLLENSI
+1285 
-1293 TEMMMGL
+1293 
-1300 PADSEITLSGDE
+1300 
-1312 LNLIQR
+1312 
-1318 SISDALSSIRYVNDD
+1318 ALSEPSIHSGQEVP
-1333 YVRAFERLK
+1333 LQSK
-1342 SELENLSIT
+1342 
-1351 VQTDQKYGGLFD
+1351 
-1363 KAKMKIK
+1363 
-1370 IGDIG
+1370 GDIDHG
-1375 NIEAE
+1375 NE
-1380 RVSISSFSS
+1380 
-1389 TTFSYNG
+1389 T
-1396 GASNIG
+1396 SN
-1402 LSSSFRAVIND
+1402 
-1413 LVASHRSGAEKSAT
+1413 
-1427 NGRKPLNSEVDF
+1427 
-1439 KRFERVET
+1439 T
-1447 AEGDLLE
+1447 ARLD
-1454 ILGQITHGTSDDALV
+1454 
-1469 TVGVNPDT
+1469 
-1477 LGSSKRRVSVGE
+1477 
-1489 LRTLRQNN
+1489 
-1497 SNPTQSDLQ
+1497 
-1506 LNQAI
+1506 
-1511 KGDST
+1511 
-1516 NDNRGTTESQSNERS
+1516 ERS
-1531 ARQSEVQENEQR
+1531 SPQSEVQENEQR

-1564 EPESA
+1564 ESRRTLP
-1569 LLDSGERSVS
+1569 DSTERSVS

-1649 SKSQQAAHQELKTLL
+1649 SKAQQAAHQELKTLL

-1718 WQPSEMRDQSRWFAS
+1718 WQPSDMRDQSRWFAS

-1856 TTDIVVFRKLKQG
+1856 TTDIVVFRKLRQG
-1869 ETAKNTVWTDVD
+1869 ETANNTVWTDVD

-1968 GGMMVNADGKVMRR
+1968 GGMMVNADDKVMRR
-1982 GDDHPTNGAQVYEVT
+1982 GDDHPTNSAQVYEVT

-2158 GLDNVSDSGEVTK
+2158 GLDSVSDSGAVTK

-2185 PESASNVSDAVNYSM
+2185 PESASNVADAVNYSM

-2262 SAGLDTNVKLLEAVL
+2262 SAGLDTNVTLLEAVL

-2309 KATVNV
+2309 KAKVNV

-2327 AGGTLSALGS
+2327 AGGSLSALGS

-3002 PDDEIA
+3002 PEDEIA

-3196 IELRLETLRK
+3196 IELRLETLRQ

-3213 AEAFTELYRDAQAD
+3213 AQAFTELYRDAQAD

-3439 TLRKVKRSTFD
+3439 KLRKVKRSTFD

-3545 EIGSPVDEPSG
+3545 EISSPVDEPSG
-3556 DSSTIMFSRSTVAG
+3556 DSAASD
-3570 GVKGDAVSETRINR
+3570 GVV
-3584 GLVELWAANV
+3584 
-3594 MRDNPVISAAG
+3594 
-3605 KIVRVVSSESELPD
+3605 
-3619 AVKQEIDKDKSHN
+3619 
-3632 TIKGVLYGK
+3632 
-3641 QVYIVADK
+3641 
-3649 HNDQGSIEQVLL
+3649 
-3661 HELAGHYGLRKLFGD
+3661 
-3676 NIKAELADIRTRLGG
+3676 
-3691 KSGVLKLAKKFNVNL
+3691 
-3706 AHYAT
+3706 
-3711 DYDSRM
+3711 
-3717 KSGELTPEQVDD
+3717 
-3729 LLFDELLAHVSE
+3729 
-3741 MPRMAKPLERMWQKI
+3741 
-3756 RQYLHKLGFTATAGY
+3756 
-3771 TSADLLD
+3771 
-3778 LIQAIRNNLI
+3778 
-3788 ENPDPD
+3788 
-3794 GTGPSPKRKSKPNE
+3794 
-3808 SREDA
+3808 
-3813 AEILFSRTA
+3813 LFSRTSTNA
-3822 KAQGMSADE
+3822 GRTGVKTGKIAGGIIVKRSTIDAVTRTALGKLCLKDFALRFETVDTEADLPDYVKTAIAKNDAQGEVFGLYDTKEHKVWLVAEKHNYASEVEETIFHEVAGHVGLARLLKEGKAQPDMNTLALRLGGLKGIQRLAEKNGVDLAPYLNSAQTLTKADAEEILVQELVAHLAEQQKFATPIQRLLAKVRAMLRSLFGFIYSPEFNNNELLTLIFKAKEQLKAPPPKDKVTRPENNTLFFSRSRTLGVPADTASTSNQMSADE

-3898 MVVTQNMLAEEAAKI
+3898 MVVTQNMLAEEAAKM

-3946 EAFQSREEDLKESI
+3946 EAFQSREEELKESI

-4137 VLQLVEKANMHTPA
+4137 VLQLVEQANMHTPA

-4297 ESSKMMSQA
+4297 ESSKMMSKA

-4317 NRPKGQGVLG
+4317 NRPKGQGILG

-4396 YRLAMKKHGD
+4396 YRLAMKKYGD

-4499 ITTAIDAAQEIVG
+4499 ITTAIEAAQEIVG

-4572 VEYMKQALGPVLGG
+4572 VEYMKQALGPVIGG

-4592 QGLSDISNDQF
+4592 QGLADISNDQF

-4625 NEGGVTTKNGDEIV
+4625 NEGGVNTKNGDEIV

-4698 MKSVMVKI
+4698 MKSVMVKV

-4720 TTEGLQQ
+4720 TTESLRQ
-4727 SIKTRQRNLS
+4727 SLKVRARKRSIT
-4737 KMQNGIQVNPK
+4737 QNGVPVNPK
-4748 LERLVAE
+4748 MNSLVVQ
-4755 YDFF
+4755 YDYF

>member
-1 MQDKKLLGD
+1 MQDKKLLGE

-28 FLPKGFQFE
+28 FLTKGFQFE

-98 QDGRDALNSRLFE
+98 QDGRDALNSRIFE
-111 ENENGN
+111 ENEDGN

-201 LGGASMDARDAVMQ
+201 LGSASMDARDAVMQ

-289 LGKMGKKGMVAGA
+289 LGKMGKKGVVAGA

-327 TNEVTGQEIDPTTG
+327 TNEVTGQEIDPKTG

-355 LGGPIGAVGGYR
+355 LGGPLGAVGGYR

-378 QTNPQNVSDTQ
+378 QTNTQNVSDTQ
-389 EQEIAEQAADEA
+389 EQEIAEQAADKA
-401 QAMPNNGDAPAQT
+401 QAMPNNGDVPAQT
-414 AAMNADEPVL
+414 AAMNAVDPTL

-431 ELLHGAQQRQADN
+431 ELLQGAQQRQTDN
-444 GRDAAIRS
+444 SRDAAIRS

-472 YQETIEMARAVD
+472 YQETIDMARAVD

-585 DRNKPELLERMVELE
+585 DRNKPELLERMVKLE

-639 AKAQESKNVAQ
+639 AKAQESKNAAQ
-650 LAAAQRERDSRPA
+650 LAAAQRERDSHPA

-695 QAQASERQAD
+695 QALASERQAD
-705 LDARR
+705 LDSRR
-710 ERLGQPVSSF
+710 ERLGQPLSSF

-773 QNHEKRLAAYEEAA
+773 QNHEKRLAAYEEAV

-836 ALVDASPQ
+836 ALVDALSQ

-856 LPVIKKQMAHS
+856 LPVIKKQMAQS
-867 VRNLANKFVGKTA
+867 VRNLANQFVGKTA
-880 AMMNAAALKREAN
+880 AMMNAAALKEEASTQSVGSLDEPDIIRQAKAVIREVIDNNGGAKPKLKGVREAYRDKGFT
-893 APSTQV
+893 AKALQEALDDKSLADFEREQK
-899 QDENASTDKLSD
+899 ESYTDKLS
-911 EDEGY
+911 
-916 VGKLRQTF
+916 
-924 RTSTTGANAIN
+924 
-935 RGVFPN
+935 
-941 QKPYESLDDFITSVS
+941 
-956 ASIFHGAHG
+956 
-965 REWRKHNDK
+965 
-974 VTPREL
+974 
-980 ELGKVG
+980 
-986 YARYLEEGGKPFEEA
+986 
-1001 NADAVDTNTEPDIV
+1001 
-1015 QQAKELIREMV
+1015 
-1026 EKTGGSLKG
+1026 
-1035 IRNAYRTKGFTAS
+1035 
-1048 DLQKALGGQDVSQFE
+1048 
-1063 REVKQALLASPEVSK
+1063 
-1078 SDELSSNDKANRWQ
+1078 
-1092 KPYSTQVKYD
+1092 
-1102 SVGRVV
+1102 
-1108 ITDSNYDFFQL
+1108 
-1119 TIAKDDGYAIA
+1119 
-1130 YLEVFDNPDSIAGSG
+1130 
-1145 AVTRAYLEGL
+1145 
-1155 RDAKSRDIGWRS
+1155 
-1167 DTIMSD
+1167 
-1173 STEKMYERLIR
+1173 
-1184 MGVPFRFDG
+1184 
-1193 WKYVIDAP
+1193 
-1201 ELTKVGIGNII
+1201 
-1212 KSMGDYPNQ
+1212 
-1221 KPTQNVKNKTSIE
+1221 
-1234 NIQNELREEIDNNR
+1234 
-1248 QLGADNAPVFN
+1248 
-1259 NRYLQKMWGWEKN
+1259 
-1272 NRSFLSMQRVAQD
+1272 
-1285 RYLLENSI
+1285 
-1293 TEMMMGL
+1293 
-1300 PADSEITLSGDE
+1300 
-1312 LNLIQR
+1312 
-1318 SISDALSSIRYVNDD
+1318 ALSEPSIHSGQEVP
-1333 YVRAFERLK
+1333 LQSK
-1342 SELENLSIT
+1342 
-1351 VQTDQKYGGLFD
+1351 
-1363 KAKMKIK
+1363 
-1370 IGDIG
+1370 GDIDHG
-1375 NIEAE
+1375 NE
-1380 RVSISSFSS
+1380 
-1389 TTFSYNG
+1389 T
-1396 GASNIG
+1396 SN
-1402 LSSSFRAVIND
+1402 
-1413 LVASHRSGAEKSAT
+1413 
-1427 NGRKPLNSEVDF
+1427 
-1439 KRFERVET
+1439 T
-1447 AEGDLLE
+1447 ARLD
-1454 ILGQITHGTSDDALV
+1454 
-1469 TVGVNPDT
+1469 
-1477 LGSSKRRVSVGE
+1477 
-1489 LRTLRQNN
+1489 
-1497 SNPTQSDLQ
+1497 
-1506 LNQAI
+1506 
-1511 KGDST
+1511 
-1516 NDNRGTTESQSNERS
+1516 ERS
-1531 ARQSEVQENEQR
+1531 SPQSEVQENEQR

-1564 EPESA
+1564 ESRRTLP
-1569 LLDSGERSVS
+1569 DSTERSVS

-1604 ANIAAIRLMKDL
+1604 ANIAAIRLMKAL

-1649 SKSQQAAHQELKTLL
+1649 SKAQQAAHQELKTLL

-1718 WQPSEMRDQSRWFAS
+1718 WQPSDMRDQSRWFAS

-1785 NPDISGMAIHNY
+1785 NADISGMAIHNY

-1895 NPQYILGEVAQGT
+1895 NPQYILGEVAQGK
-1908 MYRGDENES
+1908 MYRGDESES
-1917 TVNPVS
+1917 TVNPVP

-1933 KALASLAQGQDLALT
+1933 KALALLAQGQDLALT

-1982 GDDHPTNGAQVYEVT
+1982 GDDHPTKGAQVYEVT

-2013 HFVEQG
+2013 YFVEQG
-2019 DKARLQQ
+2019 DKARLQR
-2026 FADNE
+2026 FVDDE

-2037 IKSDFTGSK
+2037 IKSDFSGVK
-2046 LKESAVKAVLAY
+2046 YKAAAVQAALDYLAGKQ
-2058 LTGQQSK
+2058 TSE
-2065 NQALSALDDAID
+2065 QALKTLGDSIAQ
-2077 NTRLGPNKFR
+2077 TRLGENNYR
-2087 KLKAMLTIR
+2087 KVKAMLTIR

-2147 NLLDGDTGIEA
+2147 NLLDGDSGIEA
-2158 GLDNVSDSGEVTK
+2158 GLDNVSESGEVTK

-2185 PESASNVSDAVNYSM
+2185 PESASNVADAVNYSM

-2309 KATVNV
+2309 KAKVNV

-2327 AGGTLSALGS
+2327 AGGSLSALGS

-2409 ERINTHVN
+2409 EWINTHVN

-2609 NADQIGFSFGDLGVD
+2609 NADQIGFTFGDLGVD

-2801 APATEAQRE
+2801 VPATEAQRE

-2959 EIDADQYEKL
+2959 EMDADQYEKL
-2969 EEQIRE
+2969 EEQNRE

-3196 IELRLETLRK
+3196 IELRLETLRQ

-3213 AEAFTELYRDAQAD
+3213 AEAFTTLYRDAQAD

-3278 KAIIQPAIAAIEQS
+3278 KSIIQPAIAAVGQS

-3330 GKGKTIDYMARGMQ
+3330 DKGKTIDYMARGMQ

-3439 TLRKVKRSTFD
+3439 KLRKVKRSTFD
-3450 PNSIRPE
+3450 PNAIRPE

-3470 VRIPYPG
+3470 VRIPYPS

-3522 AEYAFLAE
+3522 AEYAFLDE

-3545 EIGSPVDEPSG
+3545 EIGSPVDELAG
-3556 DSSTIMFSRSTVAG
+3556 DSAASD
-3570 GVKGDAVSETRINR
+3570 GVV
-3584 GLVELWAANV
+3584 
-3594 MRDNPVISAAG
+3594 
-3605 KIVRVVSSESELPD
+3605 
-3619 AVKQEIDKDKSHN
+3619 
-3632 TIKGVLYGK
+3632 
-3641 QVYIVADK
+3641 
-3649 HNDQGSIEQVLL
+3649 
-3661 HELAGHYGLRKLFGD
+3661 
-3676 NIKAELADIRTRLGG
+3676 
-3691 KSGVLKLAKKFNVNL
+3691 
-3706 AHYAT
+3706 
-3711 DYDSRM
+3711 
-3717 KSGELTPEQVDD
+3717 
-3729 LLFDELLAHVSE
+3729 
-3741 MPRMAKPLERMWQKI
+3741 
-3756 RQYLHKLGFTATAGY
+3756 
-3771 TSADLLD
+3771 
-3778 LIQAIRNNLI
+3778 
-3788 ENPDPD
+3788 
-3794 GTGPSPKRKSKPNE
+3794 
-3808 SREDA
+3808 
-3813 AEILFSRTA
+3813 LFSRTSTNA
-3822 KAQGMSADE
+3822 GRTGVKTGKIAGGITVKRSTIDAVTRTALGKLGLKDFTLRFETVDTEADLPNYVKKAISDNGAQGEVYGLYDTKEHKVWLVAEKHNYASEVEETIFHEVAGHVGLARLLKEGKAQPDINTLALRLGGIKGIQRFAEQNGVDLTPYLNSAQTLTKADAEEVLVHELVAHLAEQQKFATPIQRLLAKVRAMLRSLFGFIYSPEFNNNELLTLVFKAKEQLKTPPPKDKVTRPENDALFFSRSRAQDALADTASASNQMSADE

-3848 YGAPV
+3848 YGVPV

-3870 LRQMGEVSTVID
+3870 LRQMGEVSAVIN

-3919 WAKANPKEAD
+3919 WAKANQKEAD

-3935 HEATLADVDPS
+3935 HEATLVDVDPS
-3946 EAFQSREEDLKESI
+3946 EAFQSREEELKESI

-4125 AVQKASLPFVAD
+4125 AVQKASLPFVVD
-4137 VLQLVEKANMHTPA
+4137 VLQLVEQANMHTPA
-4151 KESLSDEIYQMY
+4151 KELLSDEIYQMY

-4191 ALADQGFRQSR
+4191 ALADQGFRQSC

-4306 TAQYL
+4306 TAQCL

-4317 NRPKGQGVLG
+4317 NRPKSQGVLG

-4449 QNMTYYLWA
+4449 QNMTYYMWA

-4499 ITTAIDAAQEIVG
+4499 ITTAIEAAQEIVG

-4572 VEYMKQALGPVLGG
+4572 VEYMKQALGPVIGG

-4625 NEGGVTTKNGDEIV
+4625 NKGGVTTKNGDEIV

-4698 MKSVMVKI
+4698 MKAMMVKI

-4720 TTEGLQQ
+4720 TTESLRQ
-4727 SIKTRQRNLS
+4727 SLKVRVRKRSTA
-4737 KMQNGIQVNPK
+4737 QNGVQVSPK
-4748 LERLVAE
+4748 MNSLVMQ
-4755 YDFF
+4755 YDYF

>member
-10 ELSPKSTINAS
+10 ELSPKSTINAT

-74 FLGVGESFRDLMSS
+74 FLGVGEGFRDLMSS

-98 QDGRDALNSRLFE
+98 QDGRDALNSRIFE

-131 MKIADGLGSLAANFA
+131 IKIADGLGSLAANFA

-302 AKGAITEGGT
+302 AKGALAEGGT

-327 TNEVTGQEIDPTTG
+327 INEVTGQEIDPTTG

-355 LGGPIGAVGGYR
+355 LGGPLGAVGGYR
-367 AKGQPTENTPA
+367 AKGQPTENQPA

-389 EQEIAEQAADEA
+389 EQEIAEQAAEDA

-414 AAMNADEPVL
+414 AAMNAVDPTL

-431 ELLHGAQQRQADN
+431 ELLQGAQLRQADN

-472 YQETIEMARAVD
+472 YQETIDMARAVD

-613 TGDQDDGLAQFKSAR
+613 TGDQDDGLVQFKSAR
-628 FDRDTALAAIE
+628 FDRDTAQAAIE
-639 AKAQESKNVAQ
+639 AKAQESKNAAK

-681 TTRAFMRDLANQKG
+681 TTRAFMHDLANQKG

-757 LSRAKGFDT
+757 LGRAKGFDT

-867 VRNLANKFVGKTA
+867 VRNLANQFVGKTA
-880 AMMNAAALKREAN
+880 AMMNAAALKKEASTQSVGSLDEPDIIRQAKAVIREVIDNNGGAKPKLKGVREAYRDKGFT
-893 APSTQV
+893 AKALQEALGDKSLADFEREQK
-899 QDENASTDKLSD
+899 ESYTDKLS
-911 EDEGY
+911 
-916 VGKLRQTF
+916 
-924 RTSTTGANAIN
+924 
-935 RGVFPN
+935 
-941 QKPYESLDDFITSVS
+941 
-956 ASIFHGAHG
+956 
-965 REWRKHNDK
+965 
-974 VTPREL
+974 
-980 ELGKVG
+980 
-986 YARYLEEGGKPFEEA
+986 
-1001 NADAVDTNTEPDIV
+1001 
-1015 QQAKELIREMV
+1015 
-1026 EKTGGSLKG
+1026 
-1035 IRNAYRTKGFTAS
+1035 
-1048 DLQKALGGQDVSQFE
+1048 
-1063 REVKQALLASPEVSK
+1063 
-1078 SDELSSNDKANRWQ
+1078 
-1092 KPYSTQVKYD
+1092 
-1102 SVGRVV
+1102 
-1108 ITDSNYDFFQL
+1108 
-1119 TIAKDDGYAIA
+1119 
-1130 YLEVFDNPDSIAGSG
+1130 
-1145 AVTRAYLEGL
+1145 
-1155 RDAKSRDIGWRS
+1155 
-1167 DTIMSD
+1167 
-1173 STEKMYERLIR
+1173 
-1184 MGVPFRFDG
+1184 
-1193 WKYVIDAP
+1193 
-1201 ELTKVGIGNII
+1201 
-1212 KSMGDYPNQ
+1212 
-1221 KPTQNVKNKTSIE
+1221 
-1234 NIQNELREEIDNNR
+1234 
-1248 QLGADNAPVFN
+1248 
-1259 NRYLQKMWGWEKN
+1259 
-1272 NRSFLSMQRVAQD
+1272 
-1285 RYLLENSI
+1285 
-1293 TEMMMGL
+1293 
-1300 PADSEITLSGDE
+1300 
-1312 LNLIQR
+1312 
-1318 SISDALSSIRYVNDD
+1318 ALSEPSIHSGQEVP
-1333 YVRAFERLK
+1333 LQSK
-1342 SELENLSIT
+1342 
-1351 VQTDQKYGGLFD
+1351 
-1363 KAKMKIK
+1363 
-1370 IGDIG
+1370 GDIDHG
-1375 NIEAE
+1375 NE
-1380 RVSISSFSS
+1380 
-1389 TTFSYNG
+1389 T
-1396 GASNIG
+1396 SN
-1402 LSSSFRAVIND
+1402 
-1413 LVASHRSGAEKSAT
+1413 
-1427 NGRKPLNSEVDF
+1427 
-1439 KRFERVET
+1439 T
-1447 AEGDLLE
+1447 ARLD
-1454 ILGQITHGTSDDALV
+1454 
-1469 TVGVNPDT
+1469 
-1477 LGSSKRRVSVGE
+1477 
-1489 LRTLRQNN
+1489 
-1497 SNPTQSDLQ
+1497 
-1506 LNQAI
+1506 
-1511 KGDST
+1511 
-1516 NDNRGTTESQSNERS
+1516 ERS
-1531 ARQSEVQENEQR
+1531 SPQSEVQENEQR

-1564 EPESA
+1564 ESRHTLP
-1569 LLDSGERSVS
+1569 DSTERGVS
-1579 RDAIERLALDEVDN
+1579 RDPIERLALDEVDN

-1649 SKSQQAAHQELKTLL
+1649 SKAQQAAHQELKTLL

-1718 WQPSEMRDQSRWFAS
+1718 WQPSDMRDQSRWFAS

-1869 ETAKNTVWTDVD
+1869 ETANNTVWTDVD

-1933 KALASLAQGQDLALT
+1933 KALTSLAQGQDLALT

-1982 GDDHPTNGAQVYEVT
+1982 GDDHPTKGAQVYEVT
-1997 PDSIWSDDG
+1997 PDSIWNDDG

-2046 LKESAVKAVLAY
+2046 LKESAVKAVLDY

-2065 NQALSALDDAID
+2065 NQALNALDEAID

-2087 KLKAMLTIR
+2087 KLKAILTIR

-2158 GLDNVSDSGEVTK
+2158 GLDSVSDSGEVTK

-2309 KATVNV
+2309 KAKVTV

-2327 AGGTLSALGS
+2327 AGGSLSALGS

-2818 MEAFNQLKTKEERIA
+2818 MEAFNQLKTKEERTA

-3002 PDDEIA
+3002 PEDEIA

-3051 VALHHMDAPWRP
+3051 VALHHMDASWRP

-3213 AEAFTELYRDAQAD
+3213 AEAFTTLYRDAQAD

-3330 GKGKTIDYMARGMQ
+3330 GKGKAIDYMARGMQ

-3508 VLSEVI
+3508 VLSAVI

-3545 EIGSPVDEPSG
+3545 EIGSPVDEPS
-3556 DSSTIMFSRSTVAG
+3556 
-3570 GVKGDAVSETRINR
+3570 
-3584 GLVELWAANV
+3584 
-3594 MRDNPVISAAG
+3594 RDSAASDG
-3605 KIVRVVSSESELPD
+3605 VV
-3619 AVKQEIDKDKSHN
+3619 
-3632 TIKGVLYGK
+3632 
-3641 QVYIVADK
+3641 
-3649 HNDQGSIEQVLL
+3649 
-3661 HELAGHYGLRKLFGD
+3661 
-3676 NIKAELADIRTRLGG
+3676 
-3691 KSGVLKLAKKFNVNL
+3691 
-3706 AHYAT
+3706 
-3711 DYDSRM
+3711 
-3717 KSGELTPEQVDD
+3717 
-3729 LLFDELLAHVSE
+3729 
-3741 MPRMAKPLERMWQKI
+3741 
-3756 RQYLHKLGFTATAGY
+3756 
-3771 TSADLLD
+3771 
-3778 LIQAIRNNLI
+3778 
-3788 ENPDPD
+3788 
-3794 GTGPSPKRKSKPNE
+3794 
-3808 SREDA
+3808 
-3813 AEILFSRTA
+3813 LFSRTSTNA
-3822 KAQGMSADE
+3822 GRTGVKTGKIAGGITVKRSTIDAVTRTALGKLGLKNFTLRFETVDTEADLPDYVKTAIAKNDAQGEVYGLYDTKEHKVWLVAEKHNYASEVEETIFHEVAGHVGLARLLKEGKAQPDMNTLALRLGGIKGIQRLAEKNGVDLAPYLNSAQTLTKADAEEILVQELVAHLAEQQKFATPIQRLLAKVRAMLRSLFGFIYSPEFNNNELLTLVFKAKEQLKAPPPKDKVTRPENNTLFFSRSRSQGVPEDTASTSNQMSADE

-3848 YGAPV
+3848 YGVPV

-3913 AEDLSD
+3913 ADDLSD
-3919 WAKANPKEAD
+3919 WAKANQKEAD

-3946 EAFQSREEDLKESI
+3946 EAFQSREEELKESI

-4114 SLNSGMKAQFN
+4114 SLNSGMKAKFN

-4137 VLQLVEKANMHTPA
+4137 VLQLVEQANMHTPA

-4311 KAAFTR
+4311 KAALTR
-4317 NRPKGQGVLG
+4317 NRPKGQGILG

-4486 FFIGGAGA
+4486 FFIGGTGA

-4499 ITTAIDAAQEIVG
+4499 ITTAIEAAQEIVG

-4592 QGLSDISNDQF
+4592 QGLADISNDQF

-4663 DENNAIKNYET
+4663 EENNAIKNYET

-4720 TTEGLQQ
+4720 TTESLRQ
-4727 SIKTRQRNLS
+4727 SLKVRARKRSIT
-4737 KMQNGIQVNPK
+4737 QNGVQVNPK
-4748 LERLVAE
+4748 MNSLVMQ
-4755 YDFF
+4755 YDYF

>member
-98 QDGRDALNSRLFE
+98 QDGRDALNSRIFE

-327 TNEVTGQEIDPTTG
+327 TNEVTGQETDPTTG

-431 ELLHGAQQRQADN
+431 ELLQGAQQRQADN

-600 YARRYPQPEKEKA
+600 YARRYPQPEKAKV
-613 TGDQDDGLAQFKSAR
+613 TGDQDDGLARFKSAR

-639 AKAQESKNVAQ
+639 AKAQESKNAAQ

-681 TTRAFMRDLANQKG
+681 TTRAFMHDLANQKG

-705 LDARR
+705 IDARR

-822 FAENEITQTIKRIN
+822 FAENEVTQTIKRIN

-880 AMMNAAALKREAN
+880 AMMNAAALKKEA
-893 APSTQV
+893 STQ
-899 QDENASTDKLSD
+899 S
-911 EDEGY
+911 
-916 VGKLRQTF
+916 VG
-924 RTSTTGANAIN
+924 
-935 RGVFPN
+935 
-941 QKPYESLDDFITSVS
+941 SLD
-956 ASIFHGAHG
+956 
-965 REWRKHNDK
+965 
-974 VTPREL
+974 
-980 ELGKVG
+980 
-986 YARYLEEGGKPFEEA
+986 
-1001 NADAVDTNTEPDIV
+1001 EPDIIR
-1015 QQAKELIREMV
+1015 QAKAVIREV
-1026 EKTGGSLKG
+1026 IDNNGGAKPKLKG
-1035 IRNAYRTKGFTAS
+1035 VREAYRDKGFTA
-1048 DLQKALGGQDVSQFE
+1048 KALQEALGDKSLADFE
-1063 REVKQALLASPEVSK
+1063 RE
-1078 SDELSSNDKANRWQ
+1078 Q
-1092 KPYSTQVKYD
+1092 KESYT
-1102 SVGRVV
+1102 
-1108 ITDSNYDFFQL
+1108 
-1119 TIAKDDGYAIA
+1119 
-1130 YLEVFDNPDSIAGSG
+1130 
-1145 AVTRAYLEGL
+1145 
-1155 RDAKSRDIGWRS
+1155 
-1167 DTIMSD
+1167 
-1173 STEKMYERLIR
+1173 ERL
-1184 MGVPFRFDG
+1184 
-1193 WKYVIDAP
+1193 
-1201 ELTKVGIGNII
+1201 
-1212 KSMGDYPNQ
+1212 S
-1221 KPTQNVKNKTSIE
+1221 
-1234 NIQNELREEIDNNR
+1234 
-1248 QLGADNAPVFN
+1248 
-1259 NRYLQKMWGWEKN
+1259 
-1272 NRSFLSMQRVAQD
+1272 
-1285 RYLLENSI
+1285 
-1293 TEMMMGL
+1293 
-1300 PADSEITLSGDE
+1300 
-1312 LNLIQR
+1312 
-1318 SISDALSSIRYVNDD
+1318 ALSEPSIH
-1333 YVRAFERLK
+1333 
-1342 SELENLSIT
+1342 S
-1351 VQTDQKYGGLFD
+1351 DQEVPLQSK
-1363 KAKMKIK
+1363 
-1370 IGDIG
+1370 GDIDHG
-1375 NIEAE
+1375 NE
-1380 RVSISSFSS
+1380 
-1389 TTFSYNG
+1389 T
-1396 GASNIG
+1396 SN
-1402 LSSSFRAVIND
+1402 
-1413 LVASHRSGAEKSAT
+1413 
-1427 NGRKPLNSEVDF
+1427 
-1439 KRFERVET
+1439 T
-1447 AEGDLLE
+1447 ARLD
-1454 ILGQITHGTSDDALV
+1454 
-1469 TVGVNPDT
+1469 
-1477 LGSSKRRVSVGE
+1477 
-1489 LRTLRQNN
+1489 
-1497 SNPTQSDLQ
+1497 
-1506 LNQAI
+1506 
-1511 KGDST
+1511 
-1516 NDNRGTTESQSNERS
+1516 ERS
-1531 ARQSEVQENEQR
+1531 SPQSEVQENEQR

-1564 EPESA
+1564 ESRRTLP
-1569 LLDSGERSVS
+1569 DSTERSVS

-1616 TQSGMPATLEQKKV
+1616 SQSGMPATLEQKKV

-1684 AVVKGMW
+1684 DVVKGMW

-1718 WQPSEMRDQSRWFAS
+1718 WQPSDMRDQSRWFAS

-1856 TTDIVVFRKLKQG
+1856 TTDIVVFRKLKQA

-1895 NPQYILGEVAQGT
+1895 NPQYILGEVAQGK
-1908 MYRGDENES
+1908 MYRGDESES

-2087 KLKAMLTIR
+2087 KLKGILTIR

-2158 GLDNVSDSGEVTK
+2158 GLDSVSESGEVTK

-2309 KATVNV
+2309 KAKVTV

-2609 NADQIGFSFGDLGVD
+2609 NADQIGFTFGDLGVD

-2655 EKALDLLI
+2655 QKALDLLI

-2894 DMGTPAKYAIATV
+2894 DMGTPAKYAVATV
-2907 KSDLKSLAETV
+2907 KSDLKNLAETV

-3184 RFVERFDDEKAA
+3184 RFVEHFDDEKAA
-3196 IELRLETLRK
+3196 IELRLETLRQ

-3213 AEAFTELYRDAQAD
+3213 AEAFTTLYRDAQAD

-3278 KAIIQPAIAAIEQS
+3278 KTIIQPAIAAVEQS

-3514 PQPTQTPK
+3514 PQPAQTPK

-3545 EIGSPVDEPSG
+3545 EISSPVDEPSG
-3556 DSSTIMFSRSTVAG
+3556 DSAASD
-3570 GVKGDAVSETRINR
+3570 GVV
-3584 GLVELWAANV
+3584 
-3594 MRDNPVISAAG
+3594 
-3605 KIVRVVSSESELPD
+3605 
-3619 AVKQEIDKDKSHN
+3619 
-3632 TIKGVLYGK
+3632 
-3641 QVYIVADK
+3641 
-3649 HNDQGSIEQVLL
+3649 
-3661 HELAGHYGLRKLFGD
+3661 
-3676 NIKAELADIRTRLGG
+3676 
-3691 KSGVLKLAKKFNVNL
+3691 
-3706 AHYAT
+3706 
-3711 DYDSRM
+3711 
-3717 KSGELTPEQVDD
+3717 
-3729 LLFDELLAHVSE
+3729 
-3741 MPRMAKPLERMWQKI
+3741 
-3756 RQYLHKLGFTATAGY
+3756 
-3771 TSADLLD
+3771 
-3778 LIQAIRNNLI
+3778 
-3788 ENPDPD
+3788 
-3794 GTGPSPKRKSKPNE
+3794 
-3808 SREDA
+3808 
-3813 AEILFSRTA
+3813 LFSRTSTNA
-3822 KAQGMSADE
+3822 GRTGVKTGKIAGGITVKRSAIDAVTRTALGKLGLKDFTLRFETVDTEADLPDYVNTAIAKNDAQGEVYGLYDTKEHKVWLVAEKHNYASEVEETIFHEVAGHVGLARLLKEGKAQPDMNTLALRLGGLKGIQRLAEKNGVDLAPYLNSAQTLTKANAEEILVQELVAHLAEQQKFATPIQRLLAKVRAMLRSLFGFIYSPEFNNNELLTLVFKAKEQLKAPPPKDKVTRPENNTLFFSRSRSQGVPADTASRSNQMSADE

-3848 YGAPV
+3848 YGVPV

-3870 LRQMGEVSTVID
+3870 LRQMGEVSAVIN

-3913 AEDLSD
+3913 ADDLSD
-3919 WAKANPKEAD
+3919 WAKANQKEAD

-3946 EAFQSREEDLKESI
+3946 EAFQSREEELKESI

-4137 VLQLVEKANMHTPA
+4137 VLQLVEKANMYTPA

-4317 NRPKGQGVLG
+4317 NRPKGQGILG

-4458 NLAKALKGETPEVKS
+4458 NLAKALNGETPEVKS
-4473 MARKQLLG
+4473 IARKQLLG

-4499 ITTAIDAAQEIVG
+4499 ITTAIEAAQEIVG

-4564 DVDASTAY
+4564 DVDGGAAY
-4572 VEYMKQALGPVLGG
+4572 MEYMKQALGPVIGG

-4592 QGLSDISNDQF
+4592 QGLADISNDQF

-4698 MKSVMVKI
+4698 MKVMMVKI

-4720 TTEGLQQ
+4720 TTESLRLSLKVRARKR
-4727 SIKTRQRNLS
+4727 SIT
-4737 KMQNGIQVNPK
+4737 QNGVQVNPK
-4748 LERLVAE
+4748 MNSLVMQ
-4755 YDFF
+4755 YDYF

>member
-74 FLGVGESFRDLMSS
+74 FLGVGEGFRDLMSS
-88 GSDYLQESMT
+88 GSDSLQESMT

-131 MKIADGLGSLAANFA
+131 MKIADGLGSLAANFT

-201 LGGASMDARDAVMQ
+201 LGSASMDARDAVMQ

-289 LGKMGKKGMVAGA
+289 LGKMGKKGVVAGA
-302 AKGAITEGGT
+302 AKGALTEGGT

-327 TNEVTGQEIDPTTG
+327 TNEVTGQDIDPTTG

-367 AKGQPTENTPA
+367 FKGQPNENAPT
-378 QTNPQNVSDTQ
+378 QTNPQNVSDSQ

-401 QAMPNNGDAPAQT
+401 QAIPNNGDVPTQT
-414 AAMNADEPVL
+414 AAMNAPEPVL
-424 NPQGQYD
+424 TPQGQYD
-431 ELLHGAQQRQADN
+431 ELLQGAQQRQADN
-444 GRDAAIRS
+444 GRDAALRS

-472 YQETIEMARAVD
+472 YQETIDIARAVD

-534 HRQNQNRLDMAKREK
+534 QRQNQNRLDMAKREK
-549 PHQRIERKQNEYQLD
+549 PHQRIDRKQNEYQLD

-613 TGDQDDGLAQFKSAR
+613 TGAQDDGLAQFKSAR

-639 AKAQESKNVAQ
+639 AKAQESKNAAQ

-695 QAQASERQAD
+695 QAQVSERQAD

-720 VERPNSMKMREQ
+720 LERPNSMKMREQ

-813 FVSDTEART
+813 FVSDTEARA

-867 VRNLANKFVGKTA
+867 VRNLANQFVGKTT
-880 AMMNAAALKREAN
+880 AMMNAAALKEEASTQSVGSLDEPNIIRQAKAVIREVIDNNGGAKPKLKGVREAYRDKGFT
-893 APSTQV
+893 AKALQEGLGDKSLADFEREQK
-899 QDENASTDKLSD
+899 ESYTDKLS
-911 EDEGY
+911 
-916 VGKLRQTF
+916 
-924 RTSTTGANAIN
+924 
-935 RGVFPN
+935 
-941 QKPYESLDDFITSVS
+941 
-956 ASIFHGAHG
+956 
-965 REWRKHNDK
+965 
-974 VTPREL
+974 
-980 ELGKVG
+980 
-986 YARYLEEGGKPFEEA
+986 
-1001 NADAVDTNTEPDIV
+1001 
-1015 QQAKELIREMV
+1015 
-1026 EKTGGSLKG
+1026 
-1035 IRNAYRTKGFTAS
+1035 
-1048 DLQKALGGQDVSQFE
+1048 
-1063 REVKQALLASPEVSK
+1063 
-1078 SDELSSNDKANRWQ
+1078 
-1092 KPYSTQVKYD
+1092 
-1102 SVGRVV
+1102 
-1108 ITDSNYDFFQL
+1108 
-1119 TIAKDDGYAIA
+1119 
-1130 YLEVFDNPDSIAGSG
+1130 
-1145 AVTRAYLEGL
+1145 
-1155 RDAKSRDIGWRS
+1155 
-1167 DTIMSD
+1167 
-1173 STEKMYERLIR
+1173 
-1184 MGVPFRFDG
+1184 
-1193 WKYVIDAP
+1193 
-1201 ELTKVGIGNII
+1201 
-1212 KSMGDYPNQ
+1212 
-1221 KPTQNVKNKTSIE
+1221 
-1234 NIQNELREEIDNNR
+1234 
-1248 QLGADNAPVFN
+1248 
-1259 NRYLQKMWGWEKN
+1259 
-1272 NRSFLSMQRVAQD
+1272 
-1285 RYLLENSI
+1285 
-1293 TEMMMGL
+1293 
-1300 PADSEITLSGDE
+1300 
-1312 LNLIQR
+1312 
-1318 SISDALSSIRYVNDD
+1318 ALSEPSIHSGQEVP
-1333 YVRAFERLK
+1333 LQSK
-1342 SELENLSIT
+1342 
-1351 VQTDQKYGGLFD
+1351 
-1363 KAKMKIK
+1363 
-1370 IGDIG
+1370 GDIDHG
-1375 NIEAE
+1375 NE
-1380 RVSISSFSS
+1380 
-1389 TTFSYNG
+1389 T
-1396 GASNIG
+1396 SN
-1402 LSSSFRAVIND
+1402 
-1413 LVASHRSGAEKSAT
+1413 
-1427 NGRKPLNSEVDF
+1427 
-1439 KRFERVET
+1439 T
-1447 AEGDLLE
+1447 ARLD
-1454 ILGQITHGTSDDALV
+1454 
-1469 TVGVNPDT
+1469 
-1477 LGSSKRRVSVGE
+1477 
-1489 LRTLRQNN
+1489 
-1497 SNPTQSDLQ
+1497 
-1506 LNQAI
+1506 
-1511 KGDST
+1511 
-1516 NDNRGTTESQSNERS
+1516 ERS
-1531 ARQSEVQENEQR
+1531 SPQSEVQENEQR

-1550 SVSEEDASAGRRAN
+1550 SVSEEDASAGRRSN
-1564 EPESA
+1564 ESRRTLP
-1569 LLDSGERSVS
+1569 DSTERSVS

-1649 SKSQQAAHQELKTLL
+1649 SKAQQAAHQELKTLL

-1718 WQPSEMRDQSRWFAS
+1718 WQPSDMRDQSRWFAS
-1733 ELDPVTGNIAKLI
+1733 ELDPVTGKIAKLI

-1760 PFKHGVFSLAIGNPP
+1760 PFKNGVFSLAIGNPP

-1917 TVNPVS
+1917 TVNPAS

-1982 GDDHPTNGAQVYEVT
+1982 GDDHPTKGAQVYEVT

-2087 KLKAMLTIR
+2087 KLKAILTIR

-2158 GLDNVSDSGEVTK
+2158 GLDSVSESGEVTK

-2309 KATVNV
+2309 KATVTV

-2337 QFKHD
+2337 QFKHA

-2389 FVTWAK
+2389 FMTWAK

-2690 VYTMMYYLGHDTLKE
+2690 VYTMMYYLGHNTLKD

-2818 MEAFNQLKTKEERIA
+2818 MEAFNQLKNKEDRIA

-2936 GEMPYSQTLKELVDK
+2936 GEMPYSQTLKELVYK

-2987 SVYDDLKASLMEKGI
+2987 SVYDDLKVSLMEKGI

-3196 IELRLETLRK
+3196 IELRLETLRQ

-3213 AEAFTELYRDAQAD
+3213 AQAFTELYRDAQAD

-3238 MAIYSELDAKT
+3238 MAIYSELDAKS

-3309 DVDYFTHE
+3309 DVDYLTHE

-3439 TLRKVKRSTFD
+3439 KLRKVKRSTFD

-3545 EIGSPVDEPSG
+3545 EISSPVDKPSG
-3556 DSSTIMFSRSTVAG
+3556 DSAASD
-3570 GVKGDAVSETRINR
+3570 GVV
-3584 GLVELWAANV
+3584 
-3594 MRDNPVISAAG
+3594 
-3605 KIVRVVSSESELPD
+3605 
-3619 AVKQEIDKDKSHN
+3619 
-3632 TIKGVLYGK
+3632 
-3641 QVYIVADK
+3641 
-3649 HNDQGSIEQVLL
+3649 
-3661 HELAGHYGLRKLFGD
+3661 
-3676 NIKAELADIRTRLGG
+3676 
-3691 KSGVLKLAKKFNVNL
+3691 
-3706 AHYAT
+3706 
-3711 DYDSRM
+3711 
-3717 KSGELTPEQVDD
+3717 
-3729 LLFDELLAHVSE
+3729 
-3741 MPRMAKPLERMWQKI
+3741 
-3756 RQYLHKLGFTATAGY
+3756 
-3771 TSADLLD
+3771 
-3778 LIQAIRNNLI
+3778 
-3788 ENPDPD
+3788 
-3794 GTGPSPKRKSKPNE
+3794 
-3808 SREDA
+3808 
-3813 AEILFSRTA
+3813 LFSRTSTNA
-3822 KAQGMSADE
+3822 GRTGVKTGKIAGGTTVKRSTIDAVTRTALGKLGLKDFTLRFETVDTEADLPDYVKTAIAKNDAQGEVFGLYDTKEHKVWLVAEKHNYASEVEETIFHEVAGHVGLARLLKEGKAQPDMNTLALRLGGIKGIQRLAEKNGVDLAPYLNSAQTLTKADAEEILVQELVAHLAEQQKFATPIQRLLAKVRAMLRSLFGFIYSPEFNNNELLTLVFKAKEQLKAPSPKDKVTRPENNALFFSRSRSQGVPAYTASTSNQMSADE

-3898 MVVTQNMLAEEAAKI
+3898 MVVTQNMLAEEAAKM

-3946 EAFQSREEDLKESI
+3946 EAFQSREEELKESI

-4077 GDYWIDF
+4077 GDYWVDF

-4137 VLQLVEKANMHTPA
+4137 VLQLVEQANMHTPA

-4327 SVLTGGE
+4327 SVLTGSE

-4449 QNMTYYLWA
+4449 QNMSYYLWA
-4458 NLAKALKGETPEVKS
+4458 NMIKALKGETPEVKA
-4473 MARKQLLG
+4473 MARTQLLG

-4532 GKENA
+4532 GKENT
-4537 ALIWHGALPSISGR
+4537 ALIWHGTLPSISGR

-4564 DVDASTAY
+4564 NVDASTAY

-4674 FIVKRRQ
+4674 FIVKRCQ

-4698 MKSVMVKI
+4698 MKAMMVKI

-4727 SIKTRQRNLS
+4727 SIKMRLRNIS
-4737 KMQNGIQVNPK
+4737 KTQNGIRLNPK
-4748 LERLVAE
+4748 LERLLAE

>member
-10 ELSPKSTINAS
+10 ELSPKSTINAT

-74 FLGVGESFRDLMSS
+74 FLGVGEGFRDLMSS

-98 QDGRDALNSRLFE
+98 QDGRDALNSRIFE

-249 FDLAKEETASYASLQ
+249 FDLAQEETASYASLQ

-289 LGKMGKKGMVAGA
+289 LGKMGKKGVVAGA

-327 TNEVTGQEIDPTTG
+327 TNEVTGQEIDPTTS

-367 AKGQPTENTPA
+367 AKEQPKENKRA

-389 EQEIAEQAADEA
+389 EQEIAEQAADDA
-401 QAMPNNGDAPAQT
+401 QAMPNNDDAPAQT
-414 AAMNADEPVL
+414 AAMNAVDPTL

-431 ELLHGAQQRQADN
+431 ELLQGAQQRQADN

-600 YARRYPQPEKEKA
+600 YARRYPQPEKAKA
-613 TGDQDDGLAQFKSAR
+613 TGDQDDGLARFKSAR
-628 FDRDTALAAIE
+628 FDRDTAQAAIE
-639 AKAQESKNVAQ
+639 AKAQESKNAAQ

-710 ERLGQPVSSF
+710 ERLGQPLSSF

-742 IAGKTSRMS
+742 IEGKTSRMS

-813 FVSDTEART
+813 FVSDTEARA

-836 ALVDASPQ
+836 ALVDASSQ

-867 VRNLANKFVGKTA
+867 VRNLANQFVGKTA
-880 AMMNAAALKREAN
+880 AMMNAAALKKEA
-893 APSTQV
+893 STQ
-899 QDENASTDKLSD
+899 S
-911 EDEGY
+911 
-916 VGKLRQTF
+916 VG
-924 RTSTTGANAIN
+924 
-935 RGVFPN
+935 
-941 QKPYESLDDFITSVS
+941 SLD
-956 ASIFHGAHG
+956 
-965 REWRKHNDK
+965 
-974 VTPREL
+974 
-980 ELGKVG
+980 
-986 YARYLEEGGKPFEEA
+986 
-1001 NADAVDTNTEPDIV
+1001 EPDIIR
-1015 QQAKELIREMV
+1015 QAKAVIREV
-1026 EKTGGSLKG
+1026 IDNNGGAKPKLKG
-1035 IRNAYRTKGFTAS
+1035 VREAYRDKGFTA
-1048 DLQKALGGQDVSQFE
+1048 KALQEALGDKSLADFE
-1063 REVKQALLASPEVSK
+1063 RE
-1078 SDELSSNDKANRWQ
+1078 Q
-1092 KPYSTQVKYD
+1092 KESYT
-1102 SVGRVV
+1102 
-1108 ITDSNYDFFQL
+1108 
-1119 TIAKDDGYAIA
+1119 
-1130 YLEVFDNPDSIAGSG
+1130 
-1145 AVTRAYLEGL
+1145 
-1155 RDAKSRDIGWRS
+1155 
-1167 DTIMSD
+1167 
-1173 STEKMYERLIR
+1173 ERL
-1184 MGVPFRFDG
+1184 
-1193 WKYVIDAP
+1193 
-1201 ELTKVGIGNII
+1201 
-1212 KSMGDYPNQ
+1212 S
-1221 KPTQNVKNKTSIE
+1221 
-1234 NIQNELREEIDNNR
+1234 
-1248 QLGADNAPVFN
+1248 
-1259 NRYLQKMWGWEKN
+1259 
-1272 NRSFLSMQRVAQD
+1272 
-1285 RYLLENSI
+1285 
-1293 TEMMMGL
+1293 
-1300 PADSEITLSGDE
+1300 
-1312 LNLIQR
+1312 
-1318 SISDALSSIRYVNDD
+1318 ALSEPSIHSGQEVP
-1333 YVRAFERLK
+1333 LQSK
-1342 SELENLSIT
+1342 
-1351 VQTDQKYGGLFD
+1351 
-1363 KAKMKIK
+1363 
-1370 IGDIG
+1370 GDIDHG
-1375 NIEAE
+1375 NE
-1380 RVSISSFSS
+1380 
-1389 TTFSYNG
+1389 T
-1396 GASNIG
+1396 SN
-1402 LSSSFRAVIND
+1402 
-1413 LVASHRSGAEKSAT
+1413 
-1427 NGRKPLNSEVDF
+1427 
-1439 KRFERVET
+1439 T
-1447 AEGDLLE
+1447 ARLD
-1454 ILGQITHGTSDDALV
+1454 
-1469 TVGVNPDT
+1469 
-1477 LGSSKRRVSVGE
+1477 
-1489 LRTLRQNN
+1489 
-1497 SNPTQSDLQ
+1497 
-1506 LNQAI
+1506 
-1511 KGDST
+1511 
-1516 NDNRGTTESQSNERS
+1516 ERS
-1531 ARQSEVQENEQR
+1531 SPQSEVQENEQR

-1564 EPESA
+1564 ESRRTLP
-1569 LLDSGERSVS
+1569 DSTERSVS

-1684 AVVKGMW
+1684 ALVKGMW

-1718 WQPSEMRDQSRWFAS
+1718 WQPSDMRDQSRWFAS

-1895 NPQYILGEVAQGT
+1895 NPQYILGEVAQGK
-1908 MYRGDENES
+1908 MYRGDESES

-2026 FADNE
+2026 FVDNE

-2037 IKSDFTGSK
+2037 IKSDFSGVK
-2046 LKESAVKAVLAY
+2046 YKAAAVQAALDYLAGKQ
-2058 LTGQQSK
+2058 TSE
-2065 NQALSALDDAID
+2065 QALKTLGDSIAQ
-2077 NTRLGPNKFR
+2077 TRLGENNYR
-2087 KLKAMLTIR
+2087 KVKAMLTIR

-2123 YDEFAQAFA
+2123 YDEFAKAFA

-2147 NLLDGDTGIEA
+2147 NLLDGDSGIEA
-2158 GLDNVSDSGEVTK
+2158 GLDNVSESGEVTK

-2185 PESASNVSDAVNYSM
+2185 PESASNVADAVNYSM

-2277 PEDKTPEQVKPSIRA
+2277 PEDKTPDQVKPSIRA

-2309 KATVNV
+2309 KATVTV

-2773 AKNKATGENKATRF
+2773 AKNKAAGENKATRF

-2894 DMGTPAKYAIATV
+2894 DMGTPAKYAVATV
-2907 KSDLKSLAETV
+2907 KSDLKNLAETV

-3196 IELRLETLRK
+3196 IELRLETLRQ

-3213 AEAFTELYRDAQAD
+3213 AEAFTTLYRDAQAD

-3269 DDEYSIELN
+3269 GDEYSIELN
-3278 KAIIQPAIAAIEQS
+3278 KAIIQPAIAAVEQS

-3370 QERFERKLQSLQST
+3370 QERFERKLQSLQSA

-3530 AKARHEARQIEEAKR
+3530 AKARHEARLIEEAKR
-3545 EIGSPVDEPSG
+3545 EIGSPVDEPS
-3556 DSSTIMFSRSTVAG
+3556 
-3570 GVKGDAVSETRINR
+3570 
-3584 GLVELWAANV
+3584 
-3594 MRDNPVISAAG
+3594 RDSAASDG
-3605 KIVRVVSSESELPD
+3605 VV
-3619 AVKQEIDKDKSHN
+3619 
-3632 TIKGVLYGK
+3632 
-3641 QVYIVADK
+3641 
-3649 HNDQGSIEQVLL
+3649 
-3661 HELAGHYGLRKLFGD
+3661 
-3676 NIKAELADIRTRLGG
+3676 
-3691 KSGVLKLAKKFNVNL
+3691 
-3706 AHYAT
+3706 
-3711 DYDSRM
+3711 
-3717 KSGELTPEQVDD
+3717 
-3729 LLFDELLAHVSE
+3729 
-3741 MPRMAKPLERMWQKI
+3741 
-3756 RQYLHKLGFTATAGY
+3756 
-3771 TSADLLD
+3771 
-3778 LIQAIRNNLI
+3778 
-3788 ENPDPD
+3788 
-3794 GTGPSPKRKSKPNE
+3794 
-3808 SREDA
+3808 
-3813 AEILFSRTA
+3813 LFSRTSTNA
-3822 KAQGMSADE
+3822 GRTGVKTGKIAGGITVKRSTIDAVIRTALGKLGLKDFTLRFETVDTEADLPDYVKTAIAKNDARGEVYGLYDTKEHKVWLVAEKHNYASEVEETIFHEVAGHVGLARLLKEGKAQPDMNTLALRLGGLKGIQRLAEQNGVDLAPYLNSAQTLTKADAEEILVQELVAHLAEQQKFATPIQRLLAKVRAMLRSLFGFIYSPEFNNNELLTLVFKAKEQLKAPPPKDKVTRPENNTLFFSRSRSQGVPADTASTSNQMSADE

-3870 LRQMGEVSTVID
+3870 LRQMGEVSAVIN

-3898 MVVTQNMLAEEAAKI
+3898 MVVTQNMLAEEAAKM

-3946 EAFQSREEDLKESI
+3946 EAFQSREEELKESI

-4317 NRPKGQGVLG
+4317 NRPKGQGILG

-4537 ALIWHGALPSISGR
+4537 ALIWHGTLPSISGR

-4572 VEYMKQALGPVLGG
+4572 VEYMKQALGPVIGG

-4706 RKFNQSQYGKRNPI
+4706 HKFNQSQYGKRNPI
-4720 TTEGLQQ
+4720 TTESLRLSLKVRARKR
-4727 SIKTRQRNLS
+4727 SIT
-4737 KMQNGIQVNPK
+4737 QNGVQVNPK
-4748 LERLVAE
+4748 MNSLVMQ
-4755 YDFF
+4755 YDYFLVLGL

>member
-10 ELSPKSTINAS
+10 ELSPKSTINAT

-47 VTLGDTAKAVGSGA
+47 VTLGDTVKAVGSGA

-74 FLGVGESFRDLMSS
+74 FLGVGEGFRDLMSS

-98 QDGRDALNSRLFE
+98 QDGRDALNSRIFE

-117 PTFAEGAADIDVWA
+117 PTFAEGEADIDVWA

-302 AKGAITEGGT
+302 AKSALAEGGT

-327 TNEVTGQEIDPTTG
+327 INEVTGQEIDPTTG
-341 ALVDGLEGAVIGGA
+341 ALVDGLEGAVIGAA
-355 LGGPIGAVGGYR
+355 LGGPLGAVGGYR
-367 AKGQPTENTPA
+367 AKGQPTENTPV
-378 QTNPQNVSDTQ
+378 QTNSQNVSDTQ
-389 EQEIAEQAADEA
+389 EQEIAEQAAEDA
-401 QAMPNNGDAPAQT
+401 QAMPHNGDAPAQT

-431 ELLHGAQQRQADN
+431 ELLQGAQQRQADN
-444 GRDAAIRS
+444 GRDAALRT

-484 PTRAAEIEQFL
+484 PIRAAEIEQFL

-572 AIRAEMEPQLLKE
+572 VIRAEMEPQLLKE

-613 TGDQDDGLAQFKSAR
+613 TGAQDDGLAQFKSAR

-663 SPDENPAWFG
+663 SADENPAWFG

-695 QAQASERQAD
+695 QAQASERQID
-705 LDARR
+705 LDSRR
-710 ERLGQPVSSF
+710 ARLGQPVSSF
-720 VERPNSMKMREQ
+720 VDRPNLMKMREQ

-773 QNHEKRLAAYEEAA
+773 QNHENRLAAYEEAA

-880 AMMNAAALKREAN
+880 AMMNAAAIKEEASTQSVRSLDEPNIIRQAKAVIREVIDNNGGAKPKLKGVREA
-893 APSTQV
+893 
-899 QDENASTDKLSD
+899 
-911 EDEGY
+911 
-916 VGKLRQTF
+916 
-924 RTSTTGANAIN
+924 
-935 RGVFPN
+935 
-941 QKPYESLDDFITSVS
+941 
-956 ASIFHGAHG
+956 
-965 REWRKHNDK
+965 
-974 VTPREL
+974 
-980 ELGKVG
+980 
-986 YARYLEEGGKPFEEA
+986 
-1001 NADAVDTNTEPDIV
+1001 
-1015 QQAKELIREMV
+1015 
-1026 EKTGGSLKG
+1026 
-1035 IRNAYRTKGFTAS
+1035 YRDKGFTA
-1048 DLQKALGGQDVSQFE
+1048 KALQEALGDKSLADFE
-1063 REVKQALLASPEVSK
+1063 RE
-1078 SDELSSNDKANRWQ
+1078 Q
-1092 KPYSTQVKYD
+1092 KESYT
-1102 SVGRVV
+1102 
-1108 ITDSNYDFFQL
+1108 
-1119 TIAKDDGYAIA
+1119 
-1130 YLEVFDNPDSIAGSG
+1130 
-1145 AVTRAYLEGL
+1145 
-1155 RDAKSRDIGWRS
+1155 
-1167 DTIMSD
+1167 
-1173 STEKMYERLIR
+1173 ERL
-1184 MGVPFRFDG
+1184 
-1193 WKYVIDAP
+1193 
-1201 ELTKVGIGNII
+1201 
-1212 KSMGDYPNQ
+1212 S
-1221 KPTQNVKNKTSIE
+1221 
-1234 NIQNELREEIDNNR
+1234 
-1248 QLGADNAPVFN
+1248 
-1259 NRYLQKMWGWEKN
+1259 
-1272 NRSFLSMQRVAQD
+1272 
-1285 RYLLENSI
+1285 
-1293 TEMMMGL
+1293 
-1300 PADSEITLSGDE
+1300 
-1312 LNLIQR
+1312 
-1318 SISDALSSIRYVNDD
+1318 ALSEPSIHSGQEVP
-1333 YVRAFERLK
+1333 LQSK
-1342 SELENLSIT
+1342 
-1351 VQTDQKYGGLFD
+1351 
-1363 KAKMKIK
+1363 
-1370 IGDIG
+1370 GDIDHG
-1375 NIEAE
+1375 NE
-1380 RVSISSFSS
+1380 
-1389 TTFSYNG
+1389 T
-1396 GASNIG
+1396 SN
-1402 LSSSFRAVIND
+1402 
-1413 LVASHRSGAEKSAT
+1413 
-1427 NGRKPLNSEVDF
+1427 
-1439 KRFERVET
+1439 T
-1447 AEGDLLE
+1447 ARLD
-1454 ILGQITHGTSDDALV
+1454 
-1469 TVGVNPDT
+1469 
-1477 LGSSKRRVSVGE
+1477 
-1489 LRTLRQNN
+1489 
-1497 SNPTQSDLQ
+1497 
-1506 LNQAI
+1506 
-1511 KGDST
+1511 
-1516 NDNRGTTESQSNERS
+1516 ERS
-1531 ARQSEVQENEQR
+1531 SPQSEVQENEQR

-1550 SVSEEDASAGRRAN
+1550 SVSEEDANAGRRAN
-1564 EPESA
+1564 ESRRTLP
-1569 LLDSGERSVS
+1569 DSTERSVS

-1718 WQPSEMRDQSRWFAS
+1718 WQPSDMRDQSRWFAS

-1760 PFKHGVFSLAIGNPP
+1760 PFKNGVFSLAIGNPP

-1895 NPQYILGEVAQGT
+1895 NPQYILGEVAQGK
-1908 MYRGDENES
+1908 MYRGDESES

-1982 GDDHPTNGAQVYEVT
+1982 GDDHPTKGAQVYEVT
-1997 PDSIWSDDG
+1997 PNSIWSDDG

-2087 KLKAMLTIR
+2087 KLKAILTIR

-2123 YDEFAQAFA
+2123 YDEFAHAFA

-2147 NLLDGDTGIEA
+2147 NLLDGDSGIEA
-2158 GLDNVSDSGEVTK
+2158 GLDSVSDSGEVTK

-2315 NRHIGAISVLGE
+2315 NRHIGAISVMGE
-2327 AGGTLSALGS
+2327 AGGSLSALGS

-2493 GSFHKDILK
+2493 GSFHKDILM

-2547 PNDIEHFR
+2547 SNDIEHFR

-2609 NADQIGFSFGDLGVD
+2609 NADQIGFTFGDLGVD

-3002 PDDEIA
+3002 PETEIA
-3008 FIHDYN
+3008 FIHDAN
-3014 TTLKKEALFDRVR
+3014 TTKQKEALFEQVR
-3027 RGEVRVLIGS
+3027 NGEVRVLIGS

-3184 RFVERFDDEKAA
+3184 RFVERFDDEKVA
-3196 IELRLETLRK
+3196 IELRLETLRQ

-3213 AEAFTELYRDAQAD
+3213 AEAFTTLYRDAQAD

-3530 AKARHEARQIEEAKR
+3530 AKARHEARQVEEAKR
-3545 EIGSPVDEPSG
+3545 EIGSPVYEPSG
-3556 DSSTIMFSRSTVAG
+3556 DSAASD
-3570 GVKGDAVSETRINR
+3570 GVV
-3584 GLVELWAANV
+3584 
-3594 MRDNPVISAAG
+3594 
-3605 KIVRVVSSESELPD
+3605 
-3619 AVKQEIDKDKSHN
+3619 
-3632 TIKGVLYGK
+3632 
-3641 QVYIVADK
+3641 
-3649 HNDQGSIEQVLL
+3649 
-3661 HELAGHYGLRKLFGD
+3661 
-3676 NIKAELADIRTRLGG
+3676 
-3691 KSGVLKLAKKFNVNL
+3691 
-3706 AHYAT
+3706 
-3711 DYDSRM
+3711 
-3717 KSGELTPEQVDD
+3717 
-3729 LLFDELLAHVSE
+3729 
-3741 MPRMAKPLERMWQKI
+3741 
-3756 RQYLHKLGFTATAGY
+3756 
-3771 TSADLLD
+3771 
-3778 LIQAIRNNLI
+3778 
-3788 ENPDPD
+3788 
-3794 GTGPSPKRKSKPNE
+3794 
-3808 SREDA
+3808 
-3813 AEILFSRTA
+3813 LFSRTSTNA
-3822 KAQGMSADE
+3822 GRTGVKTGKIAGGITVKRSTIDAVTRTALGKLGLKDFTLRFETVDTEADLPDYVKTAIAKNDAQGEVYGLYDTKEHKVWLVAEKHNYASEVEETIFHEVAGHVGLARLLKEGKAQPDINTLALRLGGIKGIQRFAEQNGVDLTPYLNSAQTLTKADAEEVLVHELVAHLAEQQKFATPIQRLLAKVRGMLRSLFGFIYSPEFNNNELLTLVFKAKEQLKTPPPKDKVTRPENDALFFSRSRAQGTPADTASTSNQMSADE

-3919 WAKANPKEAD
+3919 WAKANQKEAD

-3946 EAFQSREEDLKESI
+3946 EAFQSREEELKESI

-4317 NRPKGQGVLG
+4317 NRPKGQGILG

-4406 HEKAI
+4406 HE
-4411 ADAIKD
+4411 
-4417 TWDSHF
+4417 
-4423 DYSSINRARFM
+4423 NV
-4434 QSDMAAVALQFKQYS
+4434 VA
-4449 QNMTYYLWA
+4449 
-4458 NLAKALKGETPEVKS
+4458 
-4473 MARKQLLG
+4473 
-4481 TLAST
+4481 
-4486 FFIGGAGA
+4486 
-4494 LPLWA
+4494 
-4499 ITTAIDAAQEIVG
+4499 
-4512 DDDEPFDA
+4512 
-4520 ETELKRMLAEAF
+4520 
-4532 GKENA
+4532 
-4537 ALIWHGALPSISGR
+4537 
-4551 ISLNDLW
+4551 
-4558 VRSINR
+4558 
-4564 DVDASTAY
+4564 
-4572 VEYMKQALGPVLGG
+4572 
-4586 IGVSWA
+4586 
-4592 QGLSDISNDQF
+4592 
-4603 ARGIERIPP
+4603 
-4612 KAIKD
+4612 
-4617 VLKTARYI
+4617 
-4625 NEGGVTTKNGDEIV
+4625 
-4639 SDLTAFELLG
+4639 
-4649 QASGFAIGRANLQY
+4649 
-4663 DENNAIKNYET
+4663 
-4674 FIVKRRQ
+4674 
-4681 SLMNAYYTA
+4681 
-4690 YRLKDGEA
+4690 
-4698 MKSVMVKI
+4698 
-4706 RKFNQSQYGKRNPI
+4706 
-4720 TTEGLQQ
+4720 
-4727 SIKTRQRNLS
+4727 
-4737 KMQNGIQVNPK
+4737 
-4748 LERLVAE
+4748 
-4755 YDFF
+4755 

>member
-10 ELSPKSTINAS
+10 ELSPKSTINAT

-74 FLGVGESFRDLMSS
+74 FLGVGEGFRDLMSS

-98 QDGRDALNSRLFE
+98 QDGRDALNSRIFE

-117 PTFAEGAADIDVWA
+117 PTFAEGVADIDVWA

-179 VADKAISRMAAT
+179 VADKTISRMAAT
-191 GAGATGVGTS
+191 SAGATGVGTS

-289 LGKMGKKGMVAGA
+289 LGKMGKKGVVAGA
-302 AKGAITEGGT
+302 AKGALAEGGT

-341 ALVDGLEGAVIGGA
+341 ALVDGLEGAAIGGA
-355 LGGPIGAVGGYR
+355 LGGPLGAVGGFR
-367 AKGQPTENTPA
+367 AKGQPTENQPA

-389 EQEIAEQAADEA
+389 EQEIAEQAAEDA

-414 AAMNADEPVL
+414 AAMNTVDPTL

-431 ELLHGAQQRQADN
+431 ELLQGAQQRQADN

-472 YQETIEMARAVD
+472 YQETIDMARAVD

-585 DRNKPELLERMVELE
+585 DRNNPELLERMVKLE

-613 TGDQDDGLAQFKSAR
+613 TGDQDDGLARFKSAR
-628 FDRDTALAAIE
+628 FDRDTAQAAIE
-639 AKAQESKNVAQ
+639 AKAQESKNAAQ

-705 LDARR
+705 LDSRR

-720 VERPNSMKMREQ
+720 VERPNTMKMRELS
-732 GKKPIRDFAG
+732 KKPIRDFAG

-757 LSRAKGFDT
+757 LGRAKGFDT

-822 FAENEITQTIKRIN
+822 FAENEVTQTIKRIN

-880 AMMNAAALKREAN
+880 AMMNAAALKKEAG
-893 APSTQV
+893 TQ
-899 QDENASTDKLSD
+899 S
-911 EDEGY
+911 
-916 VGKLRQTF
+916 VG
-924 RTSTTGANAIN
+924 
-935 RGVFPN
+935 
-941 QKPYESLDDFITSVS
+941 SLD
-956 ASIFHGAHG
+956 
-965 REWRKHNDK
+965 
-974 VTPREL
+974 
-980 ELGKVG
+980 
-986 YARYLEEGGKPFEEA
+986 
-1001 NADAVDTNTEPDIV
+1001 EPDII
-1015 QQAKELIREMV
+1015 QQAKAVIREV
-1026 EKTGGSLKG
+1026 IDNNGGYKPKLKG
-1035 IRNAYRTKGFTAS
+1035 VREAYRDKGFTA
-1048 DLQKALGGQDVSQFE
+1048 KALQEALGDKSLADFE
-1063 REVKQALLASPEVSK
+1063 RE
-1078 SDELSSNDKANRWQ
+1078 Q
-1092 KPYSTQVKYD
+1092 KERYT
-1102 SVGRVV
+1102 
-1108 ITDSNYDFFQL
+1108 
-1119 TIAKDDGYAIA
+1119 
-1130 YLEVFDNPDSIAGSG
+1130 
-1145 AVTRAYLEGL
+1145 
-1155 RDAKSRDIGWRS
+1155 
-1167 DTIMSD
+1167 
-1173 STEKMYERLIR
+1173 ERL
-1184 MGVPFRFDG
+1184 
-1193 WKYVIDAP
+1193 
-1201 ELTKVGIGNII
+1201 
-1212 KSMGDYPNQ
+1212 S
-1221 KPTQNVKNKTSIE
+1221 
-1234 NIQNELREEIDNNR
+1234 
-1248 QLGADNAPVFN
+1248 
-1259 NRYLQKMWGWEKN
+1259 
-1272 NRSFLSMQRVAQD
+1272 
-1285 RYLLENSI
+1285 
-1293 TEMMMGL
+1293 
-1300 PADSEITLSGDE
+1300 
-1312 LNLIQR
+1312 
-1318 SISDALSSIRYVNDD
+1318 ALSEPSIHSGQEVP
-1333 YVRAFERLK
+1333 LQSK
-1342 SELENLSIT
+1342 
-1351 VQTDQKYGGLFD
+1351 
-1363 KAKMKIK
+1363 
-1370 IGDIG
+1370 GDIDHG
-1375 NIEAE
+1375 NE
-1380 RVSISSFSS
+1380 
-1389 TTFSYNG
+1389 T
-1396 GASNIG
+1396 SN
-1402 LSSSFRAVIND
+1402 
-1413 LVASHRSGAEKSAT
+1413 
-1427 NGRKPLNSEVDF
+1427 
-1439 KRFERVET
+1439 T
-1447 AEGDLLE
+1447 ARLD
-1454 ILGQITHGTSDDALV
+1454 
-1469 TVGVNPDT
+1469 
-1477 LGSSKRRVSVGE
+1477 
-1489 LRTLRQNN
+1489 
-1497 SNPTQSDLQ
+1497 
-1506 LNQAI
+1506 
-1511 KGDST
+1511 
-1516 NDNRGTTESQSNERS
+1516 ERS
-1531 ARQSEVQENEQR
+1531 SPQSEVQENEQR

-1564 EPESA
+1564 ESRRTLP
-1569 LLDSGERSVS
+1569 DSTERSVS
-1579 RDAIERLALDEVDN
+1579 RDAIERLALDEVEN

-1649 SKSQQAAHQELKTLL
+1649 SKSQQVAHQELKTLL

-1718 WQPSEMRDQSRWFAS
+1718 WQPSDMRDQSRWFAS

-1895 NPQYILGEVAQGT
+1895 NPQYILGEVAQGK
-1908 MYRGDENES
+1908 MYRGDESES
-1917 TVNPVS
+1917 TVNPVP

-2158 GLDNVSDSGEVTK
+2158 GLDSVSDSGEVTK

-2185 PESASNVSDAVNYSM
+2185 PESASNVADAVNYSM

-2255 AKYQAAK
+2255 AKYQVAK

-2309 KATVNV
+2309 KAKVTV

-2327 AGGTLSALGS
+2327 AGGSLSALGS

-2493 GSFHKDILK
+2493 GSFHKDVLK

-2818 MEAFNQLKTKEERIA
+2818 MEAFNQLKNKEERIA

-3125 NGELDQFVENS
+3125 NGELDEFVENS

-3196 IELRLETLRK
+3196 IELRLETLRQ

-3213 AEAFTELYRDAQAD
+3213 AEAFTTLYRDAQAD

-3278 KAIIQPAIAAIEQS
+3278 KAIIQPAIAAVEQS

-3457 TVEHNGQRYQTVG
+3457 MVEHNGQRYQTVG

-3556 DSSTIMFSRSTVAG
+3556 DSAASD
-3570 GVKGDAVSETRINR
+3570 GVV
-3584 GLVELWAANV
+3584 
-3594 MRDNPVISAAG
+3594 
-3605 KIVRVVSSESELPD
+3605 
-3619 AVKQEIDKDKSHN
+3619 
-3632 TIKGVLYGK
+3632 
-3641 QVYIVADK
+3641 
-3649 HNDQGSIEQVLL
+3649 
-3661 HELAGHYGLRKLFGD
+3661 
-3676 NIKAELADIRTRLGG
+3676 
-3691 KSGVLKLAKKFNVNL
+3691 
-3706 AHYAT
+3706 
-3711 DYDSRM
+3711 
-3717 KSGELTPEQVDD
+3717 
-3729 LLFDELLAHVSE
+3729 
-3741 MPRMAKPLERMWQKI
+3741 
-3756 RQYLHKLGFTATAGY
+3756 
-3771 TSADLLD
+3771 
-3778 LIQAIRNNLI
+3778 
-3788 ENPDPD
+3788 
-3794 GTGPSPKRKSKPNE
+3794 
-3808 SREDA
+3808 
-3813 AEILFSRTA
+3813 LFSRTSTNA
-3822 KAQGMSADE
+3822 GRTGVKTGKIAGGTTVKRSTIDAVTRTALGKLGLKDFALRFETVDTEADLPDYVKTAIAKNDAQGEVFGLYDTKEHKVWLVAEKHNYASEVEETIFHEVAGHVGLARLLKEGKAQPDMNTLALRLGGLKGIQRLAEKNGVDLAPYLNSAQTLTKANAEEILVQELVAHLAEQQKFATPIQRLLAKVRAMLRSLFGFIYSPEFNNNELLTLVFKAKEQLKAPPPKDKVTRPENNTLFFSRSRSQGVPADTASRSNQMSADE

-3840 VSKIKQAL
+3840 VSTIKQAL

-3870 LRQMGEVSTVID
+3870 LRQMGEVSAVIN

-3898 MVVTQNMLAEEAAKI
+3898 MVATQNMLAEEAAKI
-3913 AEDLSD
+3913 ADDLSD

-3946 EAFQSREEDLKESI
+3946 EAFQSREEELKESI

-4003 ELRPKFARLNAEQK
+4003 ELRPKFALLNAEQK

-4114 SLNSGMKAQFN
+4114 SLNSGMKAKFN

-4137 VLQLVEKANMHTPA
+4137 VLQLVEQANMHTPA

-4217 DSIQKYVHEL
+4217 DSIQKYVHDL

-4234 RVVEELNKR
+4234 RVVEELNRR

-4317 NRPKGQGVLG
+4317 NRPKGQGILG

-4499 ITTAIDAAQEIVG
+4499 ITTAIDAAQEIAG
-4512 DDDEPFDA
+4512 DDDEPFDT

-4720 TTEGLQQ
+4720 TTESLRQ
-4727 SIKTRQRNLS
+4727 SLKVRARKRSIT
-4737 KMQNGIQVNPK
+4737 QNGVQVNPK
-4748 LERLVAE
+4748 MNSLVMQ
-4755 YDFF
+4755 YDYF

>member
-37 APKAPQRNYD
+37 APKVPQRNYD

-98 QDGRDALNSRLFE
+98 QDGRDALNSRIFE

-164 KSMLKKGMTEKAAQA
+164 KSMLKKGMTEKAAQS

-215 MDSSWLADNSEYFQ
+215 MDSSWLADNSEYFR

-289 LGKMGKKGMVAGA
+289 LGKMGKKGVVAGA

-355 LGGPIGAVGGYR
+355 LGGPLGAVGGYR
-367 AKGQPTENTPA
+367 AKGQPTENQPA

-389 EQEIAEQAADEA
+389 EQEIAEQAAEDA

-414 AAMNADEPVL
+414 AAMNAVDPTL

-431 ELLHGAQQRQADN
+431 ELLQGAQQRQADN
-444 GRDAAIRS
+444 GRDAALRT

-459 ALTERGVLPERNA
+459 ALTERGVLSERNA

-484 PTRAAEIEQFL
+484 PIRAAEIEQFL

-503 PELTAQLE
+503 PEWTAQLE

-600 YARRYPQPEKEKA
+600 YARRYPQPEKAKA
-613 TGDQDDGLAQFKSAR
+613 TGDQDDGLARFKSAR
-628 FDRDTALAAIE
+628 FERDTAQAAIE
-639 AKAQESKNVAQ
+639 AKAQESKNAAQ

-673 VHPESGER
+673 MYPESGER

-695 QAQASERQAD
+695 QAQASERQID

-742 IAGKTSRMS
+742 IEGKTSRMS

-787 RRRADYEAN
+787 RSRAEYEAN

-844 GSVLELDGQTSS
+844 GSVLELDRQTSS

-880 AMMNAAALKREAN
+880 AMMNAAALKKEA
-893 APSTQV
+893 STQ
-899 QDENASTDKLSD
+899 S
-911 EDEGY
+911 
-916 VGKLRQTF
+916 VG
-924 RTSTTGANAIN
+924 
-935 RGVFPN
+935 
-941 QKPYESLDDFITSVS
+941 SLD
-956 ASIFHGAHG
+956 
-965 REWRKHNDK
+965 
-974 VTPREL
+974 
-980 ELGKVG
+980 
-986 YARYLEEGGKPFEEA
+986 
-1001 NADAVDTNTEPDIV
+1001 EPDIIR
-1015 QQAKELIREMV
+1015 QAKAVIREV
-1026 EKTGGSLKG
+1026 IDNNGGAKPKLKG
-1035 IRNAYRTKGFTAS
+1035 VREAYRDKGFTA
-1048 DLQKALGGQDVSQFE
+1048 KALQEALGDKSLADFE
-1063 REVKQALLASPEVSK
+1063 RE
-1078 SDELSSNDKANRWQ
+1078 Q
-1092 KPYSTQVKYD
+1092 KESYT
-1102 SVGRVV
+1102 
-1108 ITDSNYDFFQL
+1108 
-1119 TIAKDDGYAIA
+1119 
-1130 YLEVFDNPDSIAGSG
+1130 
-1145 AVTRAYLEGL
+1145 
-1155 RDAKSRDIGWRS
+1155 
-1167 DTIMSD
+1167 
-1173 STEKMYERLIR
+1173 ERL
-1184 MGVPFRFDG
+1184 
-1193 WKYVIDAP
+1193 
-1201 ELTKVGIGNII
+1201 
-1212 KSMGDYPNQ
+1212 S
-1221 KPTQNVKNKTSIE
+1221 
-1234 NIQNELREEIDNNR
+1234 
-1248 QLGADNAPVFN
+1248 
-1259 NRYLQKMWGWEKN
+1259 
-1272 NRSFLSMQRVAQD
+1272 
-1285 RYLLENSI
+1285 
-1293 TEMMMGL
+1293 
-1300 PADSEITLSGDE
+1300 
-1312 LNLIQR
+1312 
-1318 SISDALSSIRYVNDD
+1318 ALSEPSIHSGQEVP
-1333 YVRAFERLK
+1333 LQSK
-1342 SELENLSIT
+1342 
-1351 VQTDQKYGGLFD
+1351 
-1363 KAKMKIK
+1363 
-1370 IGDIG
+1370 GDIDHG
-1375 NIEAE
+1375 NE
-1380 RVSISSFSS
+1380 
-1389 TTFSYNG
+1389 T
-1396 GASNIG
+1396 SN
-1402 LSSSFRAVIND
+1402 
-1413 LVASHRSGAEKSAT
+1413 
-1427 NGRKPLNSEVDF
+1427 
-1439 KRFERVET
+1439 T
-1447 AEGDLLE
+1447 ARLD
-1454 ILGQITHGTSDDALV
+1454 
-1469 TVGVNPDT
+1469 
-1477 LGSSKRRVSVGE
+1477 
-1489 LRTLRQNN
+1489 
-1497 SNPTQSDLQ
+1497 
-1506 LNQAI
+1506 
-1511 KGDST
+1511 
-1516 NDNRGTTESQSNERS
+1516 ERS
-1531 ARQSEVQENEQR
+1531 SPQSEVQENEQR

-1564 EPESA
+1564 ESRRTLP
-1569 LLDSGERSVS
+1569 DSTERSVS

-1616 TQSGMPATLEQKKV
+1616 SQSGMSATLEQKKV

-1649 SKSQQAAHQELKTLL
+1649 SKAQQAAHQELTTLL

-1718 WQPSEMRDQSRWFAS
+1718 WQPSDMRDQSRWFAS

-1869 ETAKNTVWTDVD
+1869 ETAKNTVWTDVG

-1895 NPQYILGEVAQGT
+1895 NPQYILGEVAQGK
-1908 MYRGDENES
+1908 MYRGDESES

-2058 LTGQQSK
+2058 LTGQQSQ
-2065 NQALSALDDAID
+2065 NQALNALDDAID

-2087 KLKAMLTIR
+2087 KLKAILTIR

-2123 YDEFAQAFA
+2123 YDEFAKAFA

-2158 GLDNVSDSGEVTK
+2158 GLDSVSDSGEVTK

-2309 KATVNV
+2309 KATVTV

-2327 AGGTLSALGS
+2327 AGGSLSALGS

-2609 NADQIGFSFGDLGVD
+2609 NADQIGFTFGDLGVD

-2645 VVGMNDPKGS
+2645 VVGMNDPKGN

-2690 VYTMMYYLGHDTLKE
+2690 VYTMMYYLGHDTLKD

-2818 MEAFNQLKTKEERIA
+2818 MEAFNQLKTKEERTA

-3196 IELRLETLRK
+3196 IELRLETLRQ

-3213 AEAFTELYRDAQAD
+3213 AQAFTELYRDAQAD

-3278 KAIIQPAIAAIEQS
+3278 KSIIQPAIAAVEQS

-3309 DVDYFTHE
+3309 DVDYLTHE

-3545 EIGSPVDEPSG
+3545 EIGSPVDEPS
-3556 DSSTIMFSRSTVAG
+3556 
-3570 GVKGDAVSETRINR
+3570 
-3584 GLVELWAANV
+3584 
-3594 MRDNPVISAAG
+3594 RDSAASDG
-3605 KIVRVVSSESELPD
+3605 VV
-3619 AVKQEIDKDKSHN
+3619 
-3632 TIKGVLYGK
+3632 
-3641 QVYIVADK
+3641 
-3649 HNDQGSIEQVLL
+3649 
-3661 HELAGHYGLRKLFGD
+3661 
-3676 NIKAELADIRTRLGG
+3676 
-3691 KSGVLKLAKKFNVNL
+3691 
-3706 AHYAT
+3706 
-3711 DYDSRM
+3711 
-3717 KSGELTPEQVDD
+3717 
-3729 LLFDELLAHVSE
+3729 
-3741 MPRMAKPLERMWQKI
+3741 
-3756 RQYLHKLGFTATAGY
+3756 
-3771 TSADLLD
+3771 
-3778 LIQAIRNNLI
+3778 
-3788 ENPDPD
+3788 
-3794 GTGPSPKRKSKPNE
+3794 
-3808 SREDA
+3808 
-3813 AEILFSRTA
+3813 LFSRTSTNA
-3822 KAQGMSADE
+3822 GRTGVKTGKIAGGITVKRSTIDAVTRTALGKLGLKDFTLRFETVDTEADLPDYVKTAIAKNDARGEVYGLYDTKEHKVWLVAEKHNYASEVEETIFHEVAGHVGLARLLKEGKAQPDMNTLALRLGGIKGIQRLAEKNGVDLAPYLNSAQTLTKADAEEILVQELVAHLAEQQKFATPIQRLLAKVRGMLRSLFGFIYSPEFNNNELLTLVFKAKEQLKAPPPKDKVTRPENNTLFFSRSRSQGVPADTASTSNQMSADE

-3870 LRQMGEVSTVID
+3870 LRQMGEVSSVID

-3898 MVVTQNMLAEEAAKI
+3898 MVVTQNMLAEEAAKM

-3919 WAKANPKEAD
+3919 WAKANQKEAD

-4202 QQARLDHMDILDNHL
+4202 QQARLDHIDILDNHL

-4317 NRPKGQGVLG
+4317 NRPKGQGILG

-4499 ITTAIDAAQEIVG
+4499 ISTAIEAAQEIVG

-4592 QGLSDISNDQF
+4592 QGLADISNDQF

-4698 MKSVMVKI
+4698 MKAMMVKI

-4727 SIKTRQRNLS
+4727 SIKMRLRNIS
-4737 KMQNGIQVNPK
+4737 KTQNGIRLNPK

>member
-74 FLGVGESFRDLMSS
+74 FLGVGEGFRDLMSS
-88 GSDYLQESMT
+88 GSHYLQESMT
-98 QDGRDALNSRLFE
+98 QDGRDALNSRIFE

-201 LGGASMDARDAVMQ
+201 LDGASMDARDAVMQ
-215 MDSSWLADNSEYFQ
+215 MDSSLLADNSEYFQ

-289 LGKMGKKGMVAGA
+289 LGKMGKKGIVAGA

-355 LGGPIGAVGGYR
+355 LGGPLGAVGGYR

-378 QTNPQNVSDTQ
+378 QTNSQNVSDTQ
-389 EQEIAEQAADEA
+389 EQEIAEQAAEDA
-401 QAMPNNGDAPAQT
+401 QAMPNNGDVPAQT
-414 AAMNADEPVL
+414 AAMNAPEPVL

-431 ELLHGAQQRQADN
+431 ELLQGAQQRQTN
-444 GRDAAIRS
+444 NSRDAAIRS

-472 YQETIEMARAVD
+472 YQETIDMARAVD

-503 PELTAQLE
+503 PELTEQLE
-511 REYESLAQKG
+511 LEYESLAQKG

-639 AKAQESKNVAQ
+639 AKAQESKNAAQ

-705 LDARR
+705 HDARR

-773 QNHEKRLAAYEEAA
+773 QNHEKRLAAYEDAA

-813 FVSDTEART
+813 FVSDTEARA

-836 ALVDASPQ
+836 ALVDAAPQ

-867 VRNLANKFVGKTA
+867 VRNLANQFVGKTA
-880 AMMNAAALKREAN
+880 AMMNAAALKKEA
-893 APSTQV
+893 STQ
-899 QDENASTDKLSD
+899 S
-911 EDEGY
+911 
-916 VGKLRQTF
+916 VG
-924 RTSTTGANAIN
+924 
-935 RGVFPN
+935 
-941 QKPYESLDDFITSVS
+941 SLD
-956 ASIFHGAHG
+956 
-965 REWRKHNDK
+965 
-974 VTPREL
+974 
-980 ELGKVG
+980 
-986 YARYLEEGGKPFEEA
+986 
-1001 NADAVDTNTEPDIV
+1001 EPDIIR
-1015 QQAKELIREMV
+1015 QAKAVIHEVIDNN
-1026 EKTGGSLKG
+1026 GGAKPKLKG
-1035 IRNAYRTKGFTAS
+1035 VREAYRDKGFTA
-1048 DLQKALGGQDVSQFE
+1048 KALQEALGDKSLADFE
-1063 REVKQALLASPEVSK
+1063 REQKERY
-1078 SDELSSNDKANRWQ
+1078 SDKLS
-1092 KPYSTQVKYD
+1092 
-1102 SVGRVV
+1102 
-1108 ITDSNYDFFQL
+1108 
-1119 TIAKDDGYAIA
+1119 
-1130 YLEVFDNPDSIAGSG
+1130 
-1145 AVTRAYLEGL
+1145 
-1155 RDAKSRDIGWRS
+1155 
-1167 DTIMSD
+1167 
-1173 STEKMYERLIR
+1173 
-1184 MGVPFRFDG
+1184 
-1193 WKYVIDAP
+1193 
-1201 ELTKVGIGNII
+1201 
-1212 KSMGDYPNQ
+1212 
-1221 KPTQNVKNKTSIE
+1221 
-1234 NIQNELREEIDNNR
+1234 
-1248 QLGADNAPVFN
+1248 
-1259 NRYLQKMWGWEKN
+1259 
-1272 NRSFLSMQRVAQD
+1272 
-1285 RYLLENSI
+1285 
-1293 TEMMMGL
+1293 
-1300 PADSEITLSGDE
+1300 
-1312 LNLIQR
+1312 
-1318 SISDALSSIRYVNDD
+1318 ALSEPSIHSGQEVP
-1333 YVRAFERLK
+1333 LQSK
-1342 SELENLSIT
+1342 
-1351 VQTDQKYGGLFD
+1351 
-1363 KAKMKIK
+1363 
-1370 IGDIG
+1370 GDIDHG
-1375 NIEAE
+1375 NE
-1380 RVSISSFSS
+1380 
-1389 TTFSYNG
+1389 T
-1396 GASNIG
+1396 SN
-1402 LSSSFRAVIND
+1402 
-1413 LVASHRSGAEKSAT
+1413 
-1427 NGRKPLNSEVDF
+1427 
-1439 KRFERVET
+1439 T
-1447 AEGDLLE
+1447 ARLD
-1454 ILGQITHGTSDDALV
+1454 
-1469 TVGVNPDT
+1469 
-1477 LGSSKRRVSVGE
+1477 
-1489 LRTLRQNN
+1489 
-1497 SNPTQSDLQ
+1497 
-1506 LNQAI
+1506 
-1511 KGDST
+1511 
-1516 NDNRGTTESQSNERS
+1516 ERS
-1531 ARQSEVQENEQR
+1531 SPQSEVQENEQR

-1564 EPESA
+1564 ESRRTLP
-1569 LLDSGERSVS
+1569 DSTERSVS

-1649 SKSQQAAHQELKTLL
+1649 SKAQQAAHQELKTLL

-1718 WQPSEMRDQSRWFAS
+1718 WQPSDMRDQSRWFAS

-1797 FIAKSSKLLH
+1797 FIAKSAKLLH

-2046 LKESAVKAVLAY
+2046 LKDSAVKAVLAY

-2087 KLKAMLTIR
+2087 KLKAILTIR

-2123 YDEFAQAFA
+2123 YDEFAKAFA

-2158 GLDNVSDSGEVTK
+2158 GLDNVSESGEVTK

-2185 PESASNVSDAVNYSM
+2185 PESASNVADAVNYSM

-2255 AKYQAAK
+2255 AKYRAAQD
-2262 SAGLDTNVKLLEAVL
+2262 AGLETNEKLLEAVI

-2309 KATVNV
+2309 KAKVNV

-2327 AGGTLSALGS
+2327 AGGSLSALGS

-2818 MEAFNQLKTKEERIA
+2818 MEAFNQLKTKEERTA

-3087 GKPEDFEVELIAY
+3087 GKPEDFEIELIAY

-3196 IELRLETLRK
+3196 IELRLETLRQ

-3213 AEAFTELYRDAQAD
+3213 AQAFTELYRDAQAD

-3278 KAIIQPAIAAIEQS
+3278 KAIIQLAIAAVEQS
-3292 RRWQGEIKLG
+3292 RCWQGEIKLG

-3439 TLRKVKRSTFD
+3439 KLRKVKRSTFD

-3485 ALDANGDY
+3485 ALDANGNY

-3530 AKARHEARQIEEAKR
+3530 AKARQVEEAKR
-3545 EIGSPVDEPSG
+3545 EIGSPLDEPSG
-3556 DSSTIMFSRSTVAG
+3556 DSAASD
-3570 GVKGDAVSETRINR
+3570 GVV
-3584 GLVELWAANV
+3584 
-3594 MRDNPVISAAG
+3594 
-3605 KIVRVVSSESELPD
+3605 
-3619 AVKQEIDKDKSHN
+3619 
-3632 TIKGVLYGK
+3632 
-3641 QVYIVADK
+3641 
-3649 HNDQGSIEQVLL
+3649 
-3661 HELAGHYGLRKLFGD
+3661 
-3676 NIKAELADIRTRLGG
+3676 
-3691 KSGVLKLAKKFNVNL
+3691 
-3706 AHYAT
+3706 
-3711 DYDSRM
+3711 
-3717 KSGELTPEQVDD
+3717 
-3729 LLFDELLAHVSE
+3729 
-3741 MPRMAKPLERMWQKI
+3741 
-3756 RQYLHKLGFTATAGY
+3756 
-3771 TSADLLD
+3771 
-3778 LIQAIRNNLI
+3778 
-3788 ENPDPD
+3788 
-3794 GTGPSPKRKSKPNE
+3794 
-3808 SREDA
+3808 
-3813 AEILFSRTA
+3813 LFSRTSTNA
-3822 KAQGMSADE
+3822 GRTGVKTGKIAGGITVKRSTIDAVTRTALGKLGLKDFTLRFETVDTEADLPDYVKTAIAKNDAQGEVYGLYDTKEHKVWLVAEKHNYASEVEETIFHEVAGHVGLARLLKEGKAQPDINTLALRLGGIKGIQRFAEQNGVDLTPYLNSAQTLTKADAEEVLVHELVAHLAEQQKFATPIQRLLAKVRGMLRSLFGFIYSPEFNNNELLTLVFKAKEQLKTPPPKDKVTRPENDALFFSRSRAQGTPADTASTSNQMSADE

-3919 WAKANPKEAD
+3919 WAKANQKEAD

-4137 VLQLVEKANMHTPA
+4137 VLQLVEQANMHTPA

-4317 NRPKGQGVLG
+4317 NRPKGQGILG

-4499 ITTAIDAAQEIVG
+4499 ITTAIDAAQEIAG

-4625 NEGGVTTKNGDEIV
+4625 NEGGVTTKNGDEVV

-4698 MKSVMVKI
+4698 MKAMMVKI

-4720 TTEGLQQ
+4720 TTEILRQ
-4727 SIKTRQRNLS
+4727 SLKVRARKRSIT
-4737 KMQNGIQVNPK
+4737 QNGVQVNPK
-4748 LERLVAE
+4748 MNSLVMQ
-4755 YDFF
+4755 YDYF

>member
-98 QDGRDALNSRLFE
+98 QDGRDALNSRIFE

-327 TNEVTGQEIDPTTG
+327 TNEVTGQETDPTTG

-367 AKGQPTENTPA
+367 AKEQPKENKRA

-401 QAMPNNGDAPAQT
+401 QAMPNNGDVPAQT
-414 AAMNADEPVL
+414 AAMNAVDPTL

-431 ELLHGAQQRQADN
+431 ELLQGAQQRQTDN
-444 GRDAAIRS
+444 SRDAAIRS

-472 YQETIEMARAVD
+472 YQETIDMARAVD

-495 KSEEADQN
+495 KSEEAEQN

-585 DRNKPELLERMVELE
+585 DRNKPELLDRMVELE
-600 YARRYPQPEKEKA
+600 YARRYPQPEKAKA
-613 TGDQDDGLAQFKSAR
+613 TGDPDNGLAQFKSAR
-628 FDRDTALAAIE
+628 FDRDTAQAAIE
-639 AKAQESKNVAQ
+639 AKAQESKNAAQ

-663 SPDENPAWFG
+663 SPDDNPAWFG

-773 QNHEKRLAAYEEAA
+773 QNHEKRLAAYEDAA
-787 RRRADYEAN
+787 RRRAEYEAN

-867 VRNLANKFVGKTA
+867 VRNLANQFVGKTA
-880 AMMNAAALKREAN
+880 AMMNAAALKKEASTQSVGSLDEPNIIRQAKAVIREVIDNNGGAKPKLKGVREAYRDKGFT
-893 APSTQV
+893 AKALQEALGDKSLADFEREQK
-899 QDENASTDKLSD
+899 ESYTDKLS
-911 EDEGY
+911 
-916 VGKLRQTF
+916 
-924 RTSTTGANAIN
+924 
-935 RGVFPN
+935 
-941 QKPYESLDDFITSVS
+941 
-956 ASIFHGAHG
+956 
-965 REWRKHNDK
+965 
-974 VTPREL
+974 
-980 ELGKVG
+980 
-986 YARYLEEGGKPFEEA
+986 
-1001 NADAVDTNTEPDIV
+1001 
-1015 QQAKELIREMV
+1015 
-1026 EKTGGSLKG
+1026 
-1035 IRNAYRTKGFTAS
+1035 
-1048 DLQKALGGQDVSQFE
+1048 
-1063 REVKQALLASPEVSK
+1063 
-1078 SDELSSNDKANRWQ
+1078 
-1092 KPYSTQVKYD
+1092 
-1102 SVGRVV
+1102 
-1108 ITDSNYDFFQL
+1108 
-1119 TIAKDDGYAIA
+1119 
-1130 YLEVFDNPDSIAGSG
+1130 
-1145 AVTRAYLEGL
+1145 
-1155 RDAKSRDIGWRS
+1155 
-1167 DTIMSD
+1167 
-1173 STEKMYERLIR
+1173 
-1184 MGVPFRFDG
+1184 
-1193 WKYVIDAP
+1193 
-1201 ELTKVGIGNII
+1201 
-1212 KSMGDYPNQ
+1212 
-1221 KPTQNVKNKTSIE
+1221 
-1234 NIQNELREEIDNNR
+1234 
-1248 QLGADNAPVFN
+1248 
-1259 NRYLQKMWGWEKN
+1259 
-1272 NRSFLSMQRVAQD
+1272 
-1285 RYLLENSI
+1285 
-1293 TEMMMGL
+1293 
-1300 PADSEITLSGDE
+1300 
-1312 LNLIQR
+1312 
-1318 SISDALSSIRYVNDD
+1318 ALSEPSIHSGQEVP
-1333 YVRAFERLK
+1333 LQSK
-1342 SELENLSIT
+1342 
-1351 VQTDQKYGGLFD
+1351 
-1363 KAKMKIK
+1363 
-1370 IGDIG
+1370 GDIDHG
-1375 NIEAE
+1375 NE
-1380 RVSISSFSS
+1380 
-1389 TTFSYNG
+1389 T
-1396 GASNIG
+1396 SN
-1402 LSSSFRAVIND
+1402 
-1413 LVASHRSGAEKSAT
+1413 
-1427 NGRKPLNSEVDF
+1427 
-1439 KRFERVET
+1439 T
-1447 AEGDLLE
+1447 ARLD
-1454 ILGQITHGTSDDALV
+1454 
-1469 TVGVNPDT
+1469 
-1477 LGSSKRRVSVGE
+1477 
-1489 LRTLRQNN
+1489 
-1497 SNPTQSDLQ
+1497 
-1506 LNQAI
+1506 
-1511 KGDST
+1511 
-1516 NDNRGTTESQSNERS
+1516 ERS
-1531 ARQSEVQENEQR
+1531 SPQSEVQENEQR

-1564 EPESA
+1564 ESRRTLP
-1569 LLDSGERSVS
+1569 DSTERSVS

-1649 SKSQQAAHQELKTLL
+1649 SKSQQAAHQELKMLL

-1760 PFKHGVFSLAIGNPP
+1760 PFKNGVFSLAIGNPP

-1895 NPQYILGEVAQGT
+1895 NPQYILGEVAQGK
-1908 MYRGDENES
+1908 MYRGDESES

-1982 GDDHPTNGAQVYEVT
+1982 GDDHPTKGAQVYEVT

-2058 LTGQQSK
+2058 LNRQQSK
-2065 NQALSALDDAID
+2065 NQTLNALDDAID

-2147 NLLDGDTGIEA
+2147 SLLDGDTGIEA
-2158 GLDNVSDSGEVTK
+2158 GLDSVSDSGEVTK

-2315 NRHIGAISVLGE
+2315 NRHIGAISVMGE
-2327 AGGTLSALGS
+2327 AGGSLSALGS

-2601 EKEEALSK
+2601 EKEE
-2609 NADQIGFSFGDLGVD
+2609 
-2624 YLVVDE
+2624 
-2630 AHEFKN
+2630 
-2636 LTYATRTDR
+2636 
-2645 VVGMNDPKGS
+2645 
-2655 EKALDLLI
+2655 
-2663 KTRSIQGLENGGVTF
+2663 
-2678 MTGTPISNSLVE
+2678 
-2690 VYTMMYYLGHDTLKE
+2690 
-2705 LKMSF
+2705 
-2710 YDAFAG
+2710 
-2716 SFFNTEITLEYT
+2716 
-2728 PTGTVKERSV
+2728 
-2738 LKGLNNM
+2738 
-2745 QQLSTLYRQFADVI
+2745 
-2759 TQKDMVNIFRQDVE
+2759 
-2773 AKNKATGENKATRF
+2773 
-2787 PIPNIKGGKRQLNI
+2787 
-2801 APATEAQRE
+2801 
-2810 YNDYLIAR
+2810 
-2818 MEAFNQLKTKEERIA
+2818 
-2833 YAKIDNPLW
+2833 
-2842 VLTDAKKASLDVR
+2842 
-2855 LVDPTAQRDPT
+2855 
-2866 GKVARAAER
+2866 
-2875 IKSIYDQWQD
+2875 
-2885 DKGTQLVFS
+2885 
-2894 DMGTPAKYAIATV
+2894 
-2907 KSDLKSLAETV
+2907 
-2918 LGKGKAAAFIS
+2918 
-2929 SRLEIYE
+2929 
-2936 GEMPYSQTLKELVDK
+2936 
-2951 VNAQAETG
+2951 
-2959 EIDADQYEKL
+2959 
-2969 EEQIRE
+2969 
-2975 LTASTMTADTGF
+2975 
-2987 SVYDDLKASLMEKGI
+2987 
-3002 PDDEIA
+3002 
-3008 FIHDYN
+3008 
-3014 TTLKKEALFDRVR
+3014 
-3027 RGEVRVLIGS
+3027 
-3037 SMKMGAGTNVQNRL
+3037 
-3051 VALHHMDAPWRP
+3051 
-3063 SDMEQ
+3063 
-3068 REGRI
+3068 
-3073 VRQGNEFYQRAANA
+3073 
-3087 GKPEDFEVELIAY
+3087 
-3100 TTQGSS
+3100 
-3106 DPVMWQILE
+3106 
-3115 RKAGAIEQFR
+3115 
-3125 NGELDQFVENS
+3125 
-3136 NSDADSYAEFKA
+3136 
-3148 ASTGNPIYR
+3148 
-3157 LKLESDAKLLDLDSS
+3157 
-3172 YTAQASSIGAAK
+3172 
-3184 RFVERFDDEKAA
+3184 
-3196 IELRLETLRK
+3196 
-3206 ADITEFD
+3206 
-3213 AEAFTELYRDAQAD
+3213 
-3227 YLAADNEYDAA
+3227 
-3238 MAIYSELDAKT
+3238 
-3249 RKERGLK
+3249 
-3256 KPQKPKR
+3256 
-3263 PMIHEL
+3263 
-3269 DDEYSIELN
+3269 
-3278 KAIIQPAIAAIEQS
+3278 
-3292 RRWQGEIKLG
+3292 
-3302 KQLGLVM
+3302 
-3309 DVDYFTHE
+3309 
-3317 GTKTPLI
+3317 
-3324 DVRLVD
+3324 
-3330 GKGKTIDYMARGMQ
+3330 
-3344 SSSIVQSPKLM
+3344 
-3355 NALHLNAIATALNGE
+3355 
-3370 QERFERKLQSLQST
+3370 
-3384 LKDSRQIAKM
+3384 
-3394 DITALKQ
+3394 
-3401 ELDEAKS
+3401 
-3408 RNLWLSVEASMA
+3408 
-3420 DIKEELRRSETP
+3420 
-3432 NKFVDRE
+3432 
-3439 TLRKVKRSTFD
+3439 
-3450 PNSIRPE
+3450 
-3457 TVEHNGQRYQTVG
+3457 
-3470 VRIPYPG
+3470 
-3477 WQYDSVMP
+3477 
-3485 ALDANGDY
+3485 
-3493 VHLLLSHNSKVGEAP
+3493 
-3508 VLSEVI
+3508 
-3514 PQPTQTPK
+3514 
-3522 AEYAFLAE
+3522 
-3530 AKARHEARQIEEAKR
+3530 
-3545 EIGSPVDEPSG
+3545 
-3556 DSSTIMFSRSTVAG
+3556 
-3570 GVKGDAVSETRINR
+3570 
-3584 GLVELWAANV
+3584 
-3594 MRDNPVISAAG
+3594 
-3605 KIVRVVSSESELPD
+3605 
-3619 AVKQEIDKDKSHN
+3619 
-3632 TIKGVLYGK
+3632 
-3641 QVYIVADK
+3641 
-3649 HNDQGSIEQVLL
+3649 
-3661 HELAGHYGLRKLFGD
+3661 
-3676 NIKAELADIRTRLGG
+3676 
-3691 KSGVLKLAKKFNVNL
+3691 
-3706 AHYAT
+3706 
-3711 DYDSRM
+3711 
-3717 KSGELTPEQVDD
+3717 
-3729 LLFDELLAHVSE
+3729 
-3741 MPRMAKPLERMWQKI
+3741 
-3756 RQYLHKLGFTATAGY
+3756 
-3771 TSADLLD
+3771 
-3778 LIQAIRNNLI
+3778 
-3788 ENPDPD
+3788 
-3794 GTGPSPKRKSKPNE
+3794 
-3808 SREDA
+3808 
-3813 AEILFSRTA
+3813 
-3822 KAQGMSADE
+3822 
-3831 ALAQKQNAL
+3831 
-3840 VSKIKQAL
+3840 
-3848 YGAPV
+3848 
-3853 IGQSLDAL
+3853 
-3861 GRNKYAMLT
+3861 
-3870 LRQMGEVSTVID
+3870 
-3882 KPLGK
+3882 
-3887 MIDAYQDEINS
+3887 
-3898 MVVTQNMLAEEAAKI
+3898 
-3913 AEDLSD
+3913 
-3919 WAKANPKEAD
+3919 
-3929 ELFAFA
+3929 
-3935 HEATLADVDPS
+3935 
-3946 EAFQSREEDLKESI
+3946 
-3960 AKQERILKEE
+3960 
-3970 GGLNSERG
+3970 
-3978 SKAWKTLQEERELL
+3978 
-3992 KQEPNRRKRHV
+3992 
-4003 ELRPKFARLNAEQK
+4003 
-4017 RRYRQMRDHYRAQS
+4017 
-4031 ERMNKAL
+4031 
-4038 EENIVRAVFDAK
+4038 
-4050 IRKAMLAELRQ
+4050 
-4061 RHERAAKG
+4061 
-4069 LYFPLSRH
+4069 
-4077 GDYWIDF
+4077 
-4084 ADENGERQFM
+4084 
-4094 MFETKG
+4094 
-4100 EMELAAEKLRKAGF
+4100 
-4114 SLNSGMKAQFN
+4114 
-4125 AVQKASLPFVAD
+4125 
-4137 VLQLVEKANMHTPA
+4137 
-4151 KESLSDEIYQMY
+4151 
-4163 LRTLPARSMRR
+4163 
-4174 NFIHRKGVA
+4174 
-4183 GFSQDAVR
+4183 
-4191 ALADQGFRQSR
+4191 
-4202 QQARLDHMDILDNHL
+4202 
-4217 DSIQKYVHEL
+4217 
-4227 PNNVEAD
+4227 
-4234 RVVEELNKR
+4234 
-4243 HEWVRNP
+4243 
-4250 SRAGWAQKLTSLGF
+4250 
-4264 VWMLGLTPA
+4264 
-4273 AALVNL
+4273 
-4279 TQNLQVA
+4279 
-4286 LPILGSRYGMA
+4286 
-4297 ESSKMMSQA
+4297 
-4306 TAQYL
+4306 
-4311 KAAFTR
+4311 
-4317 NRPKGQGVLG
+4317 
-4327 SVLTGGE
+4327 
-4334 KEAMRRAVA
+4334 
-4343 QGVIDVTQAADL
+4343 
-4355 AGLAENPNAKYS
+4355 
-4367 GTWNKAMNIIGW
+4367 
-4379 AFHHAE
+4379 
-4385 VFNREVTYIAA
+4385 
-4396 YRLAMKKHGD
+4396 
-4406 HEKAI
+4406 
-4411 ADAIKD
+4411 
-4417 TWDSHF
+4417 
-4423 DYSSINRARFM
+4423 
-4434 QSDMAAVALQFKQYS
+4434 
-4449 QNMTYYLWA
+4449 
-4458 NLAKALKGETPEVKS
+4458 
-4473 MARKQLLG
+4473 
-4481 TLAST
+4481 
-4486 FFIGGAGA
+4486 
-4494 LPLWA
+4494 
-4499 ITTAIDAAQEIVG
+4499 
-4512 DDDEPFDA
+4512 
-4520 ETELKRMLAEAF
+4520 
-4532 GKENA
+4532 
-4537 ALIWHGALPSISGR
+4537 
-4551 ISLNDLW
+4551 
-4558 VRSINR
+4558 
-4564 DVDASTAY
+4564 
-4572 VEYMKQALGPVLGG
+4572 
-4586 IGVSWA
+4586 
-4592 QGLSDISNDQF
+4592 
-4603 ARGIERIPP
+4603 
-4612 KAIKD
+4612 
-4617 VLKTARYI
+4617 
-4625 NEGGVTTKNGDEIV
+4625 
-4639 SDLTAFELLG
+4639 
-4649 QASGFAIGRANLQY
+4649 
-4663 DENNAIKNYET
+4663 
-4674 FIVKRRQ
+4674 
-4681 SLMNAYYTA
+4681 
-4690 YRLKDGEA
+4690 
-4698 MKSVMVKI
+4698 
-4706 RKFNQSQYGKRNPI
+4706 
-4720 TTEGLQQ
+4720 
-4727 SIKTRQRNLS
+4727 
-4737 KMQNGIQVNPK
+4737 
-4748 LERLVAE
+4748 
-4755 YDFF
+4755 

>member
-10 ELSPKSTINAS
+10 ELSLKSTINAT

-74 FLGVGESFRDLMSS
+74 FLGVGEGFRDLMSS

-179 VADKAISRMAAT
+179 VADKTISRMAAT
-191 GAGATGVGTS
+191 SAGATGVGTS

-289 LGKMGKKGMVAGA
+289 LGKMGKKGVVAVA

-341 ALVDGLEGAVIGGA
+341 ALVDGLEGAVIGAA
-355 LGGPIGAVGGYR
+355 LGGPLGAVGGYR

-389 EQEIAEQAADEA
+389 EQEIAEQAADDA
-401 QAMPNNGDAPAQT
+401 QAMPHNGDAPAQT
-414 AAMNADEPVL
+414 AATNADEPVL

-431 ELLHGAQQRQADN
+431 ELLQGAQQRQADN

-484 PTRAAEIEQFL
+484 PIRAAEIEQFL

-511 REYESLAQKG
+511 LEYESLAQKG

-534 HRQNQNRLDMAKREK
+534 RRQNQNRLDMAKREK

-585 DRNKPELLERMVELE
+585 DRNKPELLERMVELG

-613 TGDQDDGLAQFKSAR
+613 TGDQDDGLARFKSAR
-628 FDRDTALAAIE
+628 FDRDTAQAAIE
-639 AKAQESKNVAQ
+639 AKAQESKNAAQ

-663 SPDENPAWFG
+663 SPDENSASFG

-695 QAQASERQAD
+695 QAQASERQID

-732 GKKPIRDFAG
+732 GKKPISDFAG
-742 IAGKTSRMS
+742 IEGKTSRMS

-766 DAVLAEF
+766 DAVLAKF

-844 GSVLELDGQTSS
+844 GSVLELDGQTRS

-880 AMMNAAALKREAN
+880 AMMNAAALKEEASTQSVGSLDEPNIIRQAKAVIREVIDNNGGAKPKLKGVREAYRDKGFT
-893 APSTQV
+893 AKALQEALGDKSLADFEREQK
-899 QDENASTDKLSD
+899 ESYTDKLS
-911 EDEGY
+911 
-916 VGKLRQTF
+916 
-924 RTSTTGANAIN
+924 
-935 RGVFPN
+935 
-941 QKPYESLDDFITSVS
+941 
-956 ASIFHGAHG
+956 
-965 REWRKHNDK
+965 
-974 VTPREL
+974 
-980 ELGKVG
+980 
-986 YARYLEEGGKPFEEA
+986 
-1001 NADAVDTNTEPDIV
+1001 
-1015 QQAKELIREMV
+1015 
-1026 EKTGGSLKG
+1026 
-1035 IRNAYRTKGFTAS
+1035 
-1048 DLQKALGGQDVSQFE
+1048 
-1063 REVKQALLASPEVSK
+1063 
-1078 SDELSSNDKANRWQ
+1078 
-1092 KPYSTQVKYD
+1092 
-1102 SVGRVV
+1102 
-1108 ITDSNYDFFQL
+1108 
-1119 TIAKDDGYAIA
+1119 
-1130 YLEVFDNPDSIAGSG
+1130 
-1145 AVTRAYLEGL
+1145 
-1155 RDAKSRDIGWRS
+1155 
-1167 DTIMSD
+1167 
-1173 STEKMYERLIR
+1173 
-1184 MGVPFRFDG
+1184 
-1193 WKYVIDAP
+1193 
-1201 ELTKVGIGNII
+1201 
-1212 KSMGDYPNQ
+1212 
-1221 KPTQNVKNKTSIE
+1221 
-1234 NIQNELREEIDNNR
+1234 
-1248 QLGADNAPVFN
+1248 
-1259 NRYLQKMWGWEKN
+1259 
-1272 NRSFLSMQRVAQD
+1272 
-1285 RYLLENSI
+1285 
-1293 TEMMMGL
+1293 
-1300 PADSEITLSGDE
+1300 
-1312 LNLIQR
+1312 
-1318 SISDALSSIRYVNDD
+1318 ALSESSIHSGQEVP
-1333 YVRAFERLK
+1333 LQSK
-1342 SELENLSIT
+1342 
-1351 VQTDQKYGGLFD
+1351 
-1363 KAKMKIK
+1363 
-1370 IGDIG
+1370 GDIDHG
-1375 NIEAE
+1375 NE
-1380 RVSISSFSS
+1380 
-1389 TTFSYNG
+1389 T
-1396 GASNIG
+1396 SN
-1402 LSSSFRAVIND
+1402 
-1413 LVASHRSGAEKSAT
+1413 
-1427 NGRKPLNSEVDF
+1427 
-1439 KRFERVET
+1439 T
-1447 AEGDLLE
+1447 ARLD
-1454 ILGQITHGTSDDALV
+1454 
-1469 TVGVNPDT
+1469 
-1477 LGSSKRRVSVGE
+1477 
-1489 LRTLRQNN
+1489 
-1497 SNPTQSDLQ
+1497 
-1506 LNQAI
+1506 
-1511 KGDST
+1511 
-1516 NDNRGTTESQSNERS
+1516 ERS
-1531 ARQSEVQENEQR
+1531 SPQSEVQENEQR

-1564 EPESA
+1564 ESRRTLP
-1569 LLDSGERSVS
+1569 DSTERSVS

-1604 ANIAAIRLMKDL
+1604 ANIAAIRLIKDL

-1760 PFKHGVFSLAIGNPP
+1760 PFKNGVFSLAIGNPP

-1895 NPQYILGEVAQGT
+1895 NPQYILGEVAQGK
-1908 MYRGDENES
+1908 MYRGDESES

-1982 GDDHPTNGAQVYEVT
+1982 GDDHPTKGAQVYEVT

-2006 WLMSRAR
+2006 WLMSRTR

-2058 LTGQQSK
+2058 LNGQQSK
-2065 NQALSALDDAID
+2065 NQTLNALDDAID

-2123 YDEFAQAFA
+2123 YDAFAQAFA

-2147 NLLDGDTGIEA
+2147 SLLDGDTGIEA
-2158 GLDNVSDSGEVTK
+2158 GLDSVSDSGEVTK

-2185 PESASNVSDAVNYSM
+2185 PESASNVADAVNYSM

-2255 AKYQAAK
+2255 VKYQAAK
-2262 SAGLDTNVKLLEAVL
+2262 SAGLDTNVKLLEAVI

-2292 TWIDSDV
+2292 TWIDADV

-2309 KATVNV
+2309 KAKVNV

-2493 GSFHKDILK
+2493 GSFHKDILT

-2570 EAKAEAKQSG
+2570 DAKAEAKQSG

-2609 NADQIGFSFGDLGVD
+2609 NADQIGFTFGDLGVD

-2690 VYTMMYYLGHDTLKE
+2690 VYTMMYYLGHDTLKD

-2894 DMGTPAKYAIATV
+2894 DMGTPAKYAVATV
-2907 KSDLKSLAETV
+2907 KSDLKNLAETV

-2951 VNAQAETG
+2951 VNAQAETS

-3196 IELRLETLRK
+3196 IELRLETLRQ

-3213 AEAFTELYRDAQAD
+3213 AEAFTTLYRDAQAD
-3227 YLAADNEYDAA
+3227 YLATDNEYDAA

-3278 KAIIQPAIAAIEQS
+3278 KAIIQPAIAAVEQS

-3317 GTKTPLI
+3317 GSKTPLI

-3355 NALHLNAIATALNGE
+3355 SALHLNAIATALNGE

-3401 ELDEAKS
+3401 EVEEAKS

-3457 TVEHNGQRYQTVG
+3457 TVEHNGQHYQTVG

-3485 ALDANGDY
+3485 ALNANGDY

-3545 EIGSPVDEPSG
+3545 EIGSPVDEPS
-3556 DSSTIMFSRSTVAG
+3556 
-3570 GVKGDAVSETRINR
+3570 
-3584 GLVELWAANV
+3584 
-3594 MRDNPVISAAG
+3594 RDSAASDG
-3605 KIVRVVSSESELPD
+3605 VV
-3619 AVKQEIDKDKSHN
+3619 
-3632 TIKGVLYGK
+3632 
-3641 QVYIVADK
+3641 
-3649 HNDQGSIEQVLL
+3649 
-3661 HELAGHYGLRKLFGD
+3661 
-3676 NIKAELADIRTRLGG
+3676 
-3691 KSGVLKLAKKFNVNL
+3691 
-3706 AHYAT
+3706 
-3711 DYDSRM
+3711 
-3717 KSGELTPEQVDD
+3717 
-3729 LLFDELLAHVSE
+3729 
-3741 MPRMAKPLERMWQKI
+3741 
-3756 RQYLHKLGFTATAGY
+3756 
-3771 TSADLLD
+3771 
-3778 LIQAIRNNLI
+3778 
-3788 ENPDPD
+3788 
-3794 GTGPSPKRKSKPNE
+3794 
-3808 SREDA
+3808 
-3813 AEILFSRTA
+3813 LFSRTSTNA
-3822 KAQGMSADE
+3822 GRTGVKTGKIAGGITVKRSTIDAVTRTALGKLGLKNFTLRFETVDTEADLPDYVKTAIAKNDAQGEVYGLYDTKEHKVWLVAEKHNYASEVEETIFHEVAGHVGLARLLKEGKAQPDMNTLALRLGGIKGIQRLAEQNGVDLAPYLNSAQTLTKADAEEILVQELVAHLAEQQKFATPIQRLLAKGRAMLRSLFGFIYSPEFNNNELLTLVFKAKEQLKAPPPKDKVTRPENNTLFFSRSRSQGVPADTASTSNQMSADE

-3848 YGAPV
+3848 YGVPV

-3913 AEDLSD
+3913 ADDLSD
-3919 WAKANPKEAD
+3919 WAKANQKEAD

-3946 EAFQSREEDLKESI
+3946 EAFQSREEELKESI

-4077 GDYWIDF
+4077 GDYWVDF

-4137 VLQLVEKANMHTPA
+4137 VLQLVEQANMHTPA

-4327 SVLTGGE
+4327 SVLTGSE

-4449 QNMTYYLWA
+4449 QNMSYYLWA
-4458 NLAKALKGETPEVKS
+4458 NMIKALKGETPEAKA
-4473 MARKQLLG
+4473 MARTQLLG

-4512 DDDEPFDA
+4512 DDEPFDA

-4572 VEYMKQALGPVLGG
+4572 VEYMKQALGPVIGG
-4586 IGVSWA
+4586 ICVSWA
-4592 QGLSDISNDQF
+4592 QGLADISNDQF

-4625 NEGGVTTKNGDEIV
+4625 NEGGVNTKNGDEIV

-4674 FIVKRRQ
+4674 FIVKHRQ

-4720 TTEGLQQ
+4720 TTEILRQ
-4727 SIKTRQRNLS
+4727 SLKVRARKRSIT
-4737 KMQNGIQVNPK
+4737 QNGVQVNPK
-4748 LERLVAE
+4748 MNSLVMQ
-4755 YDFF
+4755 YDYF

>member
-10 ELSPKSTINAS
+10 ELSPKSTINAT

-37 APKAPQRNYD
+37 SPKAPQRNYD
-47 VTLGDTAKAVGSGA
+47 VTLGDSAKAIGSGA

-74 FLGVGESFRDLMSS
+74 FLGVGEGFRDLMSS
-88 GSDYLQESMT
+88 GSDSLQESMT

-289 LGKMGKKGMVAGA
+289 LGKMGKKGIVAGA

-355 LGGPIGAVGGYR
+355 LGGPLGAVGGYR
-367 AKGQPTENTPA
+367 AKGQPTENT
-378 QTNPQNVSDTQ
+378 
-389 EQEIAEQAADEA
+389 
-401 QAMPNNGDAPAQT
+401 PAQT

-431 ELLHGAQQRQADN
+431 ELLQGAQQRQADN

-472 YQETIEMARAVD
+472 YQETIDMARAVD

-600 YARRYPQPEKEKA
+600 YARRYPQPEKAKA
-613 TGDQDDGLAQFKSAR
+613 TGDQDDGLARFKSAR
-628 FDRDTALAAIE
+628 FDRDTAQAAIE
-639 AKAQESKNVAQ
+639 AKAQESKNAAQ

-673 VHPESGER
+673 VRPESGER

-695 QAQASERQAD
+695 QAQASVRQID

-710 ERLGQPVSSF
+710 ERLGQSVSSF
-720 VERPNSMKMREQ
+720 VERPNTMKMREL

-757 LSRAKGFDT
+757 LGRAKGFDT

-880 AMMNAAALKREAN
+880 AMMNAAALKKEA
-893 APSTQV
+893 STQ
-899 QDENASTDKLSD
+899 S
-911 EDEGY
+911 
-916 VGKLRQTF
+916 VG
-924 RTSTTGANAIN
+924 
-935 RGVFPN
+935 
-941 QKPYESLDDFITSVS
+941 SLD
-956 ASIFHGAHG
+956 
-965 REWRKHNDK
+965 
-974 VTPREL
+974 
-980 ELGKVG
+980 
-986 YARYLEEGGKPFEEA
+986 
-1001 NADAVDTNTEPDIV
+1001 EPDII
-1015 QQAKELIREMV
+1015 QQAKAVIREV
-1026 EKTGGSLKG
+1026 IDNNGGYKPKLKG
-1035 IRNAYRTKGFTAS
+1035 VREAYRDKGFTA
-1048 DLQKALGGQDVSQFE
+1048 KALQEALGDKSLADFE
-1063 REVKQALLASPEVSK
+1063 RE
-1078 SDELSSNDKANRWQ
+1078 Q
-1092 KPYSTQVKYD
+1092 KERYT
-1102 SVGRVV
+1102 
-1108 ITDSNYDFFQL
+1108 
-1119 TIAKDDGYAIA
+1119 
-1130 YLEVFDNPDSIAGSG
+1130 
-1145 AVTRAYLEGL
+1145 
-1155 RDAKSRDIGWRS
+1155 
-1167 DTIMSD
+1167 
-1173 STEKMYERLIR
+1173 ERL
-1184 MGVPFRFDG
+1184 
-1193 WKYVIDAP
+1193 
-1201 ELTKVGIGNII
+1201 
-1212 KSMGDYPNQ
+1212 S
-1221 KPTQNVKNKTSIE
+1221 
-1234 NIQNELREEIDNNR
+1234 
-1248 QLGADNAPVFN
+1248 
-1259 NRYLQKMWGWEKN
+1259 
-1272 NRSFLSMQRVAQD
+1272 
-1285 RYLLENSI
+1285 
-1293 TEMMMGL
+1293 
-1300 PADSEITLSGDE
+1300 
-1312 LNLIQR
+1312 
-1318 SISDALSSIRYVNDD
+1318 ALSEPSIHSGQEVP
-1333 YVRAFERLK
+1333 LQSK
-1342 SELENLSIT
+1342 
-1351 VQTDQKYGGLFD
+1351 
-1363 KAKMKIK
+1363 
-1370 IGDIG
+1370 GDIDHG
-1375 NIEAE
+1375 NE
-1380 RVSISSFSS
+1380 
-1389 TTFSYNG
+1389 T
-1396 GASNIG
+1396 SN
-1402 LSSSFRAVIND
+1402 
-1413 LVASHRSGAEKSAT
+1413 
-1427 NGRKPLNSEVDF
+1427 
-1439 KRFERVET
+1439 T
-1447 AEGDLLE
+1447 ARLD
-1454 ILGQITHGTSDDALV
+1454 
-1469 TVGVNPDT
+1469 
-1477 LGSSKRRVSVGE
+1477 
-1489 LRTLRQNN
+1489 
-1497 SNPTQSDLQ
+1497 
-1506 LNQAI
+1506 
-1511 KGDST
+1511 
-1516 NDNRGTTESQSNERS
+1516 ERS
-1531 ARQSEVQENEQR
+1531 SPQSEVQENEQR

-1564 EPESA
+1564 ESRRTLP
-1569 LLDSGERSVS
+1569 DSTERSVS

-1644 DNTNT
+1644 DNTNS
-1649 SKSQQAAHQELKTLL
+1649 SKALQAAHQELKTLL

-1718 WQPSEMRDQSRWFAS
+1718 WQPSDMRDQSRWFAS

-1760 PFKHGVFSLAIGNPP
+1760 PFKNGVFSLAIGNPP

-1785 NPDISGMAIHNY
+1785 NPDILGMAIHNY

-1869 ETAKNTVWTDVD
+1869 ETANNTVWTDVD

-1895 NPQYILGEVAQGT
+1895 NPQYILGEVAQGK
-1908 MYRGDENES
+1908 MYRGDESES
-1917 TVNPVS
+1917 TVNPVP

-2065 NQALSALDDAID
+2065 NQALNALDDAID

-2158 GLDNVSDSGEVTK
+2158 GLDSVSDSGEVTK

-2185 PESASNVSDAVNYSM
+2185 PESASNVADAVNYSM

-2327 AGGTLSALGS
+2327 AGGSLSALGS

-2395 SDAQIAKQIADNFN
+2395 SDAQITKQIADNFN

-2609 NADQIGFSFGDLGVD
+2609 NADQIGFTFGDLGVD

-2773 AKNKATGENKATRF
+2773 AKNKATGEDKATRF

-2810 YNDYLIAR
+2810 YNNYLIAR

-2894 DMGTPAKYAIATV
+2894 DMGTPAKYAVATV

-2975 LTASTMTADTGF
+2975 LTASNMTADTGF

-3087 GKPEDFEVELIAY
+3087 GKPEGFEVELIAY

-3196 IELRLETLRK
+3196 IELRLETLRQ

-3213 AEAFTELYRDAQAD
+3213 AEAFTTLYRDAQAD

-3278 KAIIQPAIAAIEQS
+3278 KAIIQPAIAAVEQS

-3309 DVDYFTHE
+3309 DVDFFTHE

-3439 TLRKVKRSTFD
+3439 TLRKVKRSTFE

-3457 TVEHNGQRYQTVG
+3457 IVEHNGQRYQTVG

-3556 DSSTIMFSRSTVAG
+3556 DSAASD
-3570 GVKGDAVSETRINR
+3570 GVV
-3584 GLVELWAANV
+3584 
-3594 MRDNPVISAAG
+3594 
-3605 KIVRVVSSESELPD
+3605 
-3619 AVKQEIDKDKSHN
+3619 
-3632 TIKGVLYGK
+3632 
-3641 QVYIVADK
+3641 
-3649 HNDQGSIEQVLL
+3649 
-3661 HELAGHYGLRKLFGD
+3661 
-3676 NIKAELADIRTRLGG
+3676 
-3691 KSGVLKLAKKFNVNL
+3691 
-3706 AHYAT
+3706 
-3711 DYDSRM
+3711 
-3717 KSGELTPEQVDD
+3717 
-3729 LLFDELLAHVSE
+3729 
-3741 MPRMAKPLERMWQKI
+3741 
-3756 RQYLHKLGFTATAGY
+3756 
-3771 TSADLLD
+3771 
-3778 LIQAIRNNLI
+3778 
-3788 ENPDPD
+3788 
-3794 GTGPSPKRKSKPNE
+3794 
-3808 SREDA
+3808 
-3813 AEILFSRTA
+3813 LFSRTSTNA
-3822 KAQGMSADE
+3822 GRTGVKTGKIAGGITVKRSTIDAVTRTALGKLGLKDFTLRFETVDTEADLSDYVKTAIAKNDAQGEVYGLYDTKEHKFWLVAEKHNYTSEVEETIFHEVAGHVGLARLLKEGKAQPDMNTLALRLGGIKGIQRLAEKNGVDLAPYLNSAQTLTKADAEEILVQELVAHLAEQQKFATPIQRLLAKVRAMLRSLFGFIYSPEFNNNELLTLVFKAKEQLKTPPPKDKVTRPENNALFFSRSRSQGVPADTASTSNQMSADE
-3831 ALAQKQNAL
+3831 ALEQKQNAL

-3870 LRQMGEVSTVID
+3870 LRQMGKVSTVID

-3898 MVVTQNMLAEEAAKI
+3898 MVVTQNLLAEEAAKM

-3946 EAFQSREEDLKESI
+3946 EAFQSREEELKESI

-4317 NRPKGQGVLG
+4317 NRPKGQGILG

-4458 NLAKALKGETPEVKS
+4458 NLAKALKGETLEVKS

-4499 ITTAIDAAQEIVG
+4499 ITMAIEAAQEIVG

-4592 QGLSDISNDQF
+4592 QGLADISNDQF

-4698 MKSVMVKI
+4698 MKAMMVKI

-4720 TTEGLQQ
+4720 TTEILRQ
-4727 SIKTRQRNLS
+4727 SLKVRARKRSIT
-4737 KMQNGIQVNPK
+4737 QNGVQVNPK
-4748 LERLVAE
+4748 MNSLVMQ
-4755 YDFF
+4755 YDYF

>member
-10 ELSPKSTINAS
+10 ELSPKSTINAT

-98 QDGRDALNSRLFE
+98 QDGRDALNSRIFE

-157 ALRSTIT
+157 ALRTTIT
-164 KSMLKKGMTEKAAQA
+164 KSMLKKGMTEEAAQA
-179 VADKAISRMAAT
+179 VADKAISRMASA
-191 GAGATGVGTS
+191 GAGATGVGIS

-215 MDSSWLADNSEYFQ
+215 MDSSWLADNSAYFK

-237 DPQYQGMSATEL
+237 DPQYQGMSVTEL

-289 LGKMGKKGMVAGA
+289 LGKMGKKGIVAGA

-355 LGGPIGAVGGYR
+355 LGGPLGAVGGYR

-431 ELLHGAQQRQADN
+431 ELLQGAQQRQADN

-484 PTRAAEIEQFL
+484 PIRAAEIEQFL

-585 DRNKPELLERMVELE
+585 DRNKPELLERMVKLE

-613 TGDQDDGLAQFKSAR
+613 TGDQDDGLARFKSAR
-628 FDRDTALAAIE
+628 FDRDTAQAAIE
-639 AKAQESKNVAQ
+639 AKAQESKNAAQ

-695 QAQASERQAD
+695 QAQASERQAE

-757 LSRAKGFDT
+757 LGRAKGFDT

-867 VRNLANKFVGKTA
+867 VRNLANQFVGKTA
-880 AMMNAAALKREAN
+880 AMMNTVVLKKEASTQSVGSLDEPDIIRQARAVIREVIDNNGGAKPKLKGVREAYRDKGFT
-893 APSTQV
+893 AKALQEALGDKSLADFEREQK
-899 QDENASTDKLSD
+899 ESYTDKLS
-911 EDEGY
+911 
-916 VGKLRQTF
+916 
-924 RTSTTGANAIN
+924 
-935 RGVFPN
+935 
-941 QKPYESLDDFITSVS
+941 
-956 ASIFHGAHG
+956 
-965 REWRKHNDK
+965 
-974 VTPREL
+974 
-980 ELGKVG
+980 
-986 YARYLEEGGKPFEEA
+986 
-1001 NADAVDTNTEPDIV
+1001 
-1015 QQAKELIREMV
+1015 
-1026 EKTGGSLKG
+1026 
-1035 IRNAYRTKGFTAS
+1035 
-1048 DLQKALGGQDVSQFE
+1048 
-1063 REVKQALLASPEVSK
+1063 
-1078 SDELSSNDKANRWQ
+1078 
-1092 KPYSTQVKYD
+1092 
-1102 SVGRVV
+1102 
-1108 ITDSNYDFFQL
+1108 
-1119 TIAKDDGYAIA
+1119 
-1130 YLEVFDNPDSIAGSG
+1130 
-1145 AVTRAYLEGL
+1145 
-1155 RDAKSRDIGWRS
+1155 
-1167 DTIMSD
+1167 
-1173 STEKMYERLIR
+1173 
-1184 MGVPFRFDG
+1184 
-1193 WKYVIDAP
+1193 
-1201 ELTKVGIGNII
+1201 
-1212 KSMGDYPNQ
+1212 
-1221 KPTQNVKNKTSIE
+1221 
-1234 NIQNELREEIDNNR
+1234 
-1248 QLGADNAPVFN
+1248 
-1259 NRYLQKMWGWEKN
+1259 
-1272 NRSFLSMQRVAQD
+1272 
-1285 RYLLENSI
+1285 
-1293 TEMMMGL
+1293 
-1300 PADSEITLSGDE
+1300 
-1312 LNLIQR
+1312 
-1318 SISDALSSIRYVNDD
+1318 ALSEPSIHSGQEVP
-1333 YVRAFERLK
+1333 LQSK
-1342 SELENLSIT
+1342 
-1351 VQTDQKYGGLFD
+1351 
-1363 KAKMKIK
+1363 
-1370 IGDIG
+1370 GDIDHG
-1375 NIEAE
+1375 NE
-1380 RVSISSFSS
+1380 
-1389 TTFSYNG
+1389 T
-1396 GASNIG
+1396 SN
-1402 LSSSFRAVIND
+1402 
-1413 LVASHRSGAEKSAT
+1413 
-1427 NGRKPLNSEVDF
+1427 
-1439 KRFERVET
+1439 T
-1447 AEGDLLE
+1447 ARLD
-1454 ILGQITHGTSDDALV
+1454 
-1469 TVGVNPDT
+1469 
-1477 LGSSKRRVSVGE
+1477 
-1489 LRTLRQNN
+1489 
-1497 SNPTQSDLQ
+1497 
-1506 LNQAI
+1506 
-1511 KGDST
+1511 
-1516 NDNRGTTESQSNERS
+1516 ERS
-1531 ARQSEVQENEQR
+1531 SPQSEVQENEQR

-1564 EPESA
+1564 ESRRTLP
-1569 LLDSGERSVS
+1569 DSTERSVS

-1649 SKSQQAAHQELKTLL
+1649 SKAQQAAHQELKTLL

-1718 WQPSEMRDQSRWFAS
+1718 WQPSDMRDQSRWFAS

-1760 PFKHGVFSLAIGNPP
+1760 PFKNGVFSLAIGNPP

-1917 TVNPVS
+1917 TVNPAS

-1955 AGEVM
+1955 ASEVM

-1982 GDDHPTNGAQVYEVT
+1982 GDDHPTKGAQVYEVT

-2077 NTRLGPNKFR
+2077 NARLGPNKFR

-2123 YDEFAQAFA
+2123 YDEFAKAFA

-2158 GLDNVSDSGEVTK
+2158 GLDSVSDSGEVTK

-2200 RERGKVDIEYVSGLL
+2200 RERGKVDIEYVGGLL

-2221 VLAKLTEGEKPYLLM
+2221 LLAKLTEGEKPYLLM

-2292 TWIDSDV
+2292 TWIDSHV

-2327 AGGTLSALGS
+2327 AGGSLSALGS

-2609 NADQIGFSFGDLGVD
+2609 NADQIGFTFGDLGVD

-2690 VYTMMYYLGHDTLKE
+2690 VYTMMYYLGHHTLKE

-2959 EIDADQYEKL
+2959 EMDADQYEKL

-3196 IELRLETLRK
+3196 IELRLETLRQ

-3213 AEAFTELYRDAQAD
+3213 AQAFTELYRDAQAD

-3278 KAIIQPAIAAIEQS
+3278 KAIIQPAIAAVEES

-3309 DVDYFTHE
+3309 DADYFTHE

-3530 AKARHEARQIEEAKR
+3530 AKARHEARLIEEAKH

-3556 DSSTIMFSRSTVAG
+3556 DSAASD
-3570 GVKGDAVSETRINR
+3570 GVV
-3584 GLVELWAANV
+3584 
-3594 MRDNPVISAAG
+3594 
-3605 KIVRVVSSESELPD
+3605 
-3619 AVKQEIDKDKSHN
+3619 
-3632 TIKGVLYGK
+3632 
-3641 QVYIVADK
+3641 
-3649 HNDQGSIEQVLL
+3649 
-3661 HELAGHYGLRKLFGD
+3661 
-3676 NIKAELADIRTRLGG
+3676 
-3691 KSGVLKLAKKFNVNL
+3691 
-3706 AHYAT
+3706 
-3711 DYDSRM
+3711 
-3717 KSGELTPEQVDD
+3717 
-3729 LLFDELLAHVSE
+3729 
-3741 MPRMAKPLERMWQKI
+3741 
-3756 RQYLHKLGFTATAGY
+3756 
-3771 TSADLLD
+3771 
-3778 LIQAIRNNLI
+3778 
-3788 ENPDPD
+3788 
-3794 GTGPSPKRKSKPNE
+3794 
-3808 SREDA
+3808 
-3813 AEILFSRTA
+3813 LFSRTSTNA
-3822 KAQGMSADE
+3822 GRTGVKTGKIAGGITVKRSTIDAVTRTALGKLGLKDFTLRFETVDTEADLPDYVKTAIAKNDARGEVYGLYDTKEHKVWLVAEKHNYASEVEETIFHEVAGHVGLARLLKEGKAQPDMNTLALRLGGIKGIQRLAEQNGVDLAPYLNSAQTLTKADAEEILVQELVAHLAEQQKFATPIQLLLAKVRAMLRSLFGFIYSPEFNNNELLTLVFKAKEQLKAPPPKDKVIRPENNTLFFSRSRSQGVPADTASTSNQMSADE

-3861 GRNKYAMLT
+3861 GRNKYTMLT
-3870 LRQMGEVSTVID
+3870 LRQMGEVSTFID

-3919 WAKANPKEAD
+3919 WAKANQKEAD

-4137 VLQLVEKANMHTPA
+4137 VLQLVEQANMHTPA

-4297 ESSKMMSQA
+4297 ESSKTMSQA

-4317 NRPKGQGVLG
+4317 NRPKGQGILG

-4499 ITTAIDAAQEIVG
+4499 ITTAIEAAQEIVG

-4572 VEYMKQALGPVLGG
+4572 VEYMKQALGPVIDG

-4592 QGLSDISNDQF
+4592 QGLADISNDQF

-4625 NEGGVTTKNGDEIV
+4625 NEGGVNTKNGDEIV

-4706 RKFNQSQYGKRNPI
+4706 HKFNQSQYGKRNPI
-4720 TTEGLQQ
+4720 TTEILRQ
-4727 SIKTRQRNLS
+4727 SLKGRARKRSIT
-4737 KMQNGIQVNPK
+4737 QNGVQVNPK
-4748 LERLVAE
+4748 MNSLVMQ
-4755 YDFF
+4755 YDYF

>member
-1 MQDKKLLGD
+1 MQDKKLLGY
-10 ELSPKSTINAS
+10 ELSPKSTINAT

-98 QDGRDALNSRLFE
+98 QDGRDALNSRIFE

-157 ALRSTIT
+157 ALRTTIT

-179 VADKAISRMAAT
+179 VADKAISRIAST
-191 GAGATGVGTS
+191 GAGATGVGIS

-215 MDSSWLADNSEYFQ
+215 MDSSWLADNSQYFQ
-229 QSLLRLAD
+229 QALLRLSD
-237 DPQYQGMSATEL
+237 DPKNQGMSATEL

-264 MSTDPTAVAASV
+264 MSTDSTAVTASI
-276 AGAMGDKYLFGAL
+276 AGAMGDKYLFDAL
-289 LGKMGKKGMVAGA
+289 LGKMAKKGLVAGA

-355 LGGPIGAVGGYR
+355 LGGPLGAVGGYR
-367 AKGQPTENTPA
+367 AKGQPTENQPA
-378 QTNPQNVSDTQ
+378 QTNPKNVSDTQ
-389 EQEIAEQAADEA
+389 EQEIAEQAAEDA

-414 AAMNADEPVL
+414 AAMNAVDPTL

-431 ELLHGAQQRQADN
+431 ELLQGAQLRQADN

-472 YQETIEMARAVD
+472 YQETIDMARAVD

-528 TLTQIE
+528 TLIQIE

-613 TGDQDDGLAQFKSAR
+613 TGDQDDGLVQFKSAR
-628 FDRDTALAAIE
+628 FDRDTAQAAIE
-639 AKAQESKNVAQ
+639 AKAQESKNAAK

-695 QAQASERQAD
+695 QALASERQAD

-757 LSRAKGFDT
+757 LGRAKGFDT

-856 LPVIKKQMAHS
+856 LTVIKKQMAHS
-867 VRNLANKFVGKTA
+867 VRNLANQFVGKTA
-880 AMMNAAALKREAN
+880 AMMNAAALKKEASTQSVGSLDEPDIIRQAKAVIREVIDNNGGAKPKLKGVREAYRDKGFT
-893 APSTQV
+893 AKALQEALGDKSLADFEREQK
-899 QDENASTDKLSD
+899 ESYTDKLS
-911 EDEGY
+911 
-916 VGKLRQTF
+916 
-924 RTSTTGANAIN
+924 
-935 RGVFPN
+935 
-941 QKPYESLDDFITSVS
+941 
-956 ASIFHGAHG
+956 
-965 REWRKHNDK
+965 
-974 VTPREL
+974 
-980 ELGKVG
+980 
-986 YARYLEEGGKPFEEA
+986 
-1001 NADAVDTNTEPDIV
+1001 
-1015 QQAKELIREMV
+1015 
-1026 EKTGGSLKG
+1026 
-1035 IRNAYRTKGFTAS
+1035 
-1048 DLQKALGGQDVSQFE
+1048 
-1063 REVKQALLASPEVSK
+1063 
-1078 SDELSSNDKANRWQ
+1078 
-1092 KPYSTQVKYD
+1092 
-1102 SVGRVV
+1102 
-1108 ITDSNYDFFQL
+1108 
-1119 TIAKDDGYAIA
+1119 
-1130 YLEVFDNPDSIAGSG
+1130 
-1145 AVTRAYLEGL
+1145 
-1155 RDAKSRDIGWRS
+1155 
-1167 DTIMSD
+1167 
-1173 STEKMYERLIR
+1173 
-1184 MGVPFRFDG
+1184 
-1193 WKYVIDAP
+1193 
-1201 ELTKVGIGNII
+1201 
-1212 KSMGDYPNQ
+1212 
-1221 KPTQNVKNKTSIE
+1221 
-1234 NIQNELREEIDNNR
+1234 
-1248 QLGADNAPVFN
+1248 
-1259 NRYLQKMWGWEKN
+1259 
-1272 NRSFLSMQRVAQD
+1272 
-1285 RYLLENSI
+1285 
-1293 TEMMMGL
+1293 
-1300 PADSEITLSGDE
+1300 
-1312 LNLIQR
+1312 
-1318 SISDALSSIRYVNDD
+1318 ALSEPSIHSGQEVP
-1333 YVRAFERLK
+1333 LQSK
-1342 SELENLSIT
+1342 
-1351 VQTDQKYGGLFD
+1351 
-1363 KAKMKIK
+1363 
-1370 IGDIG
+1370 GDIDHG
-1375 NIEAE
+1375 NE
-1380 RVSISSFSS
+1380 
-1389 TTFSYNG
+1389 T
-1396 GASNIG
+1396 SN
-1402 LSSSFRAVIND
+1402 
-1413 LVASHRSGAEKSAT
+1413 
-1427 NGRKPLNSEVDF
+1427 
-1439 KRFERVET
+1439 T
-1447 AEGDLLE
+1447 ARLD
-1454 ILGQITHGTSDDALV
+1454 
-1469 TVGVNPDT
+1469 
-1477 LGSSKRRVSVGE
+1477 
-1489 LRTLRQNN
+1489 
-1497 SNPTQSDLQ
+1497 
-1506 LNQAI
+1506 
-1511 KGDST
+1511 
-1516 NDNRGTTESQSNERS
+1516 ERS
-1531 ARQSEVQENEQR
+1531 SPQSEVQENEQR

-1550 SVSEEDASAGRRAN
+1550 SISEEDASAGRRAN
-1564 EPESA
+1564 ESRRTLP
-1569 LLDSGERSVS
+1569 DSTERSVS

-1649 SKSQQAAHQELKTLL
+1649 SKAQQAAHQELKTLL

-1718 WQPSEMRDQSRWFAS
+1718 WQPSDMRDQSRWFAS

-1960 LAESDLAI
+1960 LEESDLAI

-2065 NQALSALDDAID
+2065 NQALNALDDSID

-2108 GAGDIERLRQRLNVQ
+2108 GAGEIERLRQRLNVQ

-2132 TKGKNSKPA
+2132 TKGKNSKPT

-2158 GLDNVSDSGEVTK
+2158 GLDSVSDSGEVTK
-2171 SDLFSKRLLFPYKR
+2171 SDLFSKRLLFPYKH
-2185 PESASNVSDAVNYSM
+2185 PESASNVADAVNYSM

-2215 GLGHDE
+2215 GLGYDE

-2262 SAGLDTNVKLLEAVL
+2262 SAGLDTNVKLLESVI

-2315 NRHIGAISVLGE
+2315 NRHIGSISVLGE
-2327 AGGTLSALGS
+2327 AGGSLSALGS

-2591 SISRLQDKIK
+2591 SISRLKDKIK

-2609 NADQIGFSFGDLGVD
+2609 NADQIGFTFGDLGVD

-2818 MEAFNQLKTKEERIA
+2818 MEAFNQLKTKEERTA

-3087 GKPEDFEVELIAY
+3087 GKPEGFEVELIAY

-3196 IELRLETLRK
+3196 IELRLETLRQ

-3213 AEAFTELYRDAQAD
+3213 AQAFTELYRDAQAD

-3278 KAIIQPAIAAIEQS
+3278 KAIIQPAIAAVEQS

-3317 GTKTPLI
+3317 GSKTPLI

-3355 NALHLNAIATALNGE
+3355 SALHLNAIATALNGE

-3401 ELDEAKS
+3401 EVEEAKS

-3545 EIGSPVDEPSG
+3545 EIGSPVDEPS
-3556 DSSTIMFSRSTVAG
+3556 
-3570 GVKGDAVSETRINR
+3570 
-3584 GLVELWAANV
+3584 
-3594 MRDNPVISAAG
+3594 RDSAASDG
-3605 KIVRVVSSESELPD
+3605 VV
-3619 AVKQEIDKDKSHN
+3619 
-3632 TIKGVLYGK
+3632 
-3641 QVYIVADK
+3641 
-3649 HNDQGSIEQVLL
+3649 
-3661 HELAGHYGLRKLFGD
+3661 
-3676 NIKAELADIRTRLGG
+3676 
-3691 KSGVLKLAKKFNVNL
+3691 
-3706 AHYAT
+3706 
-3711 DYDSRM
+3711 
-3717 KSGELTPEQVDD
+3717 
-3729 LLFDELLAHVSE
+3729 
-3741 MPRMAKPLERMWQKI
+3741 
-3756 RQYLHKLGFTATAGY
+3756 
-3771 TSADLLD
+3771 
-3778 LIQAIRNNLI
+3778 
-3788 ENPDPD
+3788 
-3794 GTGPSPKRKSKPNE
+3794 
-3808 SREDA
+3808 
-3813 AEILFSRTA
+3813 LFSRTSTNA
-3822 KAQGMSADE
+3822 GRTGVKTGKIAGGITVKRSTIDAVTRTALGKLGLKNFTLRFETVDTEADLPDYVKTAIAKNDAQGEVYGLYDTKEHKVWLVAEKHNYASEVEETIFHEVAGHVGLARLLKEGKAQPDMNTLALRLGGIKGIQRLAEKNGVDLAPYLNSAQTLTKADAEEILVQELVAHLAEQQKFATPIQRLLAKVRAMLRSLFGFIYSPEFNNNELLTLVFKAKEQLKAPPPKDKVTRPENNTLFFSRSRSQGVPADTASTSNQMSADE

-3848 YGAPV
+3848 YGVPV

-3913 AEDLSD
+3913 ADDLSD
-3919 WAKANPKEAD
+3919 WAKANQKEAD
-3929 ELFAFA
+3929 ELFVFA

-3946 EAFQSREEDLKESI
+3946 EAFQSREEELKESI

-4077 GDYWIDF
+4077 GDYWVDF

-4137 VLQLVEKANMHTPA
+4137 VLQLVEQANMHTPA

-4327 SVLTGGE
+4327 SVLTGSE

-4417 TWDSHF
+4417 TWNSHF

-4449 QNMTYYLWA
+4449 QNMSYYLWA
-4458 NLAKALKGETPEVKS
+4458 NMIKALKGETPEVKA
-4473 MARKQLLG
+4473 MARTQLLG

-4499 ITTAIDAAQEIVG
+4499 VTTAIDAAQEIVG

-4537 ALIWHGALPSISGR
+4537 ALIWHGTLPSISGR

-4649 QASGFAIGRANLQY
+4649 QASGFSIGRSNLQY

-4698 MKSVMVKI
+4698 MKAMMVKI

-4720 TTEGLQQ
+4720 TSEILRQ
-4727 SIKTRQRNLS
+4727 SLKVRARKRSIT
-4737 KMQNGIQVNPK
+4737 QNGVQVNPK
-4748 LERLVAE
+4748 MNSLVMQ
-4755 YDFF
+4755 YDYF

>member
-74 FLGVGESFRDLMSS
+74 FLGVGEGFRDLMSS
-88 GSDYLQESMT
+88 GSDSLQESMT

-117 PTFAEGAADIDVWA
+117 PTFVEGAADIDVWA
-131 MKIADGLGSLAANFA
+131 MKIADGLGSLAANFT

-201 LGGASMDARDAVMQ
+201 LGSASMDARDAVMQ

-289 LGKMGKKGMVAGA
+289 LGKMGKKGVVAGA
-302 AKGAITEGGT
+302 AKGALTEGGT

-327 TNEVTGQEIDPTTG
+327 TNEVTGQDIDPTTG

-367 AKGQPTENTPA
+367 SKGQPNENAPT
-378 QTNPQNVSDTQ
+378 QTNPQNVSDSQ

-401 QAMPNNGDAPAQT
+401 QAIPNNGDVPTQT
-414 AAMNADEPVL
+414 AAMNAPEPVL
-424 NPQGQYD
+424 TPQGQYD
-431 ELLHGAQQRQADN
+431 ELLQGAQQRQADN
-444 GRDAAIRS
+444 GRDAALRS

-472 YQETIEMARAVD
+472 YQDTIDMARAVD

-534 HRQNQNRLDMAKREK
+534 QRQNQNRLDMAKREK
-549 PHQRIERKQNEYQLD
+549 PHQRIDRKQNEYQLD

-600 YARRYPQPEKEKA
+600 YARRYPQPQKEKA
-613 TGDQDDGLAQFKSAR
+613 TGAQDDGLAQFKSAR

-639 AKAQESKNVAQ
+639 AKAQESKNAAQ

-720 VERPNSMKMREQ
+720 LERPNSMKMREQ
-732 GKKPIRDFAG
+732 GKKPIRDFVG

-813 FVSDTEART
+813 FVSDTEARA

-867 VRNLANKFVGKTA
+867 VRNLANQFVGKTT
-880 AMMNAAALKREAN
+880 AMMNAAALKEEASTQSVGSLDEPNIIRQAKAVIREVIDNNGGAKPKLKGVREAYRDKGFT
-893 APSTQV
+893 AKALQEGLGDKSLADFEREQK
-899 QDENASTDKLSD
+899 ESYTDKLS
-911 EDEGY
+911 
-916 VGKLRQTF
+916 
-924 RTSTTGANAIN
+924 
-935 RGVFPN
+935 
-941 QKPYESLDDFITSVS
+941 
-956 ASIFHGAHG
+956 
-965 REWRKHNDK
+965 
-974 VTPREL
+974 
-980 ELGKVG
+980 
-986 YARYLEEGGKPFEEA
+986 
-1001 NADAVDTNTEPDIV
+1001 
-1015 QQAKELIREMV
+1015 
-1026 EKTGGSLKG
+1026 
-1035 IRNAYRTKGFTAS
+1035 
-1048 DLQKALGGQDVSQFE
+1048 
-1063 REVKQALLASPEVSK
+1063 
-1078 SDELSSNDKANRWQ
+1078 
-1092 KPYSTQVKYD
+1092 
-1102 SVGRVV
+1102 
-1108 ITDSNYDFFQL
+1108 
-1119 TIAKDDGYAIA
+1119 
-1130 YLEVFDNPDSIAGSG
+1130 
-1145 AVTRAYLEGL
+1145 
-1155 RDAKSRDIGWRS
+1155 
-1167 DTIMSD
+1167 
-1173 STEKMYERLIR
+1173 
-1184 MGVPFRFDG
+1184 
-1193 WKYVIDAP
+1193 
-1201 ELTKVGIGNII
+1201 
-1212 KSMGDYPNQ
+1212 
-1221 KPTQNVKNKTSIE
+1221 
-1234 NIQNELREEIDNNR
+1234 
-1248 QLGADNAPVFN
+1248 
-1259 NRYLQKMWGWEKN
+1259 
-1272 NRSFLSMQRVAQD
+1272 
-1285 RYLLENSI
+1285 
-1293 TEMMMGL
+1293 
-1300 PADSEITLSGDE
+1300 
-1312 LNLIQR
+1312 
-1318 SISDALSSIRYVNDD
+1318 ALSEPSIHSGQEVP
-1333 YVRAFERLK
+1333 LQSK
-1342 SELENLSIT
+1342 
-1351 VQTDQKYGGLFD
+1351 
-1363 KAKMKIK
+1363 
-1370 IGDIG
+1370 GDIDHG
-1375 NIEAE
+1375 NE
-1380 RVSISSFSS
+1380 
-1389 TTFSYNG
+1389 T
-1396 GASNIG
+1396 SN
-1402 LSSSFRAVIND
+1402 
-1413 LVASHRSGAEKSAT
+1413 
-1427 NGRKPLNSEVDF
+1427 
-1439 KRFERVET
+1439 T
-1447 AEGDLLE
+1447 ARLD
-1454 ILGQITHGTSDDALV
+1454 
-1469 TVGVNPDT
+1469 
-1477 LGSSKRRVSVGE
+1477 
-1489 LRTLRQNN
+1489 
-1497 SNPTQSDLQ
+1497 
-1506 LNQAI
+1506 
-1511 KGDST
+1511 
-1516 NDNRGTTESQSNERS
+1516 ERS
-1531 ARQSEVQENEQR
+1531 SPQSEVQENEQR

-1564 EPESA
+1564 ESRRTLP
-1569 LLDSGERSVS
+1569 DSTERSVS

-1649 SKSQQAAHQELKTLL
+1649 SKAQQAAHQELKTLL

-1718 WQPSEMRDQSRWFAS
+1718 WQPSDMRDQSRWFAS

-1760 PFKHGVFSLAIGNPP
+1760 PFKNGVFSLAIGNPP

-1917 TVNPVS
+1917 TVNPAS

-1982 GDDHPTNGAQVYEVT
+1982 GDDHPTKGAQVYEVT

-2087 KLKAMLTIR
+2087 KLKAILTIR

-2158 GLDNVSDSGEVTK
+2158 GLDSVSESGEVTK

-2299 FERFAEALGY
+2299 FERFAEALSY
-2309 KATVNV
+2309 KVTV

-2337 QFKHD
+2337 QFKHA

-2570 EAKAEAKQSG
+2570 EAKTEAKQSG

-2818 MEAFNQLKTKEERIA
+2818 MEAFNQLKNKEERIA
-2833 YAKIDNPLW
+2833 YTKIDNPLW

-3213 AEAFTELYRDAQAD
+3213 AQAFTELYRDAQAD

-3309 DVDYFTHE
+3309 DVDYLTHE

-3545 EIGSPVDEPSG
+3545 EIGSPVDEPS
-3556 DSSTIMFSRSTVAG
+3556 
-3570 GVKGDAVSETRINR
+3570 
-3584 GLVELWAANV
+3584 
-3594 MRDNPVISAAG
+3594 RDSAASDG
-3605 KIVRVVSSESELPD
+3605 VV
-3619 AVKQEIDKDKSHN
+3619 
-3632 TIKGVLYGK
+3632 
-3641 QVYIVADK
+3641 
-3649 HNDQGSIEQVLL
+3649 
-3661 HELAGHYGLRKLFGD
+3661 
-3676 NIKAELADIRTRLGG
+3676 
-3691 KSGVLKLAKKFNVNL
+3691 
-3706 AHYAT
+3706 
-3711 DYDSRM
+3711 
-3717 KSGELTPEQVDD
+3717 
-3729 LLFDELLAHVSE
+3729 
-3741 MPRMAKPLERMWQKI
+3741 
-3756 RQYLHKLGFTATAGY
+3756 
-3771 TSADLLD
+3771 
-3778 LIQAIRNNLI
+3778 
-3788 ENPDPD
+3788 
-3794 GTGPSPKRKSKPNE
+3794 
-3808 SREDA
+3808 
-3813 AEILFSRTA
+3813 LFSRTSTNA
-3822 KAQGMSADE
+3822 GRTGVKTGKIAGGITVKRSTIDAVTRTALGKLGLKDFTLRFETVDTEADLPDYVKTAIAKNDARGEVYGLYDTKEHKVWLVAEKHNYASEVEETIFHEVAGHVGLARLLKEGKAQPDMNTLALRLGGIKGIQRLAEKNGVDLAPYLNSAQTLTKADAEEILVQELVAHLAEQQKFATPIQRLLAKVRGMLRSLFGFIYSPEFNNNELLTLVFKAKEQLKAPPPKDKVTRPENNTLFFSRSRSQGVPADTASTSNQMSADE

-3870 LRQMGEVSTVID
+3870 LRQMGEVSSVID

-3898 MVVTQNMLAEEAAKI
+3898 MVVTQNMLAEEAAKM

-3919 WAKANPKEAD
+3919 WAKANQKEAD

-4202 QQARLDHMDILDNHL
+4202 QQARLDHIDILDNHL

-4317 NRPKGQGVLG
+4317 NRPKGQGILG

-4499 ITTAIDAAQEIVG
+4499 ISTAIEAAQEIVG

-4592 QGLSDISNDQF
+4592 QGLADISNDQF

-4698 MKSVMVKI
+4698 MKAMMVKI

-4727 SIKTRQRNLS
+4727 SIKMRLRNIS
-4737 KMQNGIQVNPK
+4737 KTQNGIRLNPK

>member
-47 VTLGDTAKAVGSGA
+47 VTLGDTAKAVGSGT

-74 FLGVGESFRDLMSS
+74 FLGVGEGFRDLMSS
-88 GSDYLQESMT
+88 GSDSLQESMT
-98 QDGRDALNSRLFE
+98 QDGRDALNSRIFE

-264 MSTDPTAVAASV
+264 ISTDPTAVAASV

-327 TNEVTGQEIDPTTG
+327 INEVTGQEIDPTTG

-355 LGGPIGAVGGYR
+355 LGGPLGAVGGYR
-367 AKGQPTENTPA
+367 AKGQPTENT
-378 QTNPQNVSDTQ
+378 
-389 EQEIAEQAADEA
+389 
-401 QAMPNNGDAPAQT
+401 PAQT

-431 ELLHGAQQRQADN
+431 ELLQGAQQRQADN

-503 PELTAQLE
+503 SELTAQLE

-549 PHQRIERKQNEYQLD
+549 SHQRIERKQNEYQLD

-600 YARRYPQPEKEKA
+600 YARRYPQPDKAKA
-613 TGDQDDGLAQFKSAR
+613 TADQGNGLEQFKSAR
-628 FDRDTALAAIE
+628 FDRDKAQAAIE
-639 AKAQESKNVAQ
+639 AKAQESKNAAQ

-695 QAQASERQAD
+695 QAQASERQID

-720 VERPNSMKMREQ
+720 MERPNSMKMREQ

-880 AMMNAAALKREAN
+880 AMMNAAAIKEEASTQSVRSLDEPNIIRQAKAVIREVIDNNGGAKPKLKGVREA
-893 APSTQV
+893 
-899 QDENASTDKLSD
+899 
-911 EDEGY
+911 
-916 VGKLRQTF
+916 
-924 RTSTTGANAIN
+924 
-935 RGVFPN
+935 
-941 QKPYESLDDFITSVS
+941 
-956 ASIFHGAHG
+956 
-965 REWRKHNDK
+965 
-974 VTPREL
+974 
-980 ELGKVG
+980 
-986 YARYLEEGGKPFEEA
+986 
-1001 NADAVDTNTEPDIV
+1001 
-1015 QQAKELIREMV
+1015 
-1026 EKTGGSLKG
+1026 
-1035 IRNAYRTKGFTAS
+1035 YRDKGFTA
-1048 DLQKALGGQDVSQFE
+1048 KALQEALGDKSLADFE
-1063 REVKQALLASPEVSK
+1063 REQKESYT
-1078 SDELSSNDKANRWQ
+1078 DKL
-1092 KPYSTQVKYD
+1092 Y
-1102 SVGRVV
+1102 
-1108 ITDSNYDFFQL
+1108 
-1119 TIAKDDGYAIA
+1119 
-1130 YLEVFDNPDSIAGSG
+1130 
-1145 AVTRAYLEGL
+1145 
-1155 RDAKSRDIGWRS
+1155 
-1167 DTIMSD
+1167 
-1173 STEKMYERLIR
+1173 
-1184 MGVPFRFDG
+1184 
-1193 WKYVIDAP
+1193 
-1201 ELTKVGIGNII
+1201 
-1212 KSMGDYPNQ
+1212 
-1221 KPTQNVKNKTSIE
+1221 
-1234 NIQNELREEIDNNR
+1234 
-1248 QLGADNAPVFN
+1248 
-1259 NRYLQKMWGWEKN
+1259 
-1272 NRSFLSMQRVAQD
+1272 
-1285 RYLLENSI
+1285 
-1293 TEMMMGL
+1293 
-1300 PADSEITLSGDE
+1300 
-1312 LNLIQR
+1312 
-1318 SISDALSSIRYVNDD
+1318 ALSEPSIHSGQEVP
-1333 YVRAFERLK
+1333 LQSK
-1342 SELENLSIT
+1342 
-1351 VQTDQKYGGLFD
+1351 
-1363 KAKMKIK
+1363 
-1370 IGDIG
+1370 GDIDHG
-1375 NIEAE
+1375 NE
-1380 RVSISSFSS
+1380 
-1389 TTFSYNG
+1389 T
-1396 GASNIG
+1396 SN
-1402 LSSSFRAVIND
+1402 
-1413 LVASHRSGAEKSAT
+1413 
-1427 NGRKPLNSEVDF
+1427 
-1439 KRFERVET
+1439 T
-1447 AEGDLLE
+1447 ARLD
-1454 ILGQITHGTSDDALV
+1454 
-1469 TVGVNPDT
+1469 
-1477 LGSSKRRVSVGE
+1477 
-1489 LRTLRQNN
+1489 
-1497 SNPTQSDLQ
+1497 
-1506 LNQAI
+1506 
-1511 KGDST
+1511 
-1516 NDNRGTTESQSNERS
+1516 ERS
-1531 ARQSEVQENEQR
+1531 SPQSEVQANEQR

-1564 EPESA
+1564 ESRRTLP
-1569 LLDSGERSVS
+1569 DSGERSVS

-1649 SKSQQAAHQELKTLL
+1649 SKAQQAAHQELKTLL

-1718 WQPSEMRDQSRWFAS
+1718 WQPSDMRDQSRWFAS

-1895 NPQYILGEVAQGT
+1895 NPQYILGEVAQGK
-1908 MYRGDENES
+1908 MYRGDESES
-1917 TVNPVS
+1917 TVNPVP

-2065 NQALSALDDAID
+2065 NQALNALDDSID

-2215 GLGHDE
+2215 GLGYDE

-2262 SAGLDTNVKLLEAVL
+2262 SAGLDTNVKLLEAVI

-2315 NRHIGAISVLGE
+2315 NRHIGAISVMGE
-2327 AGGTLSALGS
+2327 AGGSLSALGS

-2609 NADQIGFSFGDLGVD
+2609 NADQIGFTFGDLGVD

-2759 TQKDMVNIFRQDVE
+2759 TPKDMVNIFRQDVE

-2818 MEAFNQLKTKEERIA
+2818 MEAFNQLKTKEERTA

-2894 DMGTPAKYAIATV
+2894 DMGTPAKYAVATV

-3115 RKAGAIEQFR
+3115 RKADAIEQFR

-3196 IELRLETLRK
+3196 IELRLETLRQ

-3213 AEAFTELYRDAQAD
+3213 AQAFTALYRDAQAD

-3238 MAIYSELDAKT
+3238 MAIYSELDVKT

-3309 DVDYFTHE
+3309 DVDYLTHE

-3432 NKFVDRE
+3432 NKFVDRD

-3508 VLSEVI
+3508 VLFEVI

-3545 EIGSPVDEPSG
+3545 DIGSPVDEPSG
-3556 DSSTIMFSRSTVAG
+3556 DSAASD
-3570 GVKGDAVSETRINR
+3570 GVV
-3584 GLVELWAANV
+3584 
-3594 MRDNPVISAAG
+3594 
-3605 KIVRVVSSESELPD
+3605 
-3619 AVKQEIDKDKSHN
+3619 
-3632 TIKGVLYGK
+3632 
-3641 QVYIVADK
+3641 
-3649 HNDQGSIEQVLL
+3649 
-3661 HELAGHYGLRKLFGD
+3661 
-3676 NIKAELADIRTRLGG
+3676 
-3691 KSGVLKLAKKFNVNL
+3691 
-3706 AHYAT
+3706 
-3711 DYDSRM
+3711 
-3717 KSGELTPEQVDD
+3717 
-3729 LLFDELLAHVSE
+3729 
-3741 MPRMAKPLERMWQKI
+3741 
-3756 RQYLHKLGFTATAGY
+3756 
-3771 TSADLLD
+3771 
-3778 LIQAIRNNLI
+3778 
-3788 ENPDPD
+3788 
-3794 GTGPSPKRKSKPNE
+3794 
-3808 SREDA
+3808 
-3813 AEILFSRTA
+3813 LFSRTSTNA
-3822 KAQGMSADE
+3822 GRTGVKTGKIAGGITVKRSTIDAVTRTALGKLGLKDFTLRFETVDTEADLPDYVKTAIAKNDARGEVYGLYDTKEHKVWLVAEKHNYASEVEETIFHEVAGHVGLARLLKEGKAQPDMNTLALRLGGIKGIQRLAEKNGVDLAPYLNSAQTLTKADAEEILVQELVAHLAEQQKFATPIQRLLAKVRAMLRSLFGFIYSPEFNNNELLTLVFKAKEQLKAPPPKDKVTRPENNTLFFSRSRSQGVPADTASTSNQMSADE

-3898 MVVTQNMLAEEAAKI
+3898 MVVTQNMLAEEAAKM

-3946 EAFQSREEDLKESI
+3946 EAFQSREEELKESI

-4137 VLQLVEKANMHTPA
+4137 VLQLVEQANMHTPA

-4317 NRPKGQGVLG
+4317 NRPKGQGILG

-4458 NLAKALKGETPEVKS
+4458 NLAQALKGETPEVKL

-4512 DDDEPFDA
+4512 DDDEPFDT

-4612 KAIKD
+4612 KAIRD

-4639 SDLTAFELLG
+4639 SNLTAFELLG

-4727 SIKTRQRNLS
+4727 SIKMRLRNIS
-4737 KMQNGIQVNPK
+4737 KTQNGIRLNPK

>member
-10 ELSPKSTINAS
+10 ELSPKSTINAT

-98 QDGRDALNSRLFE
+98 QDGRDALNSRIFE

-157 ALRSTIT
+157 ALRTTIT
-164 KSMLKKGMTEKAAQA
+164 KSMLKKGMTEEAAQA
-179 VADKAISRMAAT
+179 VADKAISRMASA
-191 GAGATGVGTS
+191 GAGATGVGIS

-215 MDSSWLADNSEYFQ
+215 MDSSWLADNSAYFK

-237 DPQYQGMSATEL
+237 DPQYQGMSVTEL
-249 FDLAKEETASYASLQ
+249 FDLAKEDTASYASLQ

-289 LGKMGKKGMVAGA
+289 LDKMGKKGMVAGA

-327 TNEVTGQEIDPTTG
+327 INEVTGQEIDPTTG

-367 AKGQPTENTPA
+367 AKGQLTENTPA

-431 ELLHGAQQRQADN
+431 ELLQGAQQRQADN

-484 PTRAAEIEQFL
+484 PIRAAEIEQFL

-585 DRNKPELLERMVELE
+585 DRNKPELLERMVKLE

-613 TGDQDDGLAQFKSAR
+613 TGDQDDGLARFKSAR
-628 FDRDTALAAIE
+628 FDRDTAQAAIE
-639 AKAQESKNVAQ
+639 AKAQESKNAAQ
-650 LAAAQRERDSRPA
+650 LAAAQCERDSRPA

-695 QAQASERQAD
+695 QAQASERQID

-720 VERPNSMKMREQ
+720 MERPNSMKMREQ

-867 VRNLANKFVGKTA
+867 VRNLANQFVGKTA
-880 AMMNAAALKREAN
+880 AMMNTAALKKEA
-893 APSTQV
+893 STQ
-899 QDENASTDKLSD
+899 S
-911 EDEGY
+911 
-916 VGKLRQTF
+916 VG
-924 RTSTTGANAIN
+924 
-935 RGVFPN
+935 
-941 QKPYESLDDFITSVS
+941 SLD
-956 ASIFHGAHG
+956 
-965 REWRKHNDK
+965 
-974 VTPREL
+974 
-980 ELGKVG
+980 
-986 YARYLEEGGKPFEEA
+986 
-1001 NADAVDTNTEPDIV
+1001 EPDIIR
-1015 QQAKELIREMV
+1015 QARAVIREV
-1026 EKTGGSLKG
+1026 IDNNGGAKPKLKG
-1035 IRNAYRTKGFTAS
+1035 VREAYRDKGFTA
-1048 DLQKALGGQDVSQFE
+1048 KALQEALGDKSLADFE
-1063 REVKQALLASPEVSK
+1063 RE
-1078 SDELSSNDKANRWQ
+1078 Q
-1092 KPYSTQVKYD
+1092 KERYT
-1102 SVGRVV
+1102 
-1108 ITDSNYDFFQL
+1108 
-1119 TIAKDDGYAIA
+1119 
-1130 YLEVFDNPDSIAGSG
+1130 
-1145 AVTRAYLEGL
+1145 
-1155 RDAKSRDIGWRS
+1155 
-1167 DTIMSD
+1167 
-1173 STEKMYERLIR
+1173 ERL
-1184 MGVPFRFDG
+1184 
-1193 WKYVIDAP
+1193 
-1201 ELTKVGIGNII
+1201 
-1212 KSMGDYPNQ
+1212 S
-1221 KPTQNVKNKTSIE
+1221 
-1234 NIQNELREEIDNNR
+1234 
-1248 QLGADNAPVFN
+1248 
-1259 NRYLQKMWGWEKN
+1259 
-1272 NRSFLSMQRVAQD
+1272 
-1285 RYLLENSI
+1285 
-1293 TEMMMGL
+1293 
-1300 PADSEITLSGDE
+1300 
-1312 LNLIQR
+1312 
-1318 SISDALSSIRYVNDD
+1318 ALSEPSIHSGQEVP
-1333 YVRAFERLK
+1333 LQSK
-1342 SELENLSIT
+1342 
-1351 VQTDQKYGGLFD
+1351 
-1363 KAKMKIK
+1363 
-1370 IGDIG
+1370 GDIDHG
-1375 NIEAE
+1375 NET
-1380 RVSISSFSS
+1380 SN
-1389 TTFSYNG
+1389 TTR
-1396 GASNIG
+1396 
-1402 LSSSFRAVIND
+1402 LD
-1413 LVASHRSGAEKSAT
+1413 
-1427 NGRKPLNSEVDF
+1427 
-1439 KRFERVET
+1439 
-1447 AEGDLLE
+1447 
-1454 ILGQITHGTSDDALV
+1454 
-1469 TVGVNPDT
+1469 
-1477 LGSSKRRVSVGE
+1477 
-1489 LRTLRQNN
+1489 
-1497 SNPTQSDLQ
+1497 
-1506 LNQAI
+1506 
-1511 KGDST
+1511 
-1516 NDNRGTTESQSNERS
+1516 ERS
-1531 ARQSEVQENEQR
+1531 SPQSEVQENEQR

-1564 EPESA
+1564 ESRRTLP
-1569 LLDSGERSVS
+1569 DSTERSVS
-1579 RDAIERLALDEVDN
+1579 RDAIERLALDEVEN

-1649 SKSQQAAHQELKTLL
+1649 SKAQQSAHQELKTLL

-1718 WQPSEMRDQSRWFAS
+1718 WQPSDMRDQSRWFAS

-1895 NPQYILGEVAQGT
+1895 NPQYILGEVAQGK
-1908 MYRGDENES
+1908 MYRGDESES
-1917 TVNPVS
+1917 TVNPVP

-2006 WLMSRAR
+2006 WLMGRAR

-2123 YDEFAQAFA
+2123 YDEFAKAFA

-2158 GLDNVSDSGEVTK
+2158 GLDSVSESGEVTK

-2309 KATVNV
+2309 KAKVNV

-2466 TAITGMME
+2466 TAITGMIE
-2474 RKRLGLSKKPMAV
+2474 RKRLGLSKKPIAV

-2690 VYTMMYYLGHDTLKE
+2690 VYTMMYYLGHDTLKD

-2818 MEAFNQLKTKEERIA
+2818 MEAFNQLKNKEDRIA

-3037 SMKMGAGTNVQNRL
+3037 SMKMGAGTKVQNRL

-3196 IELRLETLRK
+3196 IELRLETLRQ

-3238 MAIYSELDAKT
+3238 MAIYSELDAKI

-3278 KAIIQPAIAAIEQS
+3278 KAIIQPAIVAVEQS

-3309 DVDYFTHE
+3309 DVDYFSHE

-3485 ALDANGDY
+3485 ALDANGNY

-3556 DSSTIMFSRSTVAG
+3556 DSAASD
-3570 GVKGDAVSETRINR
+3570 GVV
-3584 GLVELWAANV
+3584 
-3594 MRDNPVISAAG
+3594 
-3605 KIVRVVSSESELPD
+3605 
-3619 AVKQEIDKDKSHN
+3619 
-3632 TIKGVLYGK
+3632 
-3641 QVYIVADK
+3641 
-3649 HNDQGSIEQVLL
+3649 
-3661 HELAGHYGLRKLFGD
+3661 
-3676 NIKAELADIRTRLGG
+3676 
-3691 KSGVLKLAKKFNVNL
+3691 
-3706 AHYAT
+3706 
-3711 DYDSRM
+3711 
-3717 KSGELTPEQVDD
+3717 
-3729 LLFDELLAHVSE
+3729 
-3741 MPRMAKPLERMWQKI
+3741 
-3756 RQYLHKLGFTATAGY
+3756 
-3771 TSADLLD
+3771 
-3778 LIQAIRNNLI
+3778 
-3788 ENPDPD
+3788 
-3794 GTGPSPKRKSKPNE
+3794 
-3808 SREDA
+3808 
-3813 AEILFSRTA
+3813 LFSRTSTNA
-3822 KAQGMSADE
+3822 GRTGVKTGKIAGGITVKRSTIDAVTRTALGKLGLKDFTLRFETVDTEADLPDYVKTAIAKNDAQGEVYGLYDTKEHKVWLVAEKHNYASEVEETIFHEVAGHVGLARLLKEGKAQPDMNTLALRLGGIKGIQRLAEKNGVDLAPYLNSAQTLTKADAEEILVQELVAHLAEQQKFATPIQRLLAKVRAMLRSLFGFIYSPEFDNNELLTLVFKAKEQLKAPPPKDKVTRPENNTLFFSRSRSQGVPADTASTSNQMSADE

-3848 YGAPV
+3848 YGVPV

-3898 MVVTQNMLAEEAAKI
+3898 MVVTQNMLAEEAAKM

-3946 EAFQSREEDLKESI
+3946 EAFQSREEELKESI

-4017 RRYRQMRDHYRAQS
+4017 RSYRQMRDHYRAQS

-4317 NRPKGQGVLG
+4317 NRPKGQGILG

-4385 VFNREVTYIAA
+4385 VFNREVTYIVA

-4499 ITTAIDAAQEIVG
+4499 ITTAIEAAQEIVG

-4572 VEYMKQALGPVLGG
+4572 VEYMKQALGPVIGG

-4698 MKSVMVKI
+4698 IKSVMVKI

-4727 SIKTRQRNLS
+4727 SIKMRLRNIS
-4737 KMQNGIQVNPK
+4737 KTQNGIRLNPK

>member
-10 ELSPKSTINAS
+10 ELSPKSTINAT

-37 APKAPQRNYD
+37 SPKAPQRNYD
-47 VTLGDTAKAVGSGA
+47 VTLGDSAKAIGSGA

-74 FLGVGESFRDLMSS
+74 FLGVGEGFRDLMSS
-88 GSDYLQESMT
+88 GSDSLQESMT

-289 LGKMGKKGMVAGA
+289 LGKMGKKGIVAGA

-355 LGGPIGAVGGYR
+355 LGGPLGAVGGYR
-367 AKGQPTENTPA
+367 AKGQPTENT
-378 QTNPQNVSDTQ
+378 
-389 EQEIAEQAADEA
+389 
-401 QAMPNNGDAPAQT
+401 PAQT

-431 ELLHGAQQRQADN
+431 ELLQGAQQRQADN

-472 YQETIEMARAVD
+472 YQETIDMARAVD

-600 YARRYPQPEKEKA
+600 YARRYPQPEKAKA
-613 TGDQDDGLAQFKSAR
+613 TGDQDDGLARFKSAR
-628 FDRDTALAAIE
+628 FDRDTAQAAIE
-639 AKAQESKNVAQ
+639 AKAQESKNAAQ

-673 VHPESGER
+673 VRPESGER

-695 QAQASERQAD
+695 QAQASVRQID

-710 ERLGQPVSSF
+710 ERLGQSVSSF
-720 VERPNSMKMREQ
+720 VERPNTMKMREL

-757 LSRAKGFDT
+757 LGRAKGFDT

-867 VRNLANKFVGKTA
+867 VRNLANQFVGKTA
-880 AMMNAAALKREAN
+880 AMMNAAALKKEASTQSVGSLDEPDIIRQAKAVIREVIDNNGGAKPKLKGVREAYRDKGFT
-893 APSTQV
+893 AKALQEALGDKSLADFEREQK
-899 QDENASTDKLSD
+899 ESYTDKLS
-911 EDEGY
+911 
-916 VGKLRQTF
+916 
-924 RTSTTGANAIN
+924 
-935 RGVFPN
+935 
-941 QKPYESLDDFITSVS
+941 
-956 ASIFHGAHG
+956 
-965 REWRKHNDK
+965 
-974 VTPREL
+974 
-980 ELGKVG
+980 
-986 YARYLEEGGKPFEEA
+986 
-1001 NADAVDTNTEPDIV
+1001 
-1015 QQAKELIREMV
+1015 
-1026 EKTGGSLKG
+1026 
-1035 IRNAYRTKGFTAS
+1035 
-1048 DLQKALGGQDVSQFE
+1048 
-1063 REVKQALLASPEVSK
+1063 
-1078 SDELSSNDKANRWQ
+1078 
-1092 KPYSTQVKYD
+1092 
-1102 SVGRVV
+1102 
-1108 ITDSNYDFFQL
+1108 
-1119 TIAKDDGYAIA
+1119 
-1130 YLEVFDNPDSIAGSG
+1130 
-1145 AVTRAYLEGL
+1145 
-1155 RDAKSRDIGWRS
+1155 
-1167 DTIMSD
+1167 
-1173 STEKMYERLIR
+1173 
-1184 MGVPFRFDG
+1184 
-1193 WKYVIDAP
+1193 
-1201 ELTKVGIGNII
+1201 
-1212 KSMGDYPNQ
+1212 
-1221 KPTQNVKNKTSIE
+1221 
-1234 NIQNELREEIDNNR
+1234 
-1248 QLGADNAPVFN
+1248 
-1259 NRYLQKMWGWEKN
+1259 
-1272 NRSFLSMQRVAQD
+1272 
-1285 RYLLENSI
+1285 
-1293 TEMMMGL
+1293 
-1300 PADSEITLSGDE
+1300 
-1312 LNLIQR
+1312 
-1318 SISDALSSIRYVNDD
+1318 ALSEPSIHSGQEVP
-1333 YVRAFERLK
+1333 LQSK
-1342 SELENLSIT
+1342 
-1351 VQTDQKYGGLFD
+1351 
-1363 KAKMKIK
+1363 
-1370 IGDIG
+1370 GDIDHG
-1375 NIEAE
+1375 NE
-1380 RVSISSFSS
+1380 
-1389 TTFSYNG
+1389 T
-1396 GASNIG
+1396 SN
-1402 LSSSFRAVIND
+1402 
-1413 LVASHRSGAEKSAT
+1413 
-1427 NGRKPLNSEVDF
+1427 
-1439 KRFERVET
+1439 T
-1447 AEGDLLE
+1447 ARLD
-1454 ILGQITHGTSDDALV
+1454 
-1469 TVGVNPDT
+1469 
-1477 LGSSKRRVSVGE
+1477 
-1489 LRTLRQNN
+1489 
-1497 SNPTQSDLQ
+1497 
-1506 LNQAI
+1506 
-1511 KGDST
+1511 
-1516 NDNRGTTESQSNERS
+1516 ERS
-1531 ARQSEVQENEQR
+1531 SPQSEVQENEQR

-1564 EPESA
+1564 ESRRTLP
-1569 LLDSGERSVS
+1569 DSTERSVS

-1649 SKSQQAAHQELKTLL
+1649 SKAQQAAHQELKTLL

-1718 WQPSEMRDQSRWFAS
+1718 WQPSDMRDQSRWFAS

-1785 NPDISGMAIHNY
+1785 SPDISGMAIHNY

-1869 ETAKNTVWTDVD
+1869 ETAKNTVWTAVD

-1917 TVNPVS
+1917 TVNPVP

-1982 GDDHPTNGAQVYEVT
+1982 GDDHPTKGAQVYEVT

-2065 NQALSALDDAID
+2065 NQALNALDDAID

-2096 NSALA
+2096 NGALA

-2123 YDEFAQAFA
+2123 YDEFAKAFA
-2132 TKGKNSKPA
+2132 TKGKNSKPV

-2158 GLDNVSDSGEVTK
+2158 GLDSVSDSGEVTK

-2327 AGGTLSALGS
+2327 AGGSLSALGS

-2609 NADQIGFSFGDLGVD
+2609 NADQIGFTFGDLGVD

-2773 AKNKATGENKATRF
+2773 AKNKATGEDKATRF

-2894 DMGTPAKYAIATV
+2894 DMGTPAKYAVATV

-3087 GKPEDFEVELIAY
+3087 GKPEGFEVELIAY

-3196 IELRLETLRK
+3196 IELRLETLRQ

-3213 AEAFTELYRDAQAD
+3213 AEAFTTLYRDAQAD

-3278 KAIIQPAIAAIEQS
+3278 KAIIQPAIAAVEQS

-3309 DVDYFTHE
+3309 DVDFFTHE

-3457 TVEHNGQRYQTVG
+3457 IVEHNGQRYQTVG

-3556 DSSTIMFSRSTVAG
+3556 DSAASD
-3570 GVKGDAVSETRINR
+3570 GVV
-3584 GLVELWAANV
+3584 
-3594 MRDNPVISAAG
+3594 
-3605 KIVRVVSSESELPD
+3605 
-3619 AVKQEIDKDKSHN
+3619 
-3632 TIKGVLYGK
+3632 
-3641 QVYIVADK
+3641 
-3649 HNDQGSIEQVLL
+3649 
-3661 HELAGHYGLRKLFGD
+3661 
-3676 NIKAELADIRTRLGG
+3676 
-3691 KSGVLKLAKKFNVNL
+3691 
-3706 AHYAT
+3706 
-3711 DYDSRM
+3711 
-3717 KSGELTPEQVDD
+3717 
-3729 LLFDELLAHVSE
+3729 
-3741 MPRMAKPLERMWQKI
+3741 
-3756 RQYLHKLGFTATAGY
+3756 
-3771 TSADLLD
+3771 
-3778 LIQAIRNNLI
+3778 
-3788 ENPDPD
+3788 
-3794 GTGPSPKRKSKPNE
+3794 
-3808 SREDA
+3808 
-3813 AEILFSRTA
+3813 LFSRTSTNA
-3822 KAQGMSADE
+3822 GRTGVKTGKIAGGITVKRSTIDAVTRTALGKLGLKDFTLRFETVDTEADLSDYAKTAIAKNDAQGEVYGLYDTKEHKVWLVAEKHNYTSEVEETIFHEVAGHVGLARLLKEGKAQPDMNTLALRLGGIKGIQRLAEKNGVDLAPYLNSAQTLTKADAEEILVQELVAHLAEQQKFATPIQRLLAKVRAMLRSLFGFIYSPEFNNNELLTLVFKAKEQLKTPPPKDKVTRPENNALFFSRSRSQGVPADTASTSNQMSADE
-3831 ALAQKQNAL
+3831 ALEQKQNAL

-3870 LRQMGEVSTVID
+3870 LRQMGKVSTVID

-3898 MVVTQNMLAEEAAKI
+3898 MVVTQNLLAEEAAKM

-3946 EAFQSREEDLKESI
+3946 EAFQSREEELKESI

-4317 NRPKGQGVLG
+4317 NRPKGQGILG

-4537 ALIWHGALPSISGR
+4537 ALIWHGTLPSISGR

-4572 VEYMKQALGPVLGG
+4572 VEYMKQALGPVIGG

-4720 TTEGLQQ
+4720 TTESLRQ
-4727 SIKTRQRNLS
+4727 SLKVRARKRSIT
-4737 KMQNGIQVNPK
+4737 QNGVPVNPK
-4748 LERLVAE
+4748 MNSLVVQ
-4755 YDFF
+4755 YDYF

>member
-74 FLGVGESFRDLMSS
+74 FLGVGEGFRDLMSS

-98 QDGRDALNSRLFE
+98 QDGRDALNTRIFE

-179 VADKAISRMAAT
+179 VADKTISRMAAT
-191 GAGATGVGTS
+191 SAGATGVGTS

-401 QAMPNNGDAPAQT
+401 QAMPNNGDVPAQT
-414 AAMNADEPVL
+414 AAMNAVDPTL

-431 ELLHGAQQRQADN
+431 ELLQGAQQRQTDN
-444 GRDAAIRS
+444 SRDAAIRS

-472 YQETIEMARAVD
+472 YQETIDMARAVD

-639 AKAQESKNVAQ
+639 AKAQESMNAAQ

-773 QNHEKRLAAYEEAA
+773 QNHEKRLAAYEDAA

-813 FVSDTEART
+813 FVSDTEARA

-836 ALVDASPQ
+836 ALVDAAPQ

-867 VRNLANKFVGKTA
+867 VRNLANQFVGKTA
-880 AMMNAAALKREAN
+880 AMMNAAALKKEA
-893 APSTQV
+893 STQ
-899 QDENASTDKLSD
+899 S
-911 EDEGY
+911 
-916 VGKLRQTF
+916 VG
-924 RTSTTGANAIN
+924 
-935 RGVFPN
+935 
-941 QKPYESLDDFITSVS
+941 SLD
-956 ASIFHGAHG
+956 
-965 REWRKHNDK
+965 
-974 VTPREL
+974 
-980 ELGKVG
+980 
-986 YARYLEEGGKPFEEA
+986 
-1001 NADAVDTNTEPDIV
+1001 EPDIIR
-1015 QQAKELIREMV
+1015 QAKAVIHEVIDNN
-1026 EKTGGSLKG
+1026 GGAKPKLKG
-1035 IRNAYRTKGFTAS
+1035 VREAYRDKGFTA
-1048 DLQKALGGQDVSQFE
+1048 KALQEALGDKSLADFE
-1063 REVKQALLASPEVSK
+1063 REQKERYSDKSKISLRAKQLV
-1078 SDELSSNDKANRWQ
+1078 
-1092 KPYSTQVKYD
+1092 Y
-1102 SVGRVV
+1102 
-1108 ITDSNYDFFQL
+1108 
-1119 TIAKDDGYAIA
+1119 
-1130 YLEVFDNPDSIAGSG
+1130 
-1145 AVTRAYLEGL
+1145 
-1155 RDAKSRDIGWRS
+1155 
-1167 DTIMSD
+1167 
-1173 STEKMYERLIR
+1173 
-1184 MGVPFRFDG
+1184 
-1193 WKYVIDAP
+1193 
-1201 ELTKVGIGNII
+1201 
-1212 KSMGDYPNQ
+1212 
-1221 KPTQNVKNKTSIE
+1221 
-1234 NIQNELREEIDNNR
+1234 
-1248 QLGADNAPVFN
+1248 
-1259 NRYLQKMWGWEKN
+1259 
-1272 NRSFLSMQRVAQD
+1272 
-1285 RYLLENSI
+1285 
-1293 TEMMMGL
+1293 
-1300 PADSEITLSGDE
+1300 
-1312 LNLIQR
+1312 
-1318 SISDALSSIRYVNDD
+1318 
-1333 YVRAFERLK
+1333 
-1342 SELENLSIT
+1342 SELELKKN
-1351 VQTDQKYGGLFD
+1351 KNGEAYH
-1363 KAKMKIK
+1363 
-1370 IGDIG
+1370 G
-1375 NIEAE
+1375 NETSNTARSDE
-1380 RVSISSFSS
+1380 RPS
-1389 TTFSYNG
+1389 
-1396 GASNIG
+1396 
-1402 LSSSFRAVIND
+1402 
-1413 LVASHRSGAEKSAT
+1413 
-1427 NGRKPLNSEVDF
+1427 
-1439 KRFERVET
+1439 
-1447 AEGDLLE
+1447 
-1454 ILGQITHGTSDDALV
+1454 
-1469 TVGVNPDT
+1469 
-1477 LGSSKRRVSVGE
+1477 
-1489 LRTLRQNN
+1489 RQF
-1497 SNPTQSDLQ
+1497 
-1506 LNQAI
+1506 
-1511 KGDST
+1511 
-1516 NDNRGTTESQSNERS
+1516 
-1531 ARQSEVQENEQR
+1531 EVQENDYR
-1543 GTDANRS
+1543 RVDTNRQSTGEKSVRQTVPTYEVWS
-1550 SVSEEDASAGRRAN
+1550 SL
-1564 EPESA
+1564 P
-1569 LLDSGERSVS
+1569 DSGERSVS

-1718 WQPSEMRDQSRWFAS
+1718 WQPSDMRDQSRWFSS

-1760 PFKHGVFSLAIGNPP
+1760 PFKNGVFSLAIGNPP

-1895 NPQYILGEVAQGT
+1895 NPQYILGEVAQGK
-1908 MYRGDENES
+1908 MYRGDESES
-1917 TVNPVS
+1917 TVNPVP

-1982 GDDHPTNGAQVYEVT
+1982 GDDHPTKGAQVYELT

-2065 NQALSALDDAID
+2065 NQALNALDDAID
-2077 NTRLGPNKFR
+2077 NTRLGSNKFR

-2123 YDEFAQAFA
+2123 YDEFAKAFA

-2158 GLDNVSDSGEVTK
+2158 GLDSVSDSGEVTK

-2185 PESASNVSDAVNYSM
+2185 PESASNVADAVNYSM

-2236 NPETQKYEFIDDY
+2236 NPETQRYEFIDDY

-2309 KATVNV
+2309 KATVTV
-2315 NRHIGAISVLGE
+2315 NRHIGAISVMGE
-2327 AGGTLSALGS
+2327 AGGSLSALGS

-2389 FVTWAK
+2389 FLTWAK

-2855 LVDPTAQRDPT
+2855 LVDPTAQRDST

-3196 IELRLETLRK
+3196 IELRLETLRQ

-3213 AEAFTELYRDAQAD
+3213 AQAFTELYRDAQAD

-3238 MAIYSELDAKT
+3238 MAIYSELDAKS

-3278 KAIIQPAIAAIEQS
+3278 KAIIQPAIAAVEQS

-3309 DVDYFTHE
+3309 DVDFFTHE

-3439 TLRKVKRSTFD
+3439 TLRKVKRSTFE

-3514 PQPTQTPK
+3514 PQPAQTPK

-3545 EIGSPVDEPSG
+3545 EIGSPVDEPS
-3556 DSSTIMFSRSTVAG
+3556 
-3570 GVKGDAVSETRINR
+3570 
-3584 GLVELWAANV
+3584 
-3594 MRDNPVISAAG
+3594 RDSAASDG
-3605 KIVRVVSSESELPD
+3605 VV
-3619 AVKQEIDKDKSHN
+3619 
-3632 TIKGVLYGK
+3632 
-3641 QVYIVADK
+3641 
-3649 HNDQGSIEQVLL
+3649 
-3661 HELAGHYGLRKLFGD
+3661 
-3676 NIKAELADIRTRLGG
+3676 
-3691 KSGVLKLAKKFNVNL
+3691 
-3706 AHYAT
+3706 
-3711 DYDSRM
+3711 
-3717 KSGELTPEQVDD
+3717 
-3729 LLFDELLAHVSE
+3729 
-3741 MPRMAKPLERMWQKI
+3741 
-3756 RQYLHKLGFTATAGY
+3756 
-3771 TSADLLD
+3771 
-3778 LIQAIRNNLI
+3778 
-3788 ENPDPD
+3788 
-3794 GTGPSPKRKSKPNE
+3794 
-3808 SREDA
+3808 
-3813 AEILFSRTA
+3813 LFSRTSTNA
-3822 KAQGMSADE
+3822 GRTGVKTGKIAGGITVKRSTIDVVTRTALGKLGLKDFTLRFETVDTEADLPDYVKTAIAKNDAQGEVYGLYDTKEHKVWLVAEKHNYASEVEETIFHEVAGHVGLARLLKEGKAQPDMNTLALRLGGLKGIQRLAEKNGVDLAPYLNSAQTLTKADAEEILVQELVAHLAEQQKFATPIQRLLAKVRAMLRSLFGFIYSPEFNNNELLTLVFEAKEQLKAPPPKDKVTRPENNTLFFSRSRSQGVPAYTASTSNQMSADE

-3887 MIDAYQDEINS
+3887 MIDAYQDEINA
-3898 MVVTQNMLAEEAAKI
+3898 MVVTQNMLAEEAAKM

-3946 EAFQSREEDLKESI
+3946 EAFQSREEELKESI

-4084 ADENGERQFM
+4084 ADENGERQFI

-4137 VLQLVEKANMHTPA
+4137 VLQLVKQANMHTPA

-4317 NRPKGQGVLG
+4317 NRPKGQGILG
-4327 SVLTGGE
+4327 SVLSGGE

-4367 GTWNKAMNIIGW
+4367 GAWNKAMNIIGW

-4434 QSDMAAVALQFKQYS
+4434 QSDMEAVALQFKQYS

-4494 LPLWA
+4494 LPLWV
-4499 ITTAIDAAQEIVG
+4499 ITTAIEAAQEIVG

-4592 QGLSDISNDQF
+4592 QGLSEISNDQF

-4639 SDLTAFELLG
+4639 IDLTAFELLG

-4720 TTEGLQQ
+4720 TTEILRQ
-4727 SIKTRQRNLS
+4727 SLKVRARKRSIT
-4737 KMQNGIQVNPK
+4737 QNGVQVNPK
-4748 LERLVAE
+4748 MNSLVMQ
-4755 YDFF
+4755 YDYF

>member
-1 MQDKKLLGD
+1 
-10 ELSPKSTINAS
+10 
-21 TDMSQSA
+21 
-28 FLPKGFQFE
+28 
-37 APKAPQRNYD
+37 
-47 VTLGDTAKAVGSGA
+47 
-61 LRSLAGLGELSEN
+61 
-74 FLGVGESFRDLMSS
+74 
-88 GSDYLQESMT
+88 
-98 QDGRDALNSRLFE
+98 
-111 ENENGN
+111 
-117 PTFAEGAADIDVWA
+117 
-131 MKIADGLGSLAANFA
+131 
-146 GGGFAGAGAKV
+146 
-157 ALRSTIT
+157 
-164 KSMLKKGMTEKAAQA
+164 
-179 VADKAISRMAAT
+179 
-191 GAGATGVGTS
+191 
-201 LGGASMDARDAVMQ
+201 
-215 MDSSWLADNSEYFQ
+215 
-229 QSLLRLAD
+229 
-237 DPQYQGMSATEL
+237 
-249 FDLAKEETASYASLQ
+249 
-264 MSTDPTAVAASV
+264 
-276 AGAMGDKYLFGAL
+276 
-289 LGKMGKKGMVAGA
+289 
-302 AKGAITEGGT
+302 
-312 EFIEGYGQTY
+312 
-322 ARNQV
+322 
-327 TNEVTGQEIDPTTG
+327 
-341 ALVDGLEGAVIGGA
+341 
-355 LGGPIGAVGGYR
+355 
-367 AKGQPTENTPA
+367 
-378 QTNPQNVSDTQ
+378 
-389 EQEIAEQAADEA
+389 
-401 QAMPNNGDAPAQT
+401 
-414 AAMNADEPVL
+414 
-424 NPQGQYD
+424 
-431 ELLHGAQQRQADN
+431 
-444 GRDAAIRS
+444 
-452 RFAQSRQ
+452 
-459 ALTERGVLPERNA
+459 
-472 YQETIEMARAVD
+472 
-484 PTRAAEIEQFL
+484 
-495 KSEEADQN
+495 
-503 PELTAQLE
+503 
-511 REYESLAQKG
+511 
-521 RDLDIDP
+521 
-528 TLTQIE
+528 
-534 HRQNQNRLDMAKREK
+534 
-549 PHQRIERKQNEYQLD
+549 
-564 DTVSSRKA
+564 
-572 AIRAEMEPQLLKE
+572 MEPQLLKE

-600 YARRYPQPEKEKA
+600 YARRYPQPEKEKG
-613 TGDQDDGLAQFKSAR
+613 TGAQDDGLAQFKSAR
-628 FDRDTALAAIE
+628 FDRDTAQAAIE

-681 TTRAFMRDLANQKG
+681 TTRAFMRDLANQEG
-695 QAQASERQAD
+695 QAQASERQID

-742 IAGKTSRMS
+742 IEGKTSRMS

-757 LSRAKGFDT
+757 LSRAKSFDT

-773 QNHEKRLAAYEEAA
+773 QNHEKRLAAYEKAA

-856 LPVIKKQMAHS
+856 LSVIKKQMAHS

-899 QDENASTDKLSD
+899 QDENATVQVEAKAQTDKYGIIPTVDKDIIDGVEHLGKAKDSDYMKKLGSDGYEFVLAVGDGIFDPKTTQYVRKNPSDYVTVQDPRGAYVLWQKPSKEINRETVEETGGNPEGVRNAPSTQLQDENASTDKLSD

-924 RTSTTGANAIN
+924 RTSTTGANVIN

-1015 QQAKELIREMV
+1015 QQAKELIRETV

-1063 REVKQALLASPEVSK
+1063 REVKQALLEQP
-1078 SDELSSNDKANRWQ
+1078 N
-1092 KPYSTQVKYD
+1092 
-1102 SVGRVV
+1102 
-1108 ITDSNYDFFQL
+1108 
-1119 TIAKDDGYAIA
+1119 
-1130 YLEVFDNPDSIAGSG
+1130 
-1145 AVTRAYLEGL
+1145 
-1155 RDAKSRDIGWRS
+1155 
-1167 DTIMSD
+1167 
-1173 STEKMYERLIR
+1173 
-1184 MGVPFRFDG
+1184 
-1193 WKYVIDAP
+1193 
-1201 ELTKVGIGNII
+1201 
-1212 KSMGDYPNQ
+1212 GD
-1221 KPTQNVKNKTSIE
+1221 KNKTSIE

-1285 RYLLENSI
+1285 RYLLDNSI

-1342 SELENLSIT
+1342 SELDNLSIT

-1370 IGDIG
+1370 VGDIG

-1579 RDAIERLALDEVDN
+1579 RDAIERLALDEVEN

-1649 SKSQQAAHQELKTLL
+1649 SKAQQAAHQELKTLL

-1718 WQPSEMRDQSRWFAS
+1718 WQPSDMRDQSRWFAS

-1849 SNAGTEV
+1849 SNAGTEM

-1895 NPQYILGEVAQGT
+1895 NPQYILGEVAQGK
-1908 MYRGDENES
+1908 MYRGDESES
-1917 TVNPVS
+1917 TVNPVP

-1955 AGEVM
+1955 VGEVL

-1982 GDDHPTNGAQVYEVT
+1982 GDDHPTKGAQVYEVT

-2065 NQALSALDDAID
+2065 NQALNALDDSID

-2215 GLGHDE
+2215 GLGYDE

-2262 SAGLDTNVKLLEAVL
+2262 SAGLDTNVKLLEAVI

-2315 NRHIGAISVLGE
+2315 NRHIGAISVMGE
-2327 AGGTLSALGS
+2327 AGGSLSALGS

-2609 NADQIGFSFGDLGVD
+2609 NADQIGFTFGDLGVD

-2690 VYTMMYYLGHDTLKE
+2690 VYTIMYYLGHDTLKE

-2759 TQKDMVNIFRQDVE
+2759 TPKDMVNIFRQDVE

-2818 MEAFNQLKTKEERIA
+2818 MEAFNQLKTKEERTA

-2959 EIDADQYEKL
+2959 EMDADQYEKL

-3002 PDDEIA
+3002 PEDEIA

-3213 AEAFTELYRDAQAD
+3213 AEAFTTLYRDAQAD

-3238 MAIYSELDAKT
+3238 MAIYSKLDAKT

-3278 KAIIQPAIAAIEQS
+3278 KAIIQPAIAAVEQS

-3330 GKGKTIDYMARGMQ
+3330 GKGKTIDYIARGMQ

-3355 NALHLNAIATALNGE
+3355 NALHLNAIVTALNGE

-3457 TVEHNGQRYQTVG
+3457 MVEHNGQRYQTVG

-3556 DSSTIMFSRSTVAG
+3556 DSAASD
-3570 GVKGDAVSETRINR
+3570 GVV
-3584 GLVELWAANV
+3584 
-3594 MRDNPVISAAG
+3594 
-3605 KIVRVVSSESELPD
+3605 
-3619 AVKQEIDKDKSHN
+3619 
-3632 TIKGVLYGK
+3632 
-3641 QVYIVADK
+3641 
-3649 HNDQGSIEQVLL
+3649 
-3661 HELAGHYGLRKLFGD
+3661 
-3676 NIKAELADIRTRLGG
+3676 
-3691 KSGVLKLAKKFNVNL
+3691 
-3706 AHYAT
+3706 
-3711 DYDSRM
+3711 
-3717 KSGELTPEQVDD
+3717 
-3729 LLFDELLAHVSE
+3729 
-3741 MPRMAKPLERMWQKI
+3741 
-3756 RQYLHKLGFTATAGY
+3756 
-3771 TSADLLD
+3771 
-3778 LIQAIRNNLI
+3778 
-3788 ENPDPD
+3788 
-3794 GTGPSPKRKSKPNE
+3794 
-3808 SREDA
+3808 
-3813 AEILFSRTA
+3813 LFSRTSTNA
-3822 KAQGMSADE
+3822 GRTGVKTGKIAGGITVKRSTIDAVTRTALGKLGLKDFTLRFETVDTEADLPDYVKTAIAKNDAQGEVYGLYDTKEHKVWLVAEKHNYTSEVEETIFHEVAGHVGLARLLKEGKAQPDMNTLALRLGGIKGIQRLAEKNGVDLAPYLNSAQTLTKADAEEILVQELVAHLAEQQKFATPIQRLLAKVRAMLRSLFGFIYSPEFNNNELLTLVFKAKEQLKAPPPKDKVTRPENNTLFFSRSRSQGVPADTASTSNQMSADE

-3870 LRQMGEVSTVID
+3870 LRQMGEVSSVID

-3898 MVVTQNMLAEEAAKI
+3898 MVVTQNMLAEEAAKM

-3946 EAFQSREEDLKESI
+3946 EAFQSREEELKESI

-4100 EMELAAEKLRKAGF
+4100 EMELVAEKLRKAGF

-4137 VLQLVEKANMHTPA
+4137 VLQLVEQANMHTPA

-4306 TAQYL
+4306 TVQYL

-4458 NLAKALKGETPEVKS
+4458 NMAKALKGETPEVKT

-4499 ITTAIDAAQEIVG
+4499 ITTAIDAAQEIAG

-4727 SIKTRQRNLS
+4727 SIKMRLRNIS
-4737 KMQNGIQVNPK
+4737 KTQNGIRLNPK

>member
-10 ELSPKSTINAS
+10 ELSPKSTINAT

-74 FLGVGESFRDLMSS
+74 FLGVGEGFRDLMSS
-88 GSDYLQESMT
+88 GSDSLQESMT
-98 QDGRDALNSRLFE
+98 QDGRDALNSRIFE

-157 ALRSTIT
+157 ALRTTIT
-164 KSMLKKGMTEKAAQA
+164 KSMLKKGMTEEAAQA
-179 VADKAISRMAAT
+179 VADKAISRMASA

-355 LGGPIGAVGGYR
+355 LGSPLGAVGGYR

-389 EQEIAEQAADEA
+389 EQEIAEQAADDA
-401 QAMPNNGDAPAQT
+401 QVMPHNGDAPAQT

-431 ELLHGAQQRQADN
+431 ELLQGAQQRQADN

-452 RFAQSRQ
+452 RFVQSRQ

-472 YQETIEMARAVD
+472 YQETINMARAVD

-503 PELTAQLE
+503 PELAAQLE

-572 AIRAEMEPQLLKE
+572 VIRAEMEPQLLKE

-613 TGDQDDGLAQFKSAR
+613 TGAQDDGLAQFKSAR

-639 AKAQESKNVAQ
+639 AKAQESKNAAQ

-663 SPDENPAWFG
+663 SADENPAWFD

-695 QAQASERQAD
+695 QAQASERQID

-720 VERPNSMKMREQ
+720 MERPNSMKMREQ

-856 LPVIKKQMAHS
+856 LPVIKKQIAHS
-867 VRNLANKFVGKTA
+867 VRNLANQFVGKTA
-880 AMMNAAALKREAN
+880 AMMNAAAIKEEASTQSVRSLDEPNIIRQAKAVIREVIDNNGGAKPKLKGVREAYRDKGFT
-893 APSTQV
+893 AKALQEALGDKSLADFEREQK
-899 QDENASTDKLSD
+899 ESYTDKLS
-911 EDEGY
+911 
-916 VGKLRQTF
+916 
-924 RTSTTGANAIN
+924 
-935 RGVFPN
+935 
-941 QKPYESLDDFITSVS
+941 
-956 ASIFHGAHG
+956 
-965 REWRKHNDK
+965 
-974 VTPREL
+974 
-980 ELGKVG
+980 
-986 YARYLEEGGKPFEEA
+986 
-1001 NADAVDTNTEPDIV
+1001 
-1015 QQAKELIREMV
+1015 
-1026 EKTGGSLKG
+1026 
-1035 IRNAYRTKGFTAS
+1035 
-1048 DLQKALGGQDVSQFE
+1048 
-1063 REVKQALLASPEVSK
+1063 
-1078 SDELSSNDKANRWQ
+1078 
-1092 KPYSTQVKYD
+1092 
-1102 SVGRVV
+1102 
-1108 ITDSNYDFFQL
+1108 
-1119 TIAKDDGYAIA
+1119 
-1130 YLEVFDNPDSIAGSG
+1130 
-1145 AVTRAYLEGL
+1145 
-1155 RDAKSRDIGWRS
+1155 
-1167 DTIMSD
+1167 
-1173 STEKMYERLIR
+1173 
-1184 MGVPFRFDG
+1184 
-1193 WKYVIDAP
+1193 
-1201 ELTKVGIGNII
+1201 
-1212 KSMGDYPNQ
+1212 
-1221 KPTQNVKNKTSIE
+1221 
-1234 NIQNELREEIDNNR
+1234 
-1248 QLGADNAPVFN
+1248 
-1259 NRYLQKMWGWEKN
+1259 
-1272 NRSFLSMQRVAQD
+1272 
-1285 RYLLENSI
+1285 
-1293 TEMMMGL
+1293 
-1300 PADSEITLSGDE
+1300 
-1312 LNLIQR
+1312 
-1318 SISDALSSIRYVNDD
+1318 ALSEPSIHSGQEVP
-1333 YVRAFERLK
+1333 LQSK
-1342 SELENLSIT
+1342 
-1351 VQTDQKYGGLFD
+1351 
-1363 KAKMKIK
+1363 
-1370 IGDIG
+1370 GDIDHG
-1375 NIEAE
+1375 NE
-1380 RVSISSFSS
+1380 
-1389 TTFSYNG
+1389 T
-1396 GASNIG
+1396 SN
-1402 LSSSFRAVIND
+1402 
-1413 LVASHRSGAEKSAT
+1413 
-1427 NGRKPLNSEVDF
+1427 
-1439 KRFERVET
+1439 T
-1447 AEGDLLE
+1447 ARLD
-1454 ILGQITHGTSDDALV
+1454 
-1469 TVGVNPDT
+1469 
-1477 LGSSKRRVSVGE
+1477 
-1489 LRTLRQNN
+1489 
-1497 SNPTQSDLQ
+1497 
-1506 LNQAI
+1506 
-1511 KGDST
+1511 
-1516 NDNRGTTESQSNERS
+1516 ERS
-1531 ARQSEVQENEQR
+1531 SPQSEVQENEQR

-1564 EPESA
+1564 ESRRTLP
-1569 LLDSGERSVS
+1569 DSTERSVS

-1718 WQPSEMRDQSRWFAS
+1718 WQPSDMRDQSRWFAS

-1895 NPQYILGEVAQGT
+1895 NPQYILGEVAQGK
-1908 MYRGDENES
+1908 MYRGDESES

-1968 GGMMVNADGKVMRR
+1968 GGMMVNADDKVMRR

-2087 KLKAMLTIR
+2087 KLKAILTIR

-2108 GAGDIERLRQRLNVQ
+2108 GAGDIERLRQRLNLQ

-2158 GLDNVSDSGEVTK
+2158 GLDSVSDSGEVTK

-2185 PESASNVSDAVNYSM
+2185 PESASNVADAVNYSM

-2255 AKYQAAK
+2255 VKYQAAK
-2262 SAGLDTNVKLLEAVL
+2262 SAGLDTNVKLLEAVI

-2309 KATVNV
+2309 KATVTV

-2337 QFKHD
+2337 QFKHA

-2493 GSFHKDILK
+2493 GSFHKDILT

-2609 NADQIGFSFGDLGVD
+2609 NADQIGFTFGDLGVD

-2690 VYTMMYYLGHDTLKE
+2690 VYTMMYYLGHHTLKE

-3196 IELRLETLRK
+3196 IELRLETLRQ

-3213 AEAFTELYRDAQAD
+3213 AEAFTTLYRDAQAD

-3278 KAIIQPAIAAIEQS
+3278 KAIIQPAIAAVEQS

-3317 GTKTPLI
+3317 GSKTPLI

-3355 NALHLNAIATALNGE
+3355 SALHLNAIATALNGE

-3401 ELDEAKS
+3401 EVEEAKS

-3485 ALDANGDY
+3485 ALNANGDY

-3545 EIGSPVDEPSG
+3545 EIGSPVDEPS
-3556 DSSTIMFSRSTVAG
+3556 
-3570 GVKGDAVSETRINR
+3570 
-3584 GLVELWAANV
+3584 
-3594 MRDNPVISAAG
+3594 RDSAASDG
-3605 KIVRVVSSESELPD
+3605 VV
-3619 AVKQEIDKDKSHN
+3619 
-3632 TIKGVLYGK
+3632 
-3641 QVYIVADK
+3641 
-3649 HNDQGSIEQVLL
+3649 
-3661 HELAGHYGLRKLFGD
+3661 
-3676 NIKAELADIRTRLGG
+3676 
-3691 KSGVLKLAKKFNVNL
+3691 
-3706 AHYAT
+3706 
-3711 DYDSRM
+3711 
-3717 KSGELTPEQVDD
+3717 
-3729 LLFDELLAHVSE
+3729 
-3741 MPRMAKPLERMWQKI
+3741 
-3756 RQYLHKLGFTATAGY
+3756 
-3771 TSADLLD
+3771 
-3778 LIQAIRNNLI
+3778 
-3788 ENPDPD
+3788 
-3794 GTGPSPKRKSKPNE
+3794 
-3808 SREDA
+3808 
-3813 AEILFSRTA
+3813 LFSRTSTNA
-3822 KAQGMSADE
+3822 GRTGVKTGKIAGGITVKRSTIDAVTRTALGKLGLKNFTLRFETVDTEADLPDYVKTAIAKNDAQGEVYGLYDTKEHKVWLVAEKHNYASEVEETIFHEVAGHVGLARLLKEGKAQPDMNTLALRLGSIKGIQRLAEKNGVDLAPYLNSAQTLTKADAEEILLQELVAHLAEQQKFATPIQRLLAKVRAMLRSLFGFIYSPEFNNNELLTLVFKAKEQLKAPPPKDKVTRPENNTLFFSRSRSQGVPADTASTSNQMSADE

-3848 YGAPV
+3848 YGVPV

-3913 AEDLSD
+3913 ADDLSD
-3919 WAKANPKEAD
+3919 WAKANQKEAD

-3946 EAFQSREEDLKESI
+3946 EAFQSREEELKESI

-4077 GDYWIDF
+4077 GDYWVDF

-4137 VLQLVEKANMHTPA
+4137 VLQLVEQANMHTPA

-4367 GTWNKAMNIIGW
+4367 GIWNKAMNIIGW

-4449 QNMTYYLWA
+4449 QNMSYYLWA
-4458 NLAKALKGETPEVKS
+4458 NMIKALKGETPEVKA
-4473 MARKQLLG
+4473 MARTQLLG

-4537 ALIWHGALPSISGR
+4537 ALIWHGTLPSISGR

-4564 DVDASTAY
+4564 DVDTSTAY

-4649 QASGFAIGRANLQY
+4649 QASGFSIGRSNLQY

-4698 MKSVMVKI
+4698 MKAMMVKI

-4720 TTEGLQQ
+4720 TTEILRQ
-4727 SIKTRQRNLS
+4727 SLKVRARKRSIT
-4737 KMQNGIQVNPK
+4737 QNGVQVNPK
-4748 LERLVAE
+4748 MNSLVMQ
-4755 YDFF
+4755 YDYF

>member
-98 QDGRDALNSRLFE
+98 QDGRDALNSRIFE

-249 FDLAKEETASYASLQ
+249 FDLAKEETVSYASLQ

-431 ELLHGAQQRQADN
+431 ELLQGAQQRQADN

-503 PELTAQLE
+503 PELAAQLE

-600 YARRYPQPEKEKA
+600 YARRYPQPEKAKV
-613 TGDQDDGLAQFKSAR
+613 TGDQDDGLARFKSAR

-639 AKAQESKNVAQ
+639 AKAQESKNAAQ

-681 TTRAFMRDLANQKG
+681 TTRAFMHDLANQKG

-822 FAENEITQTIKRIN
+822 FAENEVTQTIKRIN

-880 AMMNAAALKREAN
+880 AMMNAAALKKEA
-893 APSTQV
+893 STQ
-899 QDENASTDKLSD
+899 S
-911 EDEGY
+911 
-916 VGKLRQTF
+916 VG
-924 RTSTTGANAIN
+924 
-935 RGVFPN
+935 
-941 QKPYESLDDFITSVS
+941 SLD
-956 ASIFHGAHG
+956 
-965 REWRKHNDK
+965 
-974 VTPREL
+974 
-980 ELGKVG
+980 
-986 YARYLEEGGKPFEEA
+986 
-1001 NADAVDTNTEPDIV
+1001 EPDIIR
-1015 QQAKELIREMV
+1015 QAKAVIREV
-1026 EKTGGSLKG
+1026 IDNNGGAKPKLKG
-1035 IRNAYRTKGFTAS
+1035 VREAYRDKGFTA
-1048 DLQKALGGQDVSQFE
+1048 KALQEALGDKSLADFE
-1063 REVKQALLASPEVSK
+1063 RE
-1078 SDELSSNDKANRWQ
+1078 Q
-1092 KPYSTQVKYD
+1092 KESYT
-1102 SVGRVV
+1102 
-1108 ITDSNYDFFQL
+1108 
-1119 TIAKDDGYAIA
+1119 
-1130 YLEVFDNPDSIAGSG
+1130 
-1145 AVTRAYLEGL
+1145 
-1155 RDAKSRDIGWRS
+1155 
-1167 DTIMSD
+1167 
-1173 STEKMYERLIR
+1173 ERL
-1184 MGVPFRFDG
+1184 
-1193 WKYVIDAP
+1193 
-1201 ELTKVGIGNII
+1201 
-1212 KSMGDYPNQ
+1212 S
-1221 KPTQNVKNKTSIE
+1221 
-1234 NIQNELREEIDNNR
+1234 
-1248 QLGADNAPVFN
+1248 
-1259 NRYLQKMWGWEKN
+1259 
-1272 NRSFLSMQRVAQD
+1272 
-1285 RYLLENSI
+1285 
-1293 TEMMMGL
+1293 
-1300 PADSEITLSGDE
+1300 
-1312 LNLIQR
+1312 
-1318 SISDALSSIRYVNDD
+1318 ALSEPSIH
-1333 YVRAFERLK
+1333 
-1342 SELENLSIT
+1342 S
-1351 VQTDQKYGGLFD
+1351 DQEVPLQSK
-1363 KAKMKIK
+1363 
-1370 IGDIG
+1370 GDIDHG
-1375 NIEAE
+1375 NE
-1380 RVSISSFSS
+1380 
-1389 TTFSYNG
+1389 T
-1396 GASNIG
+1396 SN
-1402 LSSSFRAVIND
+1402 
-1413 LVASHRSGAEKSAT
+1413 
-1427 NGRKPLNSEVDF
+1427 
-1439 KRFERVET
+1439 T
-1447 AEGDLLE
+1447 ARLD
-1454 ILGQITHGTSDDALV
+1454 
-1469 TVGVNPDT
+1469 
-1477 LGSSKRRVSVGE
+1477 
-1489 LRTLRQNN
+1489 
-1497 SNPTQSDLQ
+1497 
-1506 LNQAI
+1506 
-1511 KGDST
+1511 
-1516 NDNRGTTESQSNERS
+1516 ERS
-1531 ARQSEVQENEQR
+1531 SPQSEVQENEQR

-1564 EPESA
+1564 ESRRTLP
-1569 LLDSGERSVS
+1569 DSTERSVS

-1616 TQSGMPATLEQKKV
+1616 SQSGMPATLEQKKV

-1684 AVVKGMW
+1684 DVVKGMW

-1718 WQPSEMRDQSRWFAS
+1718 WQPSDMRDQSRWFAS

-1895 NPQYILGEVAQGT
+1895 NPQYILGEVAQGN
-1908 MYRGDENES
+1908 MYRGDESES

-1982 GDDHPTNGAQVYEVT
+1982 GDDHPTKGAQVYEVT

-2065 NQALSALDDAID
+2065 NQTLNALDDAID

-2123 YDEFAQAFA
+2123 YDEFAKAFA

-2158 GLDNVSDSGEVTK
+2158 GLDSVSDSGEVTK

-2221 VLAKLTEGEKPYLLM
+2221 VLAKLTEGDKPYLLM

-2309 KATVNV
+2309 KAKVTV

-2609 NADQIGFSFGDLGVD
+2609 NADQIGFTFGDLGVD

-2894 DMGTPAKYAIATV
+2894 DMGTPAKYAVATV
-2907 KSDLKSLAETV
+2907 KSDLKNLAETV

-3002 PDDEIA
+3002 PEDEIA

-3196 IELRLETLRK
+3196 IELRLETLRQ

-3213 AEAFTELYRDAQAD
+3213 AQAFTELYRDAQAD

-3309 DVDYFTHE
+3309 DVDYLTHE

-3545 EIGSPVDEPSG
+3545 EIGSPVDEPS
-3556 DSSTIMFSRSTVAG
+3556 
-3570 GVKGDAVSETRINR
+3570 
-3584 GLVELWAANV
+3584 
-3594 MRDNPVISAAG
+3594 RDSAASDG
-3605 KIVRVVSSESELPD
+3605 VV
-3619 AVKQEIDKDKSHN
+3619 
-3632 TIKGVLYGK
+3632 
-3641 QVYIVADK
+3641 
-3649 HNDQGSIEQVLL
+3649 
-3661 HELAGHYGLRKLFGD
+3661 
-3676 NIKAELADIRTRLGG
+3676 
-3691 KSGVLKLAKKFNVNL
+3691 
-3706 AHYAT
+3706 
-3711 DYDSRM
+3711 
-3717 KSGELTPEQVDD
+3717 
-3729 LLFDELLAHVSE
+3729 
-3741 MPRMAKPLERMWQKI
+3741 
-3756 RQYLHKLGFTATAGY
+3756 
-3771 TSADLLD
+3771 
-3778 LIQAIRNNLI
+3778 
-3788 ENPDPD
+3788 
-3794 GTGPSPKRKSKPNE
+3794 
-3808 SREDA
+3808 
-3813 AEILFSRTA
+3813 LFSRTSTNA
-3822 KAQGMSADE
+3822 GRTGVKTGKIAGGITVKRSTIDAVTRTALGKLGLKDFMLRFETVDTEADLPDYVKTAIAKNDARGEVYGLYDTKEHKVWLVAEKHNYASEVEETIFHEVAGHVGLARLLKEGKAQPDMNILALRLGGIKGIQRLAEKNGVDLTPYLNSAQTLTKADAEEILVQELVAHLAEQQKFATPIQRLLAKVRAMLRSLFGFIYSPEFNNNELLTLVFKAKEQLKAPPPKDKVTRPENDALFFSRSRAQGTPADTASTSNQMSADE

-3848 YGAPV
+3848 YGVPV

-3870 LRQMGEVSTVID
+3870 LRQMGEVSAEIN

-3913 AEDLSD
+3913 ADDLSD
-3919 WAKANPKEAD
+3919 WAKANQKEAD

-3946 EAFQSREEDLKESI
+3946 EAFQSREEELKESI

-4273 AALVNL
+4273 AAMVNL

-4317 NRPKGQGVLG
+4317 NRPKGQGILG

-4458 NLAKALKGETPEVKS
+4458 NLAKALKGETPEAKS

-4499 ITTAIDAAQEIVG
+4499 ITTAIEAAQEIVG

-4572 VEYMKQALGPVLGG
+4572 VEYMKQALGPVIGG

-4592 QGLSDISNDQF
+4592 QGLADISNDQF

-4625 NEGGVTTKNGDEIV
+4625 NEGGVNTKNGDEIV

-4698 MKSVMVKI
+4698 MKSVMVKV

-4720 TTEGLQQ
+4720 TTESLRQ
-4727 SIKTRQRNLS
+4727 SLKVRARKRSIT
-4737 KMQNGIQVNPK
+4737 QNGVPVNPK
-4748 LERLVAE
+4748 MNSLVVQ
-4755 YDFF
+4755 YDYF